1 MKVLQ
6 VRQPVLTIDNIPATE
21 TIENGTYTFTGT
33 YIQQEGEILNSYQY
47 TLYDS
52 NKNVLSKTPLIYY
65 ETDSSLSYT
74 FVGMSNDTSY
84 YIELSGETVN
94 GTHITSGVI
103 YFTVRYIQPASFAI
117 CDLVN
122 NCDDGY
128 IQVSSNIVAIDG
140 KSNPDP
146 PIYIDDKEVDLRD
159 PDSWVEWDSGFRIQ
173 DDFTLRAWGRDF
185 NPYEPIITL
194 KNDIDTP
201 QTPNKIEMKWMTG
214 DVIKN
219 LPLYTSKS
227 GNNINIIDSEAAN
240 IQNLTVGGNS
250 VEDKDNITKL
260 VIDGNYSQETQEGSK
275 KSASGEDIHLTD
287 VDAKKPGAITKI
299 NGNQYQATREG
310 YNLLDFNVAQDS
322 KVTVNE
328 DGTIT
333 INGQGGFTL
342 AFKQFTAKANTKY
355 YIKWELVSGTV
366 DTSKSGGNSFL
377 DPLDDNKNIKQGEFK
392 ESIVESDKDIHG
404 FWINNM
410 AVFTNA
416 VIKFW
421 ANTGKSDFVE
431 HQSQSAIMPIQQE
444 MLTGDYIKDVEH
456 HEWKKIILTG
466 NEPFYIDDVYHGI
479 AQFTTQL
486 PVGGLSI
493 RDDAVRILSNYFKG
507 VGYNNSWTIDN
518 SVTILDLNNFRIM
531 TSQYT
536 TVKDFKAWLKSKY
549 DEGNPVIVYY
559 KLATPIDLEL
569 TEVQKEAK
577 TKLTDMTLY
586 QGVTNITN
594 QSSYPAI
601 LNLDYN
607 IVPQIP
613 SPDYPSEIEVIDGV
627 NRFDINKLKQG
638 TWNNVYALQRV
649 TIWVT
654 KIDIGE
660 SYTIINYDT
669 SKYNFSCGVSSS
681 NGYNKSATASDDSG
695 WITSSTYT
703 ITASTTGYLFIQ
715 IKTPTGKD
723 IKPSDLLSS
732 DFQITEGI
740 TPKPYLPH
748 GCIGLEQSGKNKFD
762 SSIFKTIVKDGVTLT
777 NENGI
782 ITLNGT
788 YTGTKDWNYIFN
800 ISTLNGEYI
809 LSMNQISG
817 SQTLTGANGIRFTLW
832 EQDYSNV
839 WVSLES
845 KFLNKTVK
853 GHDYIRASLIVF
865 PGTSFNNLKI
875 NLQVEEGT
883 IATAYEPY
891 HKSKIIPIDLQGNTL
906 AKVGDVKDLLK
917 IYRNGDVEIEKK
929 IGKVVLDG
937 SEKLVEKSSSTTR
950 TYWGIDFSNYGIY
963 QYDDSTKTCDILTTK
978 FKSRPQQGLFLPGQ
992 VALMKGKKNV
1002 YFIFEP
1008 NTTEEQAR
1016 TILKDMPVYFRLAEP
1031 QIITLPSI
1039 SPIELWQGTNIFEP
1053 ITNLSTTLETTYGYS
1068 SVGDIKNII
1077 NVSDFNITY
1086 NQAYYQ
1092 DTNTNFKLQPNYLY
1106 TLSFDY
1112 NINSESTDLYFSIGY
1127 GTDSYKTNIASSIQY
1142 KTQNKGRNTI
1152 SFIVPEEVSENDTLW
1167 VRFAQTIILANVNVD
1182 ISNIQLEYG
1191 KKATDYQTP
1200 GLYNIYLTSA
1210 AKNLYN
1216 YKTPLYLQKNNV
1228 SYTEIQGGYEITPVI
1243 VDTPASLN
1251 IGWKSLLNPGDTY
1264 TVSYSQL
1271 GQFEDFK
1278 LYKTDKNSQ
1287 RIISEIPL
1295 NNNTFVAPDG
1305 FYDLQLVFSVDSSSM
1320 TNHID
1325 IWNIQIE
1332 ASNVI
1337 TTYDPYISNSSIITL
1352 EEPLR
1357 SSGEYRDLICLAS
1370 PNLLNPANQSAN
1382 VSGDEK
1388 YYLSQ
1393 AGNVSY
1399 TLDFINEDNN
1409 KISSTVLTSG
1419 VFTTP
1424 DNCVKVQIGNVEAID
1439 LTNNKVQINIGET
1452 AQVYYPYVTVPS
1464 LIRYCKEENGVISVL
1479 DTPIAYDLSANNQ
1492 NALEVLTTYTPISN
1506 VFTNNTVL
1514 GKLYLDY
1521 VSGYSNQQTE
1531 NAYVLLKCWNA
1542 NKMPYVI
1549 HSNYIDIPSDY
1560 NKVFIWCRR
1569 KGNLFD
1575 LKIEDLGDYREHDKP
1590 IDTDKP
1596 VVELVVDKTGV
1607 TRTEIPVTATSIDN
1621 VGLRTVRFSKDNGAT
1636 WDEIVP
1642 VDGLS
1647 SVNSYTFTGLTPDTT
1662 YTIRAEAIDLSG
1674 NIGGISENVTTLA

>member
-1 MKVLQ
+1 MAVQQLTQPIVNPISAFDATRAHNITFTVIGGAQVVANRLVISNNETGAIVYNKTAITMKLEHTIPANTLTNGGYYNAV
-6 VRQPVLTIDNIPATE
+6 VYTIDNANNESVASTAVPFYCYSQPVLTIDNIPATE

-65 ETDSSLSYT
+65 ETDSSLSHT

-84 YIELSGETVN
+84 YIELSGETIN

-227 GNNINIIDSEAAN
+227 GNNINITDSEVSN
-240 IQNLTVGGNS
+240 IQNLT
-250 VEDKDNITKL
+250 
-260 VIDGNYSQETQEGSK
+260 
-275 KSASGEDIHLTD
+275 
-287 VDAKKPGAITKI
+287 
-299 NGNQYQATREG
+299 
-310 YNLLDFNVAQDS
+310 
-322 KVTVNE
+322 
-328 DGTIT
+328 
-333 INGQGGFTL
+333 
-342 AFKQFTAKANTKY
+342 
-355 YIKWELVSGTV
+355 
-366 DTSKSGGNSFL
+366 
-377 DPLDDNKNIKQGEFK
+377 
-392 ESIVESDKDIHG
+392 
-404 FWINNM
+404 
-410 AVFTNA
+410 
-416 VIKFW
+416 
-421 ANTGKSDFVE
+421 
-431 HQSQSAIMPIQQE
+431 
-444 MLTGDYIKDVEH
+444 
-456 HEWKKIILTG
+456 
-466 NEPFYIDDVYHGI
+466 
-479 AQFTTQL
+479 
-486 PVGGLSI
+486 
-493 RDDAVRILSNYFKG
+493 
-507 VGYNNSWTIDN
+507 
-518 SVTILDLNNFRIM
+518 
-531 TSQYT
+531 
-536 TVKDFKAWLKSKY
+536 
-549 DEGNPVIVYY
+549 
-559 KLATPIDLEL
+559 
-569 TEVQKEAK
+569 
-577 TKLTDMTLY
+577 
-586 QGVTNITN
+586 
-594 QSSYPAI
+594 
-601 LNLDYN
+601 
-607 IVPQIP
+607 
-613 SPDYPSEIEVIDGV
+613 
-627 NRFDINKLKQG
+627 
-638 TWNNVYALQRV
+638 
-649 TIWVT
+649 
-654 KIDIGE
+654 
-660 SYTIINYDT
+660 
-669 SKYNFSCGVSSS
+669 
-681 NGYNKSATASDDSG
+681 
-695 WITSSTYT
+695 
-703 ITASTTGYLFIQ
+703 
-715 IKTPTGKD
+715 
-723 IKPSDLLSS
+723 
-732 DFQITEGI
+732 
-740 TPKPYLPH
+740 
-748 GCIGLEQSGKNKFD
+748 
-762 SSIFKTIVKDGVTLT
+762 
-777 NENGI
+777 
-782 ITLNGT
+782 
-788 YTGTKDWNYIFN
+788 
-800 ISTLNGEYI
+800 
-809 LSMNQISG
+809 ISG
-817 SQTLTGANGIRFTLW
+817 S
-832 EQDYSNV
+832 S
-839 WVSLES
+839 
-845 KFLNKTVK
+845 
-853 GHDYIRASLIVF
+853 
-865 PGTSFNNLKI
+865 
-875 NLQVEEGT
+875 
-883 IATAYEPY
+883 
-891 HKSKIIPIDLQGNTL
+891 
-906 AKVGDVKDLLK
+906 
-917 IYRNGDVEIEKK
+917 
-929 IGKVVLDG
+929 
-937 SEKLVEKSSSTTR
+937 
-950 TYWGIDFSNYGIY
+950 
-963 QYDDSTKTCDILTTK
+963 
-978 FKSRPQQGLFLPGQ
+978 
-992 VALMKGKKNV
+992 
-1002 YFIFEP
+1002 
-1008 NTTEEQAR
+1008 
-1016 TILKDMPVYFRLAEP
+1016 
-1031 QIITLPSI
+1031 
-1039 SPIELWQGTNIFEP
+1039 
-1053 ITNLSTTLETTYGYS
+1053 ITNNGVFY

-1077 NVSDFNITY
+1077 NVQDFNITY

-1127 GTDSYKTNIASSIQY
+1127 GVDNYETNIASSIQY

-1152 SFIVPEEVSENDTLW
+1152 SFIVPEEVSDNDTLW

-1216 YKTPLYLQKNNV
+1216 YETPLYIQRNNV

-1243 VDTPASLN
+1243 VDTPSSLN

-1287 RIISEIPL
+1287 KIISEIPL

-1305 FYDLQLVFSVDSSSM
+1305 FYDLQLAFSVDSSST

-1370 PNLLNPANQSAN
+1370 PNLLNPTSQSAK
-1382 VSGDEK
+1382 VSGDKE

-1424 DNCVKVQIGNVEAID
+1424 DNCVKVQIENVGATD

-1452 AQVYYPYVTVPS
+1452 ARVYYPYVTVPS

-1479 DTPIAYDLSANNQ
+1479 DTPIAYDLSTDNQ
-1492 NALEVLTTYTPISN
+1492 SALEVLTTYTPISN

-1674 NIGGISENVTTLA
+1674 NIGGISENATTLA

>member
-1 MKVLQ
+1 MAVQQLTQPIVNPISAFDATRAHNITFTVIGGAQVVANRLVISNNETGAIVYNKTAITMKLEHTIPANTLTNGGYYNAV
-6 VRQPVLTIDNIPATE
+6 VYTIDNANNESVASTAVPFYCYSQPVLTIDNIPATE

-103 YFTVRYIQPASFAI
+103 YFTIRYIQPASFAI

-159 PDSWVEWDSGFRIQ
+159 SDSWVEWDSGFRIQ

-219 LPLYTSKS
+219 LPLYTIKS
-227 GNNINIIDSEAAN
+227 GNNINITDSEVSN

-250 VEDKDNITKL
+250 I
-260 VIDGNYSQETQEGSK
+260 
-275 KSASGEDIHLTD
+275 
-287 VDAKKPGAITKI
+287 
-299 NGNQYQATREG
+299 
-310 YNLLDFNVAQDS
+310 
-322 KVTVNE
+322 VN
-328 DGTIT
+328 
-333 INGQGGFTL
+333 
-342 AFKQFTAKANTKY
+342 
-355 YIKWELVSGTV
+355 
-366 DTSKSGGNSFL
+366 
-377 DPLDDNKNIKQGEFK
+377 
-392 ESIVESDKDIHG
+392 
-404 FWINNM
+404 
-410 AVFTNA
+410 
-416 VIKFW
+416 
-421 ANTGKSDFVE
+421 
-431 HQSQSAIMPIQQE
+431 
-444 MLTGDYIKDVEH
+444 
-456 HEWKKIILTG
+456 
-466 NEPFYIDDVYHGI
+466 
-479 AQFTTQL
+479 
-486 PVGGLSI
+486 
-493 RDDAVRILSNYFKG
+493 
-507 VGYNNSWTIDN
+507 
-518 SVTILDLNNFRIM
+518 
-531 TSQYT
+531 
-536 TVKDFKAWLKSKY
+536 
-549 DEGNPVIVYY
+549 
-559 KLATPIDLEL
+559 
-569 TEVQKEAK
+569 
-577 TKLTDMTLY
+577 
-586 QGVTNITN
+586 
-594 QSSYPAI
+594 
-601 LNLDYN
+601 
-607 IVPQIP
+607 
-613 SPDYPSEIEVIDGV
+613 
-627 NRFDINKLKQG
+627 
-638 TWNNVYALQRV
+638 
-649 TIWVT
+649 
-654 KIDIGE
+654 
-660 SYTIINYDT
+660 
-669 SKYNFSCGVSSS
+669 
-681 NGYNKSATASDDSG
+681 
-695 WITSSTYT
+695 
-703 ITASTTGYLFIQ
+703 
-715 IKTPTGKD
+715 
-723 IKPSDLLSS
+723 
-732 DFQITEGI
+732 
-740 TPKPYLPH
+740 
-748 GCIGLEQSGKNKFD
+748 
-762 SSIFKTIVKDGVTLT
+762 
-777 NENGI
+777 NGI
-782 ITLNGT
+782 F
-788 YTGTKDWNYIFN
+788 Y
-800 ISTLNGEYI
+800 
-809 LSMNQISG
+809 
-817 SQTLTGANGIRFTLW
+817 
-832 EQDYSNV
+832 
-839 WVSLES
+839 
-845 KFLNKTVK
+845 
-853 GHDYIRASLIVF
+853 
-865 PGTSFNNLKI
+865 
-875 NLQVEEGT
+875 
-883 IATAYEPY
+883 
-891 HKSKIIPIDLQGNTL
+891 
-906 AKVGDVKDLLK
+906 
-917 IYRNGDVEIEKK
+917 
-929 IGKVVLDG
+929 
-937 SEKLVEKSSSTTR
+937 
-950 TYWGIDFSNYGIY
+950 
-963 QYDDSTKTCDILTTK
+963 
-978 FKSRPQQGLFLPGQ
+978 
-992 VALMKGKKNV
+992 
-1002 YFIFEP
+1002 
-1008 NTTEEQAR
+1008 
-1016 TILKDMPVYFRLAEP
+1016 
-1031 QIITLPSI
+1031 
-1039 SPIELWQGTNIFEP
+1039 
-1053 ITNLSTTLETTYGYS
+1053 

-1077 NVSDFNITY
+1077 NVQDFNITY

-1127 GTDSYKTNIASSIQY
+1127 GVDSYETNIASSIQY

-1152 SFIVPEEVSENDTLW
+1152 SFIVPEEVSDNDTLW

-1191 KKATDYQTP
+1191 KRATDYQTP

-1216 YKTPLYLQKNNV
+1216 YETPLYIQRNNV

-1243 VDTPASLN
+1243 VDTPSSLN

-1287 RIISEIPL
+1287 KIISEIPL

-1305 FYDLQLVFSVDSSSM
+1305 FYDLQLAFSVDSSST

-1357 SSGEYRDLICLAS
+1357 SSDEYRDLICLAS
-1370 PNLLNPANQSAN
+1370 PNLLNPTSQSAK
-1382 VSGDEK
+1382 VSGGKE

-1424 DNCVKVQIGNVEAID
+1424 DNCVKVQIENVGATD

-1452 AQVYYPYVTVPS
+1452 ARVYYPYVTVPS

-1479 DTPIAYDLSANNQ
+1479 DTPVAYDLSTDNQ
-1492 NALEVLTTYTPISN
+1492 SALEVLTTYTPISN

-1514 GKLYLDY
+1514 GQLYLDY

-1560 NKVFIWCRR
+1560 NKIFIWCRR

-1590 IDTDKP
+1590 IDIDKP
-1596 VVELVVDKTGV
+1596 VVELVVDETGV
-1607 TRTEIPVTATSIDN
+1607 TGTEIPVTATSIDN

-1674 NIGGISENVTTLA
+1674 NIGGISENVTTLV

>member
-1 MKVLQ
+1 MAVQQLTQPIVNPISAFDATRAHNITFTVIGGAQVVANRLVISNNETGAIVYNKTAITMKLEHTIPANTLTNGGYYNAV
-6 VRQPVLTIDNIPATE
+6 VYTIDNANNESVASTAVPFYCYSQPVLTIDNIPATE

-146 PIYIDDKEVDLRD
+146 PIYIDDKEVDLRE

-214 DVIKN
+214 DVVKN

-227 GNNINIIDSEAAN
+227 GNNINITDSEVSN

-250 VEDKDNITKL
+250 IVN
-260 VIDGNYSQETQEGSK
+260 
-275 KSASGEDIHLTD
+275 
-287 VDAKKPGAITKI
+287 
-299 NGNQYQATREG
+299 NG
-310 YNLLDFNVAQDS
+310 
-322 KVTVNE
+322 
-328 DGTIT
+328 
-333 INGQGGFTL
+333 
-342 AFKQFTAKANTKY
+342 
-355 YIKWELVSGTV
+355 
-366 DTSKSGGNSFL
+366 
-377 DPLDDNKNIKQGEFK
+377 
-392 ESIVESDKDIHG
+392 
-404 FWINNM
+404 
-410 AVFTNA
+410 VF
-416 VIKFW
+416 
-421 ANTGKSDFVE
+421 
-431 HQSQSAIMPIQQE
+431 
-444 MLTGDYIKDVEH
+444 Y
-456 HEWKKIILTG
+456 
-466 NEPFYIDDVYHGI
+466 
-479 AQFTTQL
+479 
-486 PVGGLSI
+486 
-493 RDDAVRILSNYFKG
+493 
-507 VGYNNSWTIDN
+507 
-518 SVTILDLNNFRIM
+518 
-531 TSQYT
+531 
-536 TVKDFKAWLKSKY
+536 
-549 DEGNPVIVYY
+549 
-559 KLATPIDLEL
+559 
-569 TEVQKEAK
+569 
-577 TKLTDMTLY
+577 
-586 QGVTNITN
+586 
-594 QSSYPAI
+594 
-601 LNLDYN
+601 
-607 IVPQIP
+607 
-613 SPDYPSEIEVIDGV
+613 
-627 NRFDINKLKQG
+627 
-638 TWNNVYALQRV
+638 
-649 TIWVT
+649 
-654 KIDIGE
+654 
-660 SYTIINYDT
+660 
-669 SKYNFSCGVSSS
+669 
-681 NGYNKSATASDDSG
+681 
-695 WITSSTYT
+695 
-703 ITASTTGYLFIQ
+703 
-715 IKTPTGKD
+715 
-723 IKPSDLLSS
+723 
-732 DFQITEGI
+732 
-740 TPKPYLPH
+740 
-748 GCIGLEQSGKNKFD
+748 
-762 SSIFKTIVKDGVTLT
+762 
-777 NENGI
+777 
-782 ITLNGT
+782 
-788 YTGTKDWNYIFN
+788 
-800 ISTLNGEYI
+800 
-809 LSMNQISG
+809 
-817 SQTLTGANGIRFTLW
+817 
-832 EQDYSNV
+832 
-839 WVSLES
+839 
-845 KFLNKTVK
+845 
-853 GHDYIRASLIVF
+853 
-865 PGTSFNNLKI
+865 
-875 NLQVEEGT
+875 
-883 IATAYEPY
+883 
-891 HKSKIIPIDLQGNTL
+891 
-906 AKVGDVKDLLK
+906 
-917 IYRNGDVEIEKK
+917 
-929 IGKVVLDG
+929 
-937 SEKLVEKSSSTTR
+937 
-950 TYWGIDFSNYGIY
+950 
-963 QYDDSTKTCDILTTK
+963 
-978 FKSRPQQGLFLPGQ
+978 
-992 VALMKGKKNV
+992 
-1002 YFIFEP
+1002 
-1008 NTTEEQAR
+1008 
-1016 TILKDMPVYFRLAEP
+1016 
-1031 QIITLPSI
+1031 
-1039 SPIELWQGTNIFEP
+1039 
-1053 ITNLSTTLETTYGYS
+1053 

-1077 NVSDFNITY
+1077 NVQDFNITY

-1127 GTDSYKTNIASSIQY
+1127 GVDSYETNIASSIQY

-1216 YKTPLYLQKNNV
+1216 YETPLYIQRNNV

-1287 RIISEIPL
+1287 KIISEIPL
-1295 NNNTFVAPDG
+1295 DNNTFVAPDG
-1305 FYDLQLVFSVDSSSM
+1305 FYDLQLEFSVDSSST

-1382 VSGDEK
+1382 VSGGEK

-1393 AGNVSY
+1393 VGSVSY
-1399 TLDFINEDNN
+1399 TVDFINEDNN
-1409 KISSTVLTSG
+1409 KISSIVLTSG

-1424 DNCVKVQIGNVEAID
+1424 DNCVKVQIENVGATD

-1452 AQVYYPYVTVPS
+1452 ARVYYPYVTVPS

-1479 DTPIAYDLSANNQ
+1479 DTPVAYDLSTDNQ
-1492 NALEVLTTYTPISN
+1492 SALEVLTTYTPISN

-1674 NIGGISENVTTLA
+1674 NIGGISENATTLA

>member
-1 MKVLQ
+1 MAVQQLTQPIVNPISAFDATRAHNITFTVIGGAQVVANRLVISNNETGAIVYNKTAITMKLEHTIPANTLTNGGYYNAV
-6 VRQPVLTIDNIPATE
+6 VYTIDNANNESVASTAVPFYCYSQPVLTIDNIPATE

-159 PDSWVEWDSGFRIQ
+159 PDNWVEWDSGFRIQ

-227 GNNINIIDSEAAN
+227 GNNINITDSEVSN

-250 VEDKDNITKL
+250 IVN
-260 VIDGNYSQETQEGSK
+260 
-275 KSASGEDIHLTD
+275 
-287 VDAKKPGAITKI
+287 
-299 NGNQYQATREG
+299 NG
-310 YNLLDFNVAQDS
+310 
-322 KVTVNE
+322 
-328 DGTIT
+328 
-333 INGQGGFTL
+333 
-342 AFKQFTAKANTKY
+342 
-355 YIKWELVSGTV
+355 
-366 DTSKSGGNSFL
+366 
-377 DPLDDNKNIKQGEFK
+377 
-392 ESIVESDKDIHG
+392 
-404 FWINNM
+404 
-410 AVFTNA
+410 VF
-416 VIKFW
+416 
-421 ANTGKSDFVE
+421 
-431 HQSQSAIMPIQQE
+431 
-444 MLTGDYIKDVEH
+444 Y
-456 HEWKKIILTG
+456 
-466 NEPFYIDDVYHGI
+466 
-479 AQFTTQL
+479 
-486 PVGGLSI
+486 
-493 RDDAVRILSNYFKG
+493 
-507 VGYNNSWTIDN
+507 
-518 SVTILDLNNFRIM
+518 
-531 TSQYT
+531 
-536 TVKDFKAWLKSKY
+536 
-549 DEGNPVIVYY
+549 
-559 KLATPIDLEL
+559 
-569 TEVQKEAK
+569 
-577 TKLTDMTLY
+577 
-586 QGVTNITN
+586 
-594 QSSYPAI
+594 
-601 LNLDYN
+601 
-607 IVPQIP
+607 
-613 SPDYPSEIEVIDGV
+613 
-627 NRFDINKLKQG
+627 
-638 TWNNVYALQRV
+638 
-649 TIWVT
+649 
-654 KIDIGE
+654 
-660 SYTIINYDT
+660 
-669 SKYNFSCGVSSS
+669 
-681 NGYNKSATASDDSG
+681 
-695 WITSSTYT
+695 
-703 ITASTTGYLFIQ
+703 
-715 IKTPTGKD
+715 
-723 IKPSDLLSS
+723 
-732 DFQITEGI
+732 
-740 TPKPYLPH
+740 
-748 GCIGLEQSGKNKFD
+748 
-762 SSIFKTIVKDGVTLT
+762 
-777 NENGI
+777 
-782 ITLNGT
+782 
-788 YTGTKDWNYIFN
+788 
-800 ISTLNGEYI
+800 
-809 LSMNQISG
+809 
-817 SQTLTGANGIRFTLW
+817 
-832 EQDYSNV
+832 
-839 WVSLES
+839 
-845 KFLNKTVK
+845 
-853 GHDYIRASLIVF
+853 
-865 PGTSFNNLKI
+865 
-875 NLQVEEGT
+875 
-883 IATAYEPY
+883 
-891 HKSKIIPIDLQGNTL
+891 
-906 AKVGDVKDLLK
+906 
-917 IYRNGDVEIEKK
+917 
-929 IGKVVLDG
+929 
-937 SEKLVEKSSSTTR
+937 
-950 TYWGIDFSNYGIY
+950 
-963 QYDDSTKTCDILTTK
+963 
-978 FKSRPQQGLFLPGQ
+978 
-992 VALMKGKKNV
+992 
-1002 YFIFEP
+1002 
-1008 NTTEEQAR
+1008 
-1016 TILKDMPVYFRLAEP
+1016 
-1031 QIITLPSI
+1031 
-1039 SPIELWQGTNIFEP
+1039 
-1053 ITNLSTTLETTYGYS
+1053 

-1077 NVSDFNITY
+1077 NVQDFNITY

-1127 GTDSYKTNIASSIQY
+1127 GVDNYETNIASSIQY

-1152 SFIVPEEVSENDTLW
+1152 SFIVPEEVSDNDTLW

-1216 YKTPLYLQKNNV
+1216 YETPLYIQRNNV

-1287 RIISEIPL
+1287 KIISEIPL
-1295 NNNTFVAPDG
+1295 DNNTFVAPDG
-1305 FYDLQLVFSVDSSSM
+1305 FYDLQLAFSVDSSST

-1357 SSGEYRDLICLAS
+1357 SSGEYRDLICLVS

-1382 VSGDEK
+1382 VSGGEK

-1393 AGNVSY
+1393 VGSVSY

-1409 KISSTVLTSG
+1409 KISSIVLTSG

-1424 DNCVKVQIGNVEAID
+1424 DNCVKVQIENVEATN

-1452 AQVYYPYVTVPS
+1452 ARVYYPYVTVPS

-1514 GKLYLDY
+1514 GQLYLDY

-1569 KGNLFD
+1569 KSNLFD

-1674 NIGGISENVTTLA
+1674 NIGGMSENVTTLV

>member
-1 MKVLQ
+1 MAVQQLTQPIVNPISAFDATRAHNITFTVIGGAQVVANRLVISNNETGAIVYNKTAITMKLEHTIPANTLTNGGYYNAV
-6 VRQPVLTIDNIPATE
+6 VYTIDNANNESVASTAVPFYCYSQPVLTIDNIPATE

-103 YFTVRYIQPASFAI
+103 YFTIRYIQPASFAI

-159 PDSWVEWDSGFRIQ
+159 SDSWVEWDSGFRIQ

-227 GNNINIIDSEAAN
+227 GNNINITDSEVSN

-250 VEDKDNITKL
+250 ISN
-260 VIDGNYSQETQEGSK
+260 N
-275 KSASGEDIHLTD
+275 
-287 VDAKKPGAITKI
+287 
-299 NGNQYQATREG
+299 
-310 YNLLDFNVAQDS
+310 
-322 KVTVNE
+322 
-328 DGTIT
+328 
-333 INGQGGFTL
+333 GGF
-342 AFKQFTAKANTKY
+342 Y
-355 YIKWELVSGTV
+355 
-366 DTSKSGGNSFL
+366 
-377 DPLDDNKNIKQGEFK
+377 
-392 ESIVESDKDIHG
+392 
-404 FWINNM
+404 
-410 AVFTNA
+410 
-416 VIKFW
+416 
-421 ANTGKSDFVE
+421 
-431 HQSQSAIMPIQQE
+431 
-444 MLTGDYIKDVEH
+444 
-456 HEWKKIILTG
+456 
-466 NEPFYIDDVYHGI
+466 
-479 AQFTTQL
+479 
-486 PVGGLSI
+486 
-493 RDDAVRILSNYFKG
+493 
-507 VGYNNSWTIDN
+507 
-518 SVTILDLNNFRIM
+518 
-531 TSQYT
+531 
-536 TVKDFKAWLKSKY
+536 
-549 DEGNPVIVYY
+549 
-559 KLATPIDLEL
+559 
-569 TEVQKEAK
+569 
-577 TKLTDMTLY
+577 
-586 QGVTNITN
+586 
-594 QSSYPAI
+594 
-601 LNLDYN
+601 
-607 IVPQIP
+607 
-613 SPDYPSEIEVIDGV
+613 
-627 NRFDINKLKQG
+627 
-638 TWNNVYALQRV
+638 
-649 TIWVT
+649 
-654 KIDIGE
+654 
-660 SYTIINYDT
+660 
-669 SKYNFSCGVSSS
+669 
-681 NGYNKSATASDDSG
+681 
-695 WITSSTYT
+695 
-703 ITASTTGYLFIQ
+703 
-715 IKTPTGKD
+715 
-723 IKPSDLLSS
+723 
-732 DFQITEGI
+732 
-740 TPKPYLPH
+740 
-748 GCIGLEQSGKNKFD
+748 
-762 SSIFKTIVKDGVTLT
+762 
-777 NENGI
+777 
-782 ITLNGT
+782 
-788 YTGTKDWNYIFN
+788 
-800 ISTLNGEYI
+800 
-809 LSMNQISG
+809 
-817 SQTLTGANGIRFTLW
+817 
-832 EQDYSNV
+832 
-839 WVSLES
+839 
-845 KFLNKTVK
+845 
-853 GHDYIRASLIVF
+853 
-865 PGTSFNNLKI
+865 
-875 NLQVEEGT
+875 
-883 IATAYEPY
+883 
-891 HKSKIIPIDLQGNTL
+891 
-906 AKVGDVKDLLK
+906 
-917 IYRNGDVEIEKK
+917 
-929 IGKVVLDG
+929 
-937 SEKLVEKSSSTTR
+937 
-950 TYWGIDFSNYGIY
+950 
-963 QYDDSTKTCDILTTK
+963 
-978 FKSRPQQGLFLPGQ
+978 
-992 VALMKGKKNV
+992 
-1002 YFIFEP
+1002 
-1008 NTTEEQAR
+1008 
-1016 TILKDMPVYFRLAEP
+1016 
-1031 QIITLPSI
+1031 
-1039 SPIELWQGTNIFEP
+1039 
-1053 ITNLSTTLETTYGYS
+1053 

-1077 NVSDFNITY
+1077 NVQDFNITY

-1127 GTDSYKTNIASSIQY
+1127 GVDSYETNIASSIQY

-1152 SFIVPEEVSENDTLW
+1152 SFIVPEEVSDNDTLW

-1191 KKATDYQTP
+1191 KRATDYQTP

-1216 YKTPLYLQKNNV
+1216 YETPLYIQRNNV

-1243 VDTPASLN
+1243 VDTPSSLN

-1287 RIISEIPL
+1287 KIISEIPL

-1305 FYDLQLVFSVDSSSM
+1305 FYDLQLAFSVDSSST

-1357 SSGEYRDLICLAS
+1357 SSDEYRDLICLAS
-1370 PNLLNPANQSAN
+1370 PNLLNPTSQSAK
-1382 VSGDEK
+1382 VSGGKE

-1424 DNCVKVQIGNVEAID
+1424 DNCVKVQIENVGATD

-1452 AQVYYPYVTVPS
+1452 ARVYYPYVTVPS

-1479 DTPIAYDLSANNQ
+1479 DTPVAYDLSTDNQ
-1492 NALEVLTTYTPISN
+1492 SALEVLTTYTPISN

-1514 GKLYLDY
+1514 GQLYLDY

-1560 NKVFIWCRR
+1560 NKIFIWCRR

-1590 IDTDKP
+1590 IDIDKP
-1596 VVELVVDKTGV
+1596 VVELVVDETGV
-1607 TRTEIPVTATSIDN
+1607 TGIEIPVTATSIDN

-1647 SVNSYTFTGLTPDTT
+1647 SVNSYTFIGLTPDTT

-1674 NIGGISENVTTLA
+1674 NIGGMSENVTTLV

>member
-1 MKVLQ
+1 MAVQQLTQPIVNPISAFDATRAHNITFTVIGGAQVVANRLVISNNETGAIVYNKTAITMKLEHTIPANTLTNGGYYNAV
-6 VRQPVLTIDNIPATE
+6 VYTIDNANNESVASTAVPFYCYSQPVLTIDNIPATE

-219 LPLYTSKS
+219 LPLYTIKS
-227 GNNINIIDSEAAN
+227 GNNINITDSEVSN

-250 VEDKDNITKL
+250 IVN
-260 VIDGNYSQETQEGSK
+260 
-275 KSASGEDIHLTD
+275 
-287 VDAKKPGAITKI
+287 
-299 NGNQYQATREG
+299 NG
-310 YNLLDFNVAQDS
+310 
-322 KVTVNE
+322 
-328 DGTIT
+328 
-333 INGQGGFTL
+333 
-342 AFKQFTAKANTKY
+342 
-355 YIKWELVSGTV
+355 
-366 DTSKSGGNSFL
+366 
-377 DPLDDNKNIKQGEFK
+377 
-392 ESIVESDKDIHG
+392 
-404 FWINNM
+404 
-410 AVFTNA
+410 VF
-416 VIKFW
+416 
-421 ANTGKSDFVE
+421 
-431 HQSQSAIMPIQQE
+431 
-444 MLTGDYIKDVEH
+444 Y
-456 HEWKKIILTG
+456 
-466 NEPFYIDDVYHGI
+466 
-479 AQFTTQL
+479 
-486 PVGGLSI
+486 
-493 RDDAVRILSNYFKG
+493 
-507 VGYNNSWTIDN
+507 
-518 SVTILDLNNFRIM
+518 
-531 TSQYT
+531 
-536 TVKDFKAWLKSKY
+536 
-549 DEGNPVIVYY
+549 
-559 KLATPIDLEL
+559 
-569 TEVQKEAK
+569 
-577 TKLTDMTLY
+577 
-586 QGVTNITN
+586 
-594 QSSYPAI
+594 
-601 LNLDYN
+601 
-607 IVPQIP
+607 
-613 SPDYPSEIEVIDGV
+613 
-627 NRFDINKLKQG
+627 
-638 TWNNVYALQRV
+638 
-649 TIWVT
+649 
-654 KIDIGE
+654 
-660 SYTIINYDT
+660 
-669 SKYNFSCGVSSS
+669 
-681 NGYNKSATASDDSG
+681 
-695 WITSSTYT
+695 
-703 ITASTTGYLFIQ
+703 
-715 IKTPTGKD
+715 
-723 IKPSDLLSS
+723 
-732 DFQITEGI
+732 
-740 TPKPYLPH
+740 
-748 GCIGLEQSGKNKFD
+748 
-762 SSIFKTIVKDGVTLT
+762 
-777 NENGI
+777 
-782 ITLNGT
+782 
-788 YTGTKDWNYIFN
+788 
-800 ISTLNGEYI
+800 
-809 LSMNQISG
+809 
-817 SQTLTGANGIRFTLW
+817 
-832 EQDYSNV
+832 
-839 WVSLES
+839 
-845 KFLNKTVK
+845 
-853 GHDYIRASLIVF
+853 
-865 PGTSFNNLKI
+865 
-875 NLQVEEGT
+875 
-883 IATAYEPY
+883 
-891 HKSKIIPIDLQGNTL
+891 
-906 AKVGDVKDLLK
+906 
-917 IYRNGDVEIEKK
+917 
-929 IGKVVLDG
+929 
-937 SEKLVEKSSSTTR
+937 
-950 TYWGIDFSNYGIY
+950 
-963 QYDDSTKTCDILTTK
+963 
-978 FKSRPQQGLFLPGQ
+978 
-992 VALMKGKKNV
+992 
-1002 YFIFEP
+1002 
-1008 NTTEEQAR
+1008 
-1016 TILKDMPVYFRLAEP
+1016 
-1031 QIITLPSI
+1031 
-1039 SPIELWQGTNIFEP
+1039 
-1053 ITNLSTTLETTYGYS
+1053 

-1077 NVSDFNITY
+1077 NVHDFNITY

-1127 GTDSYKTNIASSIQY
+1127 GVDSYETNIASSIQY

-1152 SFIVPEEVSENDTLW
+1152 SFIVPEEISDNDTLW

-1216 YKTPLYLQKNNV
+1216 YETPLYLQKNNV

-1287 RIISEIPL
+1287 KIISEIPL

-1305 FYDLQLVFSVDSSSM
+1305 FYDLQLVFSVDSSST

-1357 SSGEYRDLICLAS
+1357 SSGEYRDLICLVS
-1370 PNLLNPANQSAN
+1370 PNLLNLANQSAN
-1382 VSGDEK
+1382 VSGGEK

-1393 AGNVSY
+1393 VGSVSY

-1409 KISSTVLTSG
+1409 KISSIVLTSG

-1424 DNCVKVQIGNVEAID
+1424 DNCVKVQIENVEATD

-1452 AQVYYPYVTVPS
+1452 ARVYYPYVTVPS

-1479 DTPIAYDLSANNQ
+1479 DTPIAYDLSTDNQ
-1492 NALEVLTTYTPISN
+1492 SALEVLTTYTPISN

-1514 GKLYLDY
+1514 GQLYLDY
-1521 VSGYSNQQTE
+1521 VSGYSNQQIE

>member
-1 MKVLQ
+1 MAVQQLTQPIVNPISAFDATRAHNITFTVIGGAQVVANRLVISNNETGAIVYNKTAITMKLEHTIPANTLTNGGYYNAV
-6 VRQPVLTIDNIPATE
+6 VYTIDNANNESVASTAVPFYCYSQPVLTIDNIPATE

-146 PIYIDDKEVDLRD
+146 PIYIDDKEVDLRE

-227 GNNINIIDSEAAN
+227 GNNINITDSEVSN

-250 VEDKDNITKL
+250 IAN
-260 VIDGNYSQETQEGSK
+260 
-275 KSASGEDIHLTD
+275 
-287 VDAKKPGAITKI
+287 
-299 NGNQYQATREG
+299 NG
-310 YNLLDFNVAQDS
+310 
-322 KVTVNE
+322 
-328 DGTIT
+328 
-333 INGQGGFTL
+333 
-342 AFKQFTAKANTKY
+342 
-355 YIKWELVSGTV
+355 
-366 DTSKSGGNSFL
+366 
-377 DPLDDNKNIKQGEFK
+377 
-392 ESIVESDKDIHG
+392 
-404 FWINNM
+404 
-410 AVFTNA
+410 VF
-416 VIKFW
+416 
-421 ANTGKSDFVE
+421 
-431 HQSQSAIMPIQQE
+431 
-444 MLTGDYIKDVEH
+444 Y
-456 HEWKKIILTG
+456 
-466 NEPFYIDDVYHGI
+466 
-479 AQFTTQL
+479 
-486 PVGGLSI
+486 
-493 RDDAVRILSNYFKG
+493 
-507 VGYNNSWTIDN
+507 
-518 SVTILDLNNFRIM
+518 
-531 TSQYT
+531 
-536 TVKDFKAWLKSKY
+536 
-549 DEGNPVIVYY
+549 
-559 KLATPIDLEL
+559 
-569 TEVQKEAK
+569 
-577 TKLTDMTLY
+577 
-586 QGVTNITN
+586 
-594 QSSYPAI
+594 
-601 LNLDYN
+601 
-607 IVPQIP
+607 
-613 SPDYPSEIEVIDGV
+613 
-627 NRFDINKLKQG
+627 
-638 TWNNVYALQRV
+638 
-649 TIWVT
+649 
-654 KIDIGE
+654 
-660 SYTIINYDT
+660 
-669 SKYNFSCGVSSS
+669 
-681 NGYNKSATASDDSG
+681 
-695 WITSSTYT
+695 
-703 ITASTTGYLFIQ
+703 
-715 IKTPTGKD
+715 
-723 IKPSDLLSS
+723 
-732 DFQITEGI
+732 
-740 TPKPYLPH
+740 
-748 GCIGLEQSGKNKFD
+748 
-762 SSIFKTIVKDGVTLT
+762 
-777 NENGI
+777 
-782 ITLNGT
+782 
-788 YTGTKDWNYIFN
+788 
-800 ISTLNGEYI
+800 
-809 LSMNQISG
+809 
-817 SQTLTGANGIRFTLW
+817 
-832 EQDYSNV
+832 
-839 WVSLES
+839 
-845 KFLNKTVK
+845 
-853 GHDYIRASLIVF
+853 
-865 PGTSFNNLKI
+865 
-875 NLQVEEGT
+875 
-883 IATAYEPY
+883 
-891 HKSKIIPIDLQGNTL
+891 
-906 AKVGDVKDLLK
+906 
-917 IYRNGDVEIEKK
+917 
-929 IGKVVLDG
+929 
-937 SEKLVEKSSSTTR
+937 
-950 TYWGIDFSNYGIY
+950 
-963 QYDDSTKTCDILTTK
+963 
-978 FKSRPQQGLFLPGQ
+978 
-992 VALMKGKKNV
+992 
-1002 YFIFEP
+1002 
-1008 NTTEEQAR
+1008 
-1016 TILKDMPVYFRLAEP
+1016 
-1031 QIITLPSI
+1031 
-1039 SPIELWQGTNIFEP
+1039 
-1053 ITNLSTTLETTYGYS
+1053 

-1077 NVSDFNITY
+1077 NVQDFNITY

-1127 GTDSYKTNIASSIQY
+1127 GVDSYETNIASSIQY

-1191 KKATDYQTP
+1191 KKATDYQAS
-1200 GLYNIYLTSA
+1200 GLYNIYLTSV

-1216 YKTPLYLQKNNV
+1216 YETPLYLQKNNV

-1287 RIISEIPL
+1287 KIISEIPL

-1305 FYDLQLVFSVDSSSM
+1305 FYDLQLAFSMDSSST

-1382 VSGDEK
+1382 VSGGEK

-1393 AGNVSY
+1393 AGSVSY

-1409 KISSTVLTSG
+1409 KISSIVLTSG

-1424 DNCVKVQIGNVEAID
+1424 DNCVKVQIENVEVID

-1452 AQVYYPYVTVPS
+1452 ARVYYPYVTVPS

-1479 DTPIAYDLSANNQ
+1479 DTPVAYDLSTDNQ
-1492 NALEVLTTYTPISN
+1492 SALEVLTTYTPISN

-1607 TRTEIPVTATSIDN
+1607 TETEIPVTATSIDN

>member
-1 MKVLQ
+1 MAVQQLTQPIVNPISAFDATRAHNITFTVIGGAQVVANRLVISNNETGAIVYNKTAITMKLEHTIPANTLTNGGYYNAV
-6 VRQPVLTIDNIPATE
+6 VYTIDNANNESVASTAVPFYCYSQPVLTIDNIPATE

-227 GNNINIIDSEAAN
+227 GNNINITDSEAAN

-250 VEDKDNITKL
+250 VEDEDDIAEF
-260 VIDGNYSQETQEGSK
+260 VIDGNREQEITTGKNKFNLDYIEQSVAKVVTDTGVNLTNCWGTQTFNNEKVLKTFKPNTTYTMKAKAKVVSRPSTQGAHQTATLLLYRAGSSALGLVAVDVVKMKDKETIALNTEKEYVTTFTTPADLSEVRLLAYSFYGNNDGSTTY
-275 KSASGEDIHLTD
+275 APSGEIDLTD
-287 VDAKKPGAITKI
+287 IMLVEGTYTIDNFPSYEPYTGGIPSPNPDYPQEI
-299 NGNQYQATREG
+299 EVIEG
-310 YNLLDFNVAQDS
+310 YNLFDNN
-322 KVTVNE
+322 KVTSMAKLSYSNGIYIANDEDTKENLQYKIQQYDSSDKFISDTSVMLNIDSTGIYYFTSKKKDGATRLRIGNNGAKNE
-328 DGTIT
+328 
-333 INGQGGFTL
+333 FTL
-342 AFKQFTAKANTKY
+342 KYPLDNIKVGEDFTVSMNIIDITVGSSKFKDIMLVKGSIIRPYLPYGNIGLKQTGKNIFDGEFELGIYNGVTGEKKPNSDYIRCKNFIPVEELTNYKFSTDSNAFSVVYVYEYKGDFSYNLTSNKSVALTEYLTTNKNTKY
-355 YIKWELVSGTV
+355 ITFRPASKITDTAIK
-366 DTSKSGGNSFL
+366 
-377 DPLDDNKNIKQGEFK
+377 
-392 ESIVESDKDIHG
+392 
-404 FWINNM
+404 
-410 AVFTNA
+410 
-416 VIKFW
+416 
-421 ANTGKSDFVE
+421 
-431 HQSQSAIMPIQQE
+431 
-444 MLTGDYIKDVEH
+444 
-456 HEWKKIILTG
+456 
-466 NEPFYIDDVYHGI
+466 
-479 AQFTTQL
+479 
-486 PVGGLSI
+486 
-493 RDDAVRILSNYFKG
+493 
-507 VGYNNSWTIDN
+507 
-518 SVTILDLNNFRIM
+518 
-531 TSQYT
+531 
-536 TVKDFKAWLKSKY
+536 
-549 DEGNPVIVYY
+549 
-559 KLATPIDLEL
+559 
-569 TEVQKEAK
+569 VQ
-577 TKLTDMTLY
+577 
-586 QGVTNITN
+586 I
-594 QSSYPAI
+594 
-601 LNLDYN
+601 
-607 IVPQIP
+607 
-613 SPDYPSEIEVIDGV
+613 
-627 NRFDINKLKQG
+627 
-638 TWNNVYALQRV
+638 
-649 TIWVT
+649 
-654 KIDIGE
+654 
-660 SYTIINYDT
+660 
-669 SKYNFSCGVSSS
+669 
-681 NGYNKSATASDDSG
+681 
-695 WITSSTYT
+695 
-703 ITASTTGYLFIQ
+703 
-715 IKTPTGKD
+715 
-723 IKPSDLLSS
+723 
-732 DFQITEGI
+732 
-740 TPKPYLPH
+740 
-748 GCIGLEQSGKNKFD
+748 
-762 SSIFKTIVKDGVTLT
+762 
-777 NENGI
+777 
-782 ITLNGT
+782 
-788 YTGTKDWNYIFN
+788 
-800 ISTLNGEYI
+800 
-809 LSMNQISG
+809 
-817 SQTLTGANGIRFTLW
+817 
-832 EQDYSNV
+832 
-839 WVSLES
+839 
-845 KFLNKTVK
+845 
-853 GHDYIRASLIVF
+853 
-865 PGTSFNNLKI
+865 
-875 NLQVEEGT
+875 EEGT
-883 IATAYEPY
+883 IATEYEPY
-891 HKSKIIPIDLQGNTL
+891 REPKTISIDLQGNTL
-906 AKVGDVKDLLK
+906 AKVGDIKDKLR
-917 IYRNGDVEIEKK
+917 IYRNGEVEIEKN
-929 IGKVVLDG
+929 IGKITINIQDTFAL
-937 SEKLVEKSSSTTR
+937 SEGALASAVYPTNRKSSGSGLCNR
-950 TYWGIDFSNYGIY
+950 AIQKGHSINSIDYFYSNPANFVFVGDQNDTEESFKEKYNGAELYY
-963 QYDDSTKTCDILTTK
+963 QIASSQIIKL
-978 FKSRPQQGLFLPGQ
+978 
-992 VALMKGKKNV
+992 
-1002 YFIFEP
+1002 P
-1008 NTTEEQAR
+1008 NTT
-1016 TILKDMPVYFRLAEP
+1016 P
-1031 QIITLPSI
+1031 ITTW
-1039 SPIELWQGTNIFEP
+1039 EGTNIFTP
-1053 ITNLSTTLETTYGYS
+1053 ITNLDTTMTTNYGHI
-1068 SVGDIKNII
+1068 SVGDIKNIVNI
-1077 NVSDFNITY
+1077 QDFNITY

-1127 GTDSYKTNIASSIQY
+1127 GADSYETNIASSIQY
-1142 KTQNKGRNTI
+1142 QTQNKGRNTI
-1152 SFIVPEEVSENDTLW
+1152 SFIAPEGVSDNDTLW

-1182 ISNIQLEYG
+1182 INNIQLEYG

-1216 YKTPLYLQKNNV
+1216 YETPLYLQKNNV

-1287 RIISEIPL
+1287 KIISEIPL
-1295 NNNTFVAPDG
+1295 DNNTFVAPDG
-1305 FYDLQLVFSVDSSSM
+1305 FYDLQLAFSVDSSST

-1382 VSGDEK
+1382 VSGGEK

-1393 AGNVSY
+1393 AGSVSY

-1409 KISSTVLTSG
+1409 KISSIVLTSG

-1424 DNCVKVQIGNVEAID
+1424 DNCVKVQIENVETTD

-1452 AQVYYPYVTVPS
+1452 ARVYYPYVTVPS

-1479 DTPIAYDLSANNQ
+1479 DTPIAYDLSTDNQ
-1492 NALEVLTTYTPISN
+1492 SALEVLTTYTPISN

-1514 GKLYLDY
+1514 GQLYLDY

-1647 SVNSYTFTGLTPDTT
+1647 SINSYTFTGLTPDTT

>member
-1 MKVLQ
+1 MAVQQLTQPIVNPISAFDATRAHNITFTVIGGAQVVANRLVISNNETGAIVYNKTAITMKLEHTIPANTLTNGGYYNAV
-6 VRQPVLTIDNIPATE
+6 VYTIDNANNESVASTAVPFYCYSQPVLTIDNIPATE

-227 GNNINIIDSEAAN
+227 GNNINITDSEVSN

-250 VEDKDNITKL
+250 IVN
-260 VIDGNYSQETQEGSK
+260 
-275 KSASGEDIHLTD
+275 
-287 VDAKKPGAITKI
+287 
-299 NGNQYQATREG
+299 NG
-310 YNLLDFNVAQDS
+310 
-322 KVTVNE
+322 
-328 DGTIT
+328 
-333 INGQGGFTL
+333 
-342 AFKQFTAKANTKY
+342 
-355 YIKWELVSGTV
+355 
-366 DTSKSGGNSFL
+366 
-377 DPLDDNKNIKQGEFK
+377 
-392 ESIVESDKDIHG
+392 
-404 FWINNM
+404 
-410 AVFTNA
+410 VF
-416 VIKFW
+416 
-421 ANTGKSDFVE
+421 
-431 HQSQSAIMPIQQE
+431 
-444 MLTGDYIKDVEH
+444 Y
-456 HEWKKIILTG
+456 
-466 NEPFYIDDVYHGI
+466 
-479 AQFTTQL
+479 
-486 PVGGLSI
+486 
-493 RDDAVRILSNYFKG
+493 
-507 VGYNNSWTIDN
+507 
-518 SVTILDLNNFRIM
+518 
-531 TSQYT
+531 
-536 TVKDFKAWLKSKY
+536 
-549 DEGNPVIVYY
+549 
-559 KLATPIDLEL
+559 
-569 TEVQKEAK
+569 
-577 TKLTDMTLY
+577 
-586 QGVTNITN
+586 
-594 QSSYPAI
+594 
-601 LNLDYN
+601 
-607 IVPQIP
+607 
-613 SPDYPSEIEVIDGV
+613 
-627 NRFDINKLKQG
+627 
-638 TWNNVYALQRV
+638 
-649 TIWVT
+649 
-654 KIDIGE
+654 
-660 SYTIINYDT
+660 
-669 SKYNFSCGVSSS
+669 
-681 NGYNKSATASDDSG
+681 
-695 WITSSTYT
+695 
-703 ITASTTGYLFIQ
+703 
-715 IKTPTGKD
+715 
-723 IKPSDLLSS
+723 
-732 DFQITEGI
+732 
-740 TPKPYLPH
+740 
-748 GCIGLEQSGKNKFD
+748 
-762 SSIFKTIVKDGVTLT
+762 
-777 NENGI
+777 
-782 ITLNGT
+782 
-788 YTGTKDWNYIFN
+788 
-800 ISTLNGEYI
+800 
-809 LSMNQISG
+809 
-817 SQTLTGANGIRFTLW
+817 
-832 EQDYSNV
+832 
-839 WVSLES
+839 
-845 KFLNKTVK
+845 
-853 GHDYIRASLIVF
+853 
-865 PGTSFNNLKI
+865 
-875 NLQVEEGT
+875 
-883 IATAYEPY
+883 
-891 HKSKIIPIDLQGNTL
+891 
-906 AKVGDVKDLLK
+906 
-917 IYRNGDVEIEKK
+917 
-929 IGKVVLDG
+929 
-937 SEKLVEKSSSTTR
+937 
-950 TYWGIDFSNYGIY
+950 
-963 QYDDSTKTCDILTTK
+963 
-978 FKSRPQQGLFLPGQ
+978 
-992 VALMKGKKNV
+992 
-1002 YFIFEP
+1002 
-1008 NTTEEQAR
+1008 
-1016 TILKDMPVYFRLAEP
+1016 
-1031 QIITLPSI
+1031 
-1039 SPIELWQGTNIFEP
+1039 
-1053 ITNLSTTLETTYGYS
+1053 

-1077 NVSDFNITY
+1077 NVQDFNITY

-1127 GTDSYKTNIASSIQY
+1127 GVDSYGTNIASSIQY

-1152 SFIVPEEVSENDTLW
+1152 SFIVPEEISDNDTLW

-1210 AKNLYN
+1210 VKNLYN
-1216 YKTPLYLQKNNV
+1216 YETPLYIQRNNV

-1243 VDTPASLN
+1243 VDTPSSLN

-1271 GQFEDFK
+1271 GQFENFK

-1287 RIISEIPL
+1287 KIISEIPL
-1295 NNNTFVAPDG
+1295 DNNTFVAPDG
-1305 FYDLQLVFSVDSSSM
+1305 FYDLQLAFSVDSSSA

-1393 AGNVSY
+1393 AGNVLY

-1409 KISSTVLTSG
+1409 KISSIVLTSG

-1424 DNCVKVQIGNVEAID
+1424 DNCVKVQIENVEATD
-1439 LTNNKVQINIGET
+1439 LTNNKVQINIGEI
-1452 AQVYYPYVTVPS
+1452 ARVYYPYVTVPS
-1464 LIRYCKEENGVISVL
+1464 LIRYCEEENGVISVL
-1479 DTPIAYDLSANNQ
+1479 DTPVAYDLSTDNQ
-1492 NALEVLTTYTPISN
+1492 SALEVLTTYTPISN

-1514 GKLYLDY
+1514 GQLYLDY

-1607 TRTEIPVTATSIDN
+1607 TETEIPVTATSIDN

>member
-1 MKVLQ
+1 MAVQQLTQPIVNPISAFDATRAHNITFTVIGGAQVVANRLVISNNETGAIVYNKTAITMKLEHTIPANTLTNGGYYNAV
-6 VRQPVLTIDNIPATE
+6 VYTIDNANNESVASTAVPFYCYSQPVLTIDNIPATE

-159 PDSWVEWDSGFRIQ
+159 SDSWVEWDSGFRIQ

-227 GNNINIIDSEAAN
+227 GNNINITDSEVSN

-250 VEDKDNITKL
+250 IVN
-260 VIDGNYSQETQEGSK
+260 
-275 KSASGEDIHLTD
+275 
-287 VDAKKPGAITKI
+287 
-299 NGNQYQATREG
+299 NG
-310 YNLLDFNVAQDS
+310 
-322 KVTVNE
+322 
-328 DGTIT
+328 
-333 INGQGGFTL
+333 
-342 AFKQFTAKANTKY
+342 
-355 YIKWELVSGTV
+355 
-366 DTSKSGGNSFL
+366 
-377 DPLDDNKNIKQGEFK
+377 
-392 ESIVESDKDIHG
+392 
-404 FWINNM
+404 
-410 AVFTNA
+410 VF
-416 VIKFW
+416 
-421 ANTGKSDFVE
+421 
-431 HQSQSAIMPIQQE
+431 
-444 MLTGDYIKDVEH
+444 Y
-456 HEWKKIILTG
+456 
-466 NEPFYIDDVYHGI
+466 
-479 AQFTTQL
+479 
-486 PVGGLSI
+486 
-493 RDDAVRILSNYFKG
+493 
-507 VGYNNSWTIDN
+507 
-518 SVTILDLNNFRIM
+518 
-531 TSQYT
+531 
-536 TVKDFKAWLKSKY
+536 
-549 DEGNPVIVYY
+549 
-559 KLATPIDLEL
+559 
-569 TEVQKEAK
+569 
-577 TKLTDMTLY
+577 
-586 QGVTNITN
+586 
-594 QSSYPAI
+594 
-601 LNLDYN
+601 
-607 IVPQIP
+607 
-613 SPDYPSEIEVIDGV
+613 
-627 NRFDINKLKQG
+627 
-638 TWNNVYALQRV
+638 
-649 TIWVT
+649 
-654 KIDIGE
+654 
-660 SYTIINYDT
+660 
-669 SKYNFSCGVSSS
+669 
-681 NGYNKSATASDDSG
+681 
-695 WITSSTYT
+695 
-703 ITASTTGYLFIQ
+703 
-715 IKTPTGKD
+715 
-723 IKPSDLLSS
+723 
-732 DFQITEGI
+732 
-740 TPKPYLPH
+740 
-748 GCIGLEQSGKNKFD
+748 
-762 SSIFKTIVKDGVTLT
+762 
-777 NENGI
+777 
-782 ITLNGT
+782 
-788 YTGTKDWNYIFN
+788 
-800 ISTLNGEYI
+800 
-809 LSMNQISG
+809 
-817 SQTLTGANGIRFTLW
+817 
-832 EQDYSNV
+832 
-839 WVSLES
+839 
-845 KFLNKTVK
+845 
-853 GHDYIRASLIVF
+853 
-865 PGTSFNNLKI
+865 
-875 NLQVEEGT
+875 
-883 IATAYEPY
+883 
-891 HKSKIIPIDLQGNTL
+891 
-906 AKVGDVKDLLK
+906 
-917 IYRNGDVEIEKK
+917 
-929 IGKVVLDG
+929 
-937 SEKLVEKSSSTTR
+937 
-950 TYWGIDFSNYGIY
+950 
-963 QYDDSTKTCDILTTK
+963 
-978 FKSRPQQGLFLPGQ
+978 
-992 VALMKGKKNV
+992 
-1002 YFIFEP
+1002 
-1008 NTTEEQAR
+1008 
-1016 TILKDMPVYFRLAEP
+1016 
-1031 QIITLPSI
+1031 
-1039 SPIELWQGTNIFEP
+1039 
-1053 ITNLSTTLETTYGYS
+1053 

-1077 NVSDFNITY
+1077 NVQNFNITY

-1127 GTDSYKTNIASSIQY
+1127 GVDSYETNIASSIQY

-1191 KKATDYQTP
+1191 KKVTDYQTP

-1216 YKTPLYLQKNNV
+1216 YETPLYLQKNNV
-1228 SYTEIQGGYEITPVI
+1228 SYTEIQGGYKITPVI

-1287 RIISEIPL
+1287 KIISEIPL

-1305 FYDLQLVFSVDSSSM
+1305 FYDLQLAFSVDSSST

-1337 TTYDPYISNSSIITL
+1337 TTYDPYISKSSIITL

-1370 PNLLNPANQSAN
+1370 PNLLNPANQSAS
-1382 VSGDEK
+1382 VSGGEK

-1393 AGNVSY
+1393 SDLKEKWSSQTFPTFPNDISHGSSVSIGNDIFIFVDNDSHLGYVYKYNTLTDTYTRLRDVPYVYDSGSIVAVDNNIYIYGSAAGGVENYSKYAYKYDISTDTYTKIADIPYEFFGGSAVSTGTDIYLFGSYKNNYRNYAYKYDISTDTYTKIADIPYEFFAGSAVSVGTDIYLFGSGVENYSKYAYKYNTLTDTYTKITDIPYEFNQGSAVNINNSIYLISNRIQNLIINYSDKVSY

-1409 KISSTVLTSG
+1409 KISSIVLTSG

-1424 DNCVKVQIGNVEAID
+1424 DNCVKVKIENVDATD
-1439 LTNNKVQINIGET
+1439 LTNNKVQITIGET
-1452 AQVYYPYVTVPS
+1452 ARVYYPYVTVPS

-1479 DTPIAYDLSANNQ
+1479 DTPIAYDLSTDNQ
-1492 NALEVLTTYTPISN
+1492 SALEVLTTYTPISN
-1506 VFTNNTVL
+1506 VFTNNTIL
-1514 GKLYLDY
+1514 GQLYLDY

-1607 TRTEIPVTATSIDN
+1607 TETEIPVTATSIDN

-1674 NIGGISENVTTLA
+1674 NIGGISENATTLA

>member
-1 MKVLQ
+1 MAVQQLTQPIVNPISAFDATRAHNITFTVIGGAQVVANRLVISNNETGAIVYNKTAITMKLEHTIPANTLTNGGYYNAV
-6 VRQPVLTIDNIPATE
+6 VYTIDNANNESVASTAVPFYCYSQPVLTIDNIPATE

-122 NCDDGY
+122 NCDDGC

-146 PIYIDDKEVDLRD
+146 PIYIDDKEVDLRE

-227 GNNINIIDSEAAN
+227 GNNINITDSEAAN

-250 VEDKDNITKL
+250 VEDKDNITQFI
-260 VIDGNYSQETQEGSK
+260 IDGNSEQETTEGKNKFNLNYIEQSAAKVVTDTGVNLTNCWGTQVFNNEKVLKTFKPNTTYTMKAKAKVVSRPSTQGSHQSAAFLLYREGSSPLGLVAVDLIK
-275 KSASGEDIHLTD
+275 MKDKETIALNIEKEYVTTFTTPADLSKVRLLAYSFYGNNDGSTTYAPSGKIDLTD
-287 VDAKKPGAITKI
+287 IM
-299 NGNQYQATREG
+299 
-310 YNLLDFNVAQDS
+310 
-322 KVTVNE
+322 
-328 DGTIT
+328 
-333 INGQGGFTL
+333 
-342 AFKQFTAKANTKY
+342 
-355 YIKWELVSGTV
+355 LVEETY
-366 DTSKSGGNSFL
+366 TM
-377 DPLDDNKNIKQGEFK
+377 DNFPSYEPYTGE
-392 ESIVESDKDIHG
+392 
-404 FWINNM
+404 
-410 AVFTNA
+410 
-416 VIKFW
+416 
-421 ANTGKSDFVE
+421 
-431 HQSQSAIMPIQQE
+431 
-444 MLTGDYIKDVEH
+444 
-456 HEWKKIILTG
+456 
-466 NEPFYIDDVYHGI
+466 
-479 AQFTTQL
+479 
-486 PVGGLSI
+486 
-493 RDDAVRILSNYFKG
+493 
-507 VGYNNSWTIDN
+507 
-518 SVTILDLNNFRIM
+518 
-531 TSQYT
+531 
-536 TVKDFKAWLKSKY
+536 
-549 DEGNPVIVYY
+549 
-559 KLATPIDLEL
+559 
-569 TEVQKEAK
+569 
-577 TKLTDMTLY
+577 
-586 QGVTNITN
+586 
-594 QSSYPAI
+594 
-601 LNLDYN
+601 
-607 IVPQIP
+607 IP
-613 SPDYPSEIEVIDGV
+613 SPNPDYPQEIEVIDGV
-627 NRFDINKLKQG
+627 NLLENKAITQTINGVTFTVNEDGSIMVNGTATANITFKINNKINPKEISNYILRGCPTGGTKTTYDLKIELYTNLVWQKVIYDYG
-638 TWNNVYALQRV
+638 EGINLGDLSEYTSSLISV
-649 TIWVT
+649 TIRDGYIANNLIFKPILT
-654 KIDIGE
+654 KNTTLTYDNYIPYGYIG
-660 SYTIINYDT
+660 I
-669 SKYNFSCGVSSS
+669 
-681 NGYNKSATASDDSG
+681 
-695 WITSSTYT
+695 
-703 ITASTTGYLFIQ
+703 
-715 IKTPTGKD
+715 
-723 IKPSDLLSS
+723 
-732 DFQITEGI
+732 
-740 TPKPYLPH
+740 
-748 GCIGLEQSGKNKFD
+748 EQSGKNKLNVTAASKTFAEGITVTVNED
-762 SSIFKTIVKDGVTLT
+762 KSITINGTNNSSSTLYFRLADNFVLPAGSYTLSNENSNVSNDNFIFYDDNNKFPRKTISNATFTEDVTIKPYIKILYGAT
-777 NENGI
+777 VNNQTIYPMIVEGAYSET
-782 ITLNGT
+782 TL
-788 YTGTKDWNYIFN
+788 
-800 ISTLNGEYI
+800 
-809 LSMNQISG
+809 
-817 SQTLTGANGIRFTLW
+817 
-832 EQDYSNV
+832 
-839 WVSLES
+839 
-845 KFLNKTVK
+845 
-853 GHDYIRASLIVF
+853 
-865 PGTSFNNLKI
+865 P
-875 NLQVEEGT
+875 
-883 IATAYEPY
+883 AYEPY
-891 HKSKIIPIDLQGNTL
+891 HEKIIPIDLQGNTL
-906 AKVGDVKDLLK
+906 AKVGNVKDILK
-917 IYRNGDVEIEKK
+917 VNRNGEVEIEKK
-929 IGKVVLDG
+929 VGKIVLDG
-937 SEKLVEKSSSTTR
+937 SENWEDYNTQFEGYYVAYNTI
-950 TYWGIDFSNYGIY
+950 YPWGILGRWNKNTIFSHFSDIIGKVPFTKVANLIG
-963 QYDDSTKTCDILTTK
+963 STGYASYIKIQNSIASTVSEL
-978 FKSRPQQGLFLPGQ
+978 KSWLAAQKEAGTP
-992 VALMKGKKNV
+992 VIV
-1002 YFIFEP
+1002 YYE
-1008 NTTEEQAR
+1008 
-1016 TILKDMPVYFRLAEP
+1016 LATP

-1039 SPIELWQGTNIFEP
+1039 SPIELEQGTNIFTP
-1053 ITNLSTTLETTYGYS
+1053 ITNLNTTMTTNYGHI

-1077 NVSDFNITY
+1077 NVQDFNITY

-1127 GTDSYKTNIASSIQY
+1127 GADSYETNIANSIQY

-1152 SFIVPEEVSENDTLW
+1152 SFIAPEEVSDNDTLW

-1216 YKTPLYLQKNNV
+1216 YETPLYIQRNNV

-1243 VDTPASLN
+1243 VDTSASLN

-1287 RIISEIPL
+1287 KIISEIPL

-1305 FYDLQLVFSVDSSSM
+1305 FYDLQLVFSVDSSST

-1357 SSGEYRDLICLAS
+1357 SSDEYRDLICLAS
-1370 PNLLNPANQSAN
+1370 PNLLNPTSQSAK
-1382 VSGDEK
+1382 VSGGKE

-1409 KISSTVLTSG
+1409 KISSTALTSG

-1424 DNCVKVQIGNVEAID
+1424 DNCVKVQIENVEVID

-1452 AQVYYPYVTVPS
+1452 ARVYYPYVTVPS

-1479 DTPIAYDLSANNQ
+1479 DTPVAYDLSTDNQ
-1492 NALEVLTTYTPISN
+1492 SALEVLTTYTPISN

>member
-1 MKVLQ
+1 MAVQQLTQPIVNPISAFDATRAHNITFTVIGGAQVVANRLVISNNETGAIVYNKTAITMKLEHTIPANILTNGGYYNAV
-6 VRQPVLTIDNIPATE
+6 VYTIDNANNESVASTAVPFYCYSQPVLTIDNIPATE

-227 GNNINIIDSEAAN
+227 GNNINITDSEVSN

-250 VEDKDNITKL
+250 I
-260 VIDGNYSQETQEGSK
+260 
-275 KSASGEDIHLTD
+275 
-287 VDAKKPGAITKI
+287 
-299 NGNQYQATREG
+299 
-310 YNLLDFNVAQDS
+310 
-322 KVTVNE
+322 
-328 DGTIT
+328 
-333 INGQGGFTL
+333 
-342 AFKQFTAKANTKY
+342 AN
-355 YIKWELVSGTV
+355 
-366 DTSKSGGNSFL
+366 N
-377 DPLDDNKNIKQGEFK
+377 
-392 ESIVESDKDIHG
+392 
-404 FWINNM
+404 
-410 AVFTNA
+410 
-416 VIKFW
+416 
-421 ANTGKSDFVE
+421 
-431 HQSQSAIMPIQQE
+431 
-444 MLTGDYIKDVEH
+444 
-456 HEWKKIILTG
+456 
-466 NEPFYIDDVYHGI
+466 
-479 AQFTTQL
+479 
-486 PVGGLSI
+486 
-493 RDDAVRILSNYFKG
+493 
-507 VGYNNSWTIDN
+507 
-518 SVTILDLNNFRIM
+518 
-531 TSQYT
+531 
-536 TVKDFKAWLKSKY
+536 
-549 DEGNPVIVYY
+549 
-559 KLATPIDLEL
+559 
-569 TEVQKEAK
+569 
-577 TKLTDMTLY
+577 
-586 QGVTNITN
+586 
-594 QSSYPAI
+594 
-601 LNLDYN
+601 
-607 IVPQIP
+607 
-613 SPDYPSEIEVIDGV
+613 
-627 NRFDINKLKQG
+627 
-638 TWNNVYALQRV
+638 
-649 TIWVT
+649 
-654 KIDIGE
+654 
-660 SYTIINYDT
+660 
-669 SKYNFSCGVSSS
+669 GVS
-681 NGYNKSATASDDSG
+681 Y
-695 WITSSTYT
+695 
-703 ITASTTGYLFIQ
+703 
-715 IKTPTGKD
+715 
-723 IKPSDLLSS
+723 
-732 DFQITEGI
+732 
-740 TPKPYLPH
+740 
-748 GCIGLEQSGKNKFD
+748 
-762 SSIFKTIVKDGVTLT
+762 
-777 NENGI
+777 
-782 ITLNGT
+782 
-788 YTGTKDWNYIFN
+788 
-800 ISTLNGEYI
+800 
-809 LSMNQISG
+809 
-817 SQTLTGANGIRFTLW
+817 
-832 EQDYSNV
+832 
-839 WVSLES
+839 
-845 KFLNKTVK
+845 
-853 GHDYIRASLIVF
+853 
-865 PGTSFNNLKI
+865 
-875 NLQVEEGT
+875 
-883 IATAYEPY
+883 
-891 HKSKIIPIDLQGNTL
+891 
-906 AKVGDVKDLLK
+906 
-917 IYRNGDVEIEKK
+917 
-929 IGKVVLDG
+929 
-937 SEKLVEKSSSTTR
+937 
-950 TYWGIDFSNYGIY
+950 
-963 QYDDSTKTCDILTTK
+963 
-978 FKSRPQQGLFLPGQ
+978 
-992 VALMKGKKNV
+992 
-1002 YFIFEP
+1002 
-1008 NTTEEQAR
+1008 
-1016 TILKDMPVYFRLAEP
+1016 
-1031 QIITLPSI
+1031 
-1039 SPIELWQGTNIFEP
+1039 
-1053 ITNLSTTLETTYGYS
+1053 

-1077 NVSDFNITY
+1077 NVQDFNITY

-1092 DTNTNFKLQPNYLY
+1092 NTNTNFKLQPNYLY

-1127 GTDSYKTNIASSIQY
+1127 GVDSYETNIVSSIQY

-1152 SFIVPEEVSENDTLW
+1152 SFIVPEEVSDNDTLW

-1216 YKTPLYLQKNNV
+1216 YETPLYLQKNNV

-1271 GQFEDFK
+1271 GQFENFK

-1287 RIISEIPL
+1287 KIISEIPL
-1295 NNNTFVAPDG
+1295 DNNTFVAPDG
-1305 FYDLQLVFSVDSSSM
+1305 FYDLQLAFSVDSSST

-1370 PNLLNPANQSAN
+1370 PNLLNPTSQSAK
-1382 VSGDEK
+1382 VSGNKE

-1424 DNCVKVQIGNVEAID
+1424 DNCVKVQIENVGATD

-1452 AQVYYPYVTVPS
+1452 ARVYYPYVTVPS

-1479 DTPIAYDLSANNQ
+1479 DTPVAYDLSIDNQ
-1492 NALEVLTTYTPISN
+1492 SALEVLTTYTPISN

-1514 GKLYLDY
+1514 GQLYLDY

-1607 TRTEIPVTATSIDN
+1607 TETEIPVTATSIDN

>member
-1 MKVLQ
+1 MAVQQLTQPIVNPISAFDATRAHNITFTVIGGAQVVANRLVISNNETGAIVYNKTAITMKLEHTIPANTLTNGGYYNAV
-6 VRQPVLTIDNIPATE
+6 VYTIDNANNESVASTAVPFYCYSQPVLTIDNIPATE

-227 GNNINIIDSEAAN
+227 GNNINITDSEAAN

-250 VEDKDNITKL
+250 VEDEDDIEEF
-260 VIDGNYSQETQEGSK
+260 VIEGNKEQETTTGKNKFNLDYIEQSSSKVVTDTGVNLTNCWGTQTFNNEKVLKTFKPNTTYTMKAKAKVVSRPSTQGAHQSATLLLYRAGS
-275 KSASGEDIHLTD
+275 SALGLVAVDVVKMKDKETIALNTEKEYVTTFTTPADLSEVRLLAYSFYGNNDGSTIYAPSGEIDLTD
-287 VDAKKPGAITKI
+287 IMLV
-299 NGNQYQATREG
+299 EG
-310 YNLLDFNVAQDS
+310 TY
-322 KVTVNE
+322 
-328 DGTIT
+328 
-333 INGQGGFTL
+333 
-342 AFKQFTAKANTKY
+342 
-355 YIKWELVSGTV
+355 
-366 DTSKSGGNSFL
+366 
-377 DPLDDNKNIKQGEFK
+377 
-392 ESIVESDKDIHG
+392 
-404 FWINNM
+404 
-410 AVFTNA
+410 
-416 VIKFW
+416 
-421 ANTGKSDFVE
+421 
-431 HQSQSAIMPIQQE
+431 
-444 MLTGDYIKDVEH
+444 
-456 HEWKKIILTG
+456 
-466 NEPFYIDDVYHGI
+466 
-479 AQFTTQL
+479 
-486 PVGGLSI
+486 
-493 RDDAVRILSNYFKG
+493 
-507 VGYNNSWTIDN
+507 TIDN
-518 SVTILDLNNFRIM
+518 FPSYEP
-531 TSQYT
+531 YT
-536 TVKDFKAWLKSKY
+536 GGIPS
-549 DEGNPVIVYY
+549 
-559 KLATPIDLEL
+559 
-569 TEVQKEAK
+569 
-577 TKLTDMTLY
+577 
-586 QGVTNITN
+586 
-594 QSSYPAI
+594 
-601 LNLDYN
+601 
-607 IVPQIP
+607 P
-613 SPDYPSEIEVIDGV
+613 SPDYPQEIEVIDSA
-627 NRFDINKLKQG
+627 NRFDINKYQG
-638 TWNNVYALQRV
+638 ISCVLDGTATVTDTEITIKASSNNV
-649 TIWVT
+649 
-654 KIDIGE
+654 
-660 SYTIINYDT
+660 
-669 SKYNFSCGVSSS
+669 
-681 NGYNKSATASDDSG
+681 
-695 WITSSTYT
+695 TYT
-703 ITASTTGYLFIQ
+703 NIGLGNTGSVIAEVYRQYCMEIPEGANKLIVNFKNNNTVRLASIYYNVLDENYTVLSGIPRIYNSTDEEGILQADINVNNAKYVLVRFDATTGGDVTYKNIVLGNIN
-715 IKTPTGKD
+715 K
-723 IKPSDLLSS
+723 
-732 DFQITEGI
+732 
-740 TPKPYLPH
+740 YLPY
-748 GCIGLEQSGKNKFD
+748 GNIGLEQSGKNKLK
-762 SSIFKTIVKDGVTLT
+762 SNYTVGSEV
-777 NENGI
+777 
-782 ITLNGT
+782 TLNGIT
-788 YTGTKDWNYIFN
+788 FKFQNDGSIVANGTATDIVYFNLNKVDGYYINVQPNYKYTIYSGN
-800 ISTLNGEYI
+800 INKSIQMILRVVNPNIIIADTGLGKSIGVSDTITTEYDTFAFIKILSGATIHNEIITPMVLQGEY
-809 LSMNQISG
+809 
-817 SQTLTGANGIRFTLW
+817 TLDNIG
-832 EQDYSNV
+832 
-839 WVSLES
+839 
-845 KFLNKTVK
+845 
-853 GHDYIRASLIVF
+853 
-865 PGTSFNNLKI
+865 
-875 NLQVEEGT
+875 
-883 IATAYEPY
+883 AYEPY
-891 HKSKIIPIDLQGNTL
+891 REKIIPIDLQGNTL
-906 AKVGDVKDLLK
+906 AKVGNIKDKLIIHKNGEVK
-917 IYRNGDVEIEKK
+917 IEKN
-929 IGKVVLDG
+929 IGKVI
-937 SEKLVEKSSSTTR
+937 
-950 TYWGIDFSNYGIY
+950 IDAQN
-963 QYDDSTKTCDILTTK
+963 
-978 FKSRPQQGLFLPGQ
+978 
-992 VALMKGKKNV
+992 
-1002 YFIFEP
+1002 
-1008 NTTEEQAR
+1008 
-1016 TILKDMPVYFRLAEP
+1016 
-1031 QIITLPSI
+1031 IITLPNGILGVVVEPRDRKALSDGI
-1039 SPIELWQGTNIFEP
+1039 SNKAIQKRYTTDSVDYFYKNHANFVFVGDVDDTEESLKEKYNGAEVYYQIASSQIIKLPNTTPITTWEGTNIFTP
-1053 ITNLSTTLETTYGYS
+1053 ITNLDTTMTTNYGHI
-1068 SVGDIKNII
+1068 SVGDIKNIVNI
-1077 NVSDFNITY
+1077 QDFNITY

-1127 GTDSYKTNIASSIQY
+1127 GTDSYETNIASSIQY
-1142 KTQNKGRNTI
+1142 QTQNKGRNTI
-1152 SFIVPEEVSENDTLW
+1152 SFIAPEGVSDNDTLW

-1216 YKTPLYLQKNNV
+1216 YETPLYLQKNNV

-1287 RIISEIPL
+1287 KIISEIPL
-1295 NNNTFVAPDG
+1295 DNNTFVAPDG
-1305 FYDLQLVFSVDSSSM
+1305 FYDLQLAFSVDSSST

-1337 TTYDPYISNSSIITL
+1337 TTYNPYISNSSIITL

-1382 VSGDEK
+1382 VSGEEK

-1393 AGNVSY
+1393 AGSVSY

-1409 KISSTVLTSG
+1409 KISSIVLTSG

-1424 DNCVKVQIGNVEAID
+1424 DNCVKVQIENVEATD

-1452 AQVYYPYVTVPS
+1452 ARVYYPYVTVPS

-1479 DTPIAYDLSANNQ
+1479 DIPIAYDLSTDNQ
-1492 NALEVLTTYTPISN
+1492 SALEVLTTYTPISN
-1506 VFTNNTVL
+1506 IFTNNTVL
-1514 GKLYLDY
+1514 GQLYLDY

-1569 KGNLFD
+1569 KSNLFD

-1621 VGLRTVRFSKDNGAT
+1621 VGLRTVRFSKDNGVT

>member
-1 MKVLQ
+1 MAVQQLTQPIVNPISAFDATRAHNITFTVIGGAQVVANRLVISNNETGAIVYNKTAITMKLEHTIPANILTNGGYYNAV
-6 VRQPVLTIDNIPATE
+6 VYTIDNANNESVASTAVPFYCYSQPVLTIDNIPATE

-227 GNNINIIDSEAAN
+227 GNNINITDSEAAN
-240 IQNLTVGGNS
+240 IQNLTVSGNS
-250 VEDKDNITKL
+250 VEDKDNITQFI
-260 VIDGNYSQETQEGSK
+260 IDGNSEQNAY
-275 KSASGEDIHLTD
+275 
-287 VDAKKPGAITKI
+287 
-299 NGNQYQATREG
+299 EG
-310 YNLLDFNVAQDS
+310 YNLCPSFDSGTWNLSNGATISDNTLTLPNANSYATSDFIDWNYRSPFNAQ
-322 KVTVNE
+322 
-328 DGTIT
+328 
-333 INGQGGFTL
+333 FL
-342 AFKQFTAKANTKY
+342 
-355 YIKWELVSGTV
+355 LVSGDCYYV
-366 DTSKSGGNSFL
+366 SIYYYDEDKKSLKSNGNANKAATSNTIYKS
-377 DPLDDNKNIKQGEFK
+377 
-392 ESIVESDKDIHG
+392 
-404 FWINNM
+404 
-410 AVFTNA
+410 FTNFSPS
-416 VIKFW
+416 VL
-421 ANTGKSDFVE
+421 
-431 HQSQSAIMPIQQE
+431 SQAK
-444 MLTGDYIKDVEH
+444 YIR
-456 HEWKKIILTG
+456 
-466 NEPFYIDDVYHGI
+466 FSF
-479 AQFTTQL
+479 Q
-486 PVGGLSI
+486 
-493 RDDAVRILSNYFKG
+493 RD
-507 VGYNNSWTIDN
+507 
-518 SVTILDLNNFRIM
+518 
-531 TSQYT
+531 
-536 TVKDFKAWLKSKY
+536 
-549 DEGNPVIVYY
+549 
-559 KLATPIDLEL
+559 
-569 TEVQKEAK
+569 
-577 TKLTDMTLY
+577 
-586 QGVTNITN
+586 
-594 QSSYPAI
+594 SSYAVNEYSVSNVQI
-601 LNLDYN
+601 SAYDRDYE
-607 IVPQIP
+607 PYTGGIP
-613 SPDYPSEIEVIDGV
+613 SPNPKYPQDIEVIKG
-627 NRFDINKLKQG
+627 F
-638 TWNNVYALQRV
+638 
-649 TIWVT
+649 
-654 KIDIGE
+654 E
-660 SYTIINYDT
+660 
-669 SKYNFSCGVSSS
+669 
-681 NGYNKSATASDDSG
+681 
-695 WITSSTYT
+695 
-703 ITASTTGYLFIQ
+703 
-715 IKTPTGKD
+715 
-723 IKPSDLLSS
+723 
-732 DFQITEGI
+732 EGNQ
-740 TPKPYLPH
+740 YGLPH
-748 GCIGLEQSGKNKFD
+748 GCIGLRQSGKNKATPDIAEIGIYYD
-762 SSIFKTIVKDGVTLT
+762 SSGKKTATKSIAWLIEIGSSQVYSYGFTNNFMSSVRGYVFEYDKDMNYIKAYEWGDTYNVGVTWKAKRKSQSNTKYVAFSILDM
-777 NENGI
+777 ENPTQEKVNQYLKFYVNIGED
-782 ITLNGT
+782 NT
-788 YTGTKDWNYIFN
+788 YEEPHT
-800 ISTLNGEYI
+800 
-809 LSMNQISG
+809 
-817 SQTLTGANGIRFTLW
+817 
-832 EQDYSNV
+832 
-839 WVSLES
+839 S
-845 KFLNKTVK
+845 KL
-853 GHDYIRASLIVF
+853 Y
-865 PGTSFNNLKI
+865 
-875 NLQVEEGT
+875 
-883 IATAYEPY
+883 
-891 HKSKIIPIDLQGNTL
+891 PIDLNSNSI
-906 AKVGDVKDLLK
+906 AKVGNVKDILK
-917 IYRNGDVEIEKK
+917 VNRNGEVEIEKK
-929 IGKVVLDG
+929 VGKIVLDG
-937 SEKLVEKSSSTTR
+937 SENWKLYKTYLYTIIDDCALSPTISTGVCFNINDYFNSIATLKTWLSNNNVE
-950 TYWGIDFSNYGIY
+950 
-963 QYDDSTKTCDILTTK
+963 
-978 FKSRPQQGLFLPGQ
+978 
-992 VALMKGKKNV
+992 V
-1002 YFIFEP
+1002 YYELD
-1008 NTTEEQAR
+1008 T
-1016 TILKDMPVYFRLAEP
+1016 P

-1039 SPIELWQGTNIFEP
+1039 SPIELWQGTNIFTP
-1053 ITNLSTTLETTYGYS
+1053 ITNLNTTMTTNYGHI

-1077 NVSDFNITY
+1077 NVQDFNITY

-1127 GTDSYKTNIASSIQY
+1127 GADSYKTNIASSIQY

-1152 SFIVPEEVSENDTLW
+1152 SFIAPEGVSDNDTLW

-1216 YKTPLYLQKNNV
+1216 YETPLYIQRNNV

-1287 RIISEIPL
+1287 KIISEIPL
-1295 NNNTFVAPDG
+1295 DNNTFVAPDG
-1305 FYDLQLVFSVDSSSM
+1305 FYDLQLAFSVDSSST

-1357 SSGEYRDLICLAS
+1357 SSGEYRDLICLVS

-1382 VSGDEK
+1382 VSGGEK

-1393 AGNVSY
+1393 VGSVSY

-1409 KISSTVLTSG
+1409 KISSIVLTSG

-1424 DNCVKVQIGNVEAID
+1424 DNCVKVQIENVEATD

-1452 AQVYYPYVTVPS
+1452 ARVYYPYVTVPS

-1479 DTPIAYDLSANNQ
+1479 DTPIAYDLSTDNQ
-1492 NALEVLTTYTPISN
+1492 SALEVLTTYTPISN

-1521 VSGYSNQQTE
+1521 VSGYSNQQIE

-1621 VGLRTVRFSKDNGAT
+1621 VGLRTVRFSKDNGTT

>member
-1 MKVLQ
+1 MAVQQLTQPIVNPISAFDATRAHNITFTVIGGAQVVANRLVISNNETGAIVYNKTAITMKLEHTIPANILTNGGYYNAV
-6 VRQPVLTIDNIPATE
+6 VYTIDNANNESVASTAVPFYCYSQPVLTIDNIPATE

-227 GNNINIIDSEAAN
+227 GNNINITDSEAAN
-240 IQNLTVGGNS
+240 IQNLNVGGNS
-250 VEDKDNITKL
+250 VEDKDNITQFI
-260 VIDGNYSQETQEGSK
+260 IDGNSYQETTEGKNLINSFARYSAGDSATNNGITFTLLENGKIKVNGTAVGGRGVFTFFTGESK
-275 KSASGEDIHLTD
+275 LEAGDYVLSYGSPKVHAECKIGNNYPQVAGYSKTFSLT
-287 VDAKKPGAITKI
+287 
-299 NGNQYQATREG
+299 E
-310 YNLLDFNVAQDS
+310 DS
-322 KVTVNE
+322 KLMYATLWVAEGVTVDNE
-328 DGTIT
+328 TVYVQLEKGTT
-333 INGQGGFTL
+333 ATDYELYTGG
-342 AFKQFTAKANTKY
+342 
-355 YIKWELVSGTV
+355 
-366 DTSKSGGNSFL
+366 
-377 DPLDDNKNIKQGEFK
+377 
-392 ESIVESDKDIHG
+392 
-404 FWINNM
+404 
-410 AVFTNA
+410 
-416 VIKFW
+416 
-421 ANTGKSDFVE
+421 
-431 HQSQSAIMPIQQE
+431 
-444 MLTGDYIKDVEH
+444 
-456 HEWKKIILTG
+456 
-466 NEPFYIDDVYHGI
+466 
-479 AQFTTQL
+479 
-486 PVGGLSI
+486 
-493 RDDAVRILSNYFKG
+493 
-507 VGYNNSWTIDN
+507 
-518 SVTILDLNNFRIM
+518 
-531 TSQYT
+531 
-536 TVKDFKAWLKSKY
+536 
-549 DEGNPVIVYY
+549 
-559 KLATPIDLEL
+559 
-569 TEVQKEAK
+569 
-577 TKLTDMTLY
+577 
-586 QGVTNITN
+586 
-594 QSSYPAI
+594 
-601 LNLDYN
+601 
-607 IVPQIP
+607 IP
-613 SPDYPSEIEVIDGV
+613 SPNPDYPQEIEVIGDNINIFNKSASMYSAGAAKTELDTGV
-627 NRFDINKLKQG
+627 RLTQTVAGNYKYCWLTIGQSELLGQTLTMQAKISPSAQ
-638 TWNNVYALQRV
+638 NVSGLSIFYGNASTGAVVNSGYGL
-649 TIWVT
+649 
-654 KIDIGE
+654 
-660 SYTIINYDT
+660 
-669 SKYNFSCGVSSS
+669 SS
-681 NGYNKSATASDDSG
+681 NGGNITFPILSTFPSNCDRVNLLLYVNVTGIGNVDDYVDFTDLKIEIGDKATLYSNYNSG
-695 WITSSTYT
+695 SV
-703 ITASTTGYLFIQ
+703 
-715 IKTPTGKD
+715 
-723 IKPSDLLSS
+723 
-732 DFQITEGI
+732 
-740 TPKPYLPH
+740 
-748 GCIGLEQSGKNKFD
+748 GLEQSGKNKLK
-762 SSIFKTIVKDGVTLT
+762 SNYTVGSEV
-777 NENGI
+777 
-782 ITLNGT
+782 TLNGVT
-788 YTGTKDWNYIFN
+788 FKFQNDGSIVANGTATDIVYLDLNKVDGYYINVQPNYKYTIYSGN
-800 ISTLNGEYI
+800 INKSIQMILRVVNPNIIIANTGLGKSIGVSDTITTEYDAFAFIKILSGATIHNEIITPMVLQGEY
-809 LSMNQISG
+809 
-817 SQTLTGANGIRFTLW
+817 TLDNIGAF
-832 EQDYSNV
+832 
-839 WVSLES
+839 
-845 KFLNKTVK
+845 
-853 GHDYIRASLIVF
+853 
-865 PGTSFNNLKI
+865 
-875 NLQVEEGT
+875 
-883 IATAYEPY
+883 EPY
-891 HKSKIIPIDLQGNTL
+891 HEPKIIPIDLQGNTL
-906 AKVGDVKDLLK
+906 AKVGNVKDILK
-917 IYRNGDVEIEKK
+917 VNRNGEVKIEKN

-937 SEKLVEKSSSTTR
+937 SENWKLYKTYLYTIIDDCALSPTISTKVATLLSDKF
-950 TYWGIDFSNYGIY
+950 TATSLNDISNNANYGITY
-963 QYDDSTKTCDILTTK
+963 NALGDREQQKGVCFNVNDYFNSVATLKTW
-978 FKSRPQQGLFLPGQ
+978 LPNN
-992 VALMKGKKNV
+992 NV
-1002 YFIFEP
+1002 E
-1008 NTTEEQAR
+1008 
-1016 TILKDMPVYFRLAEP
+1016 VYYKLATP

-1039 SPIELWQGTNIFEP
+1039 SPIELEQGTNIFTP
-1053 ITNLSTTLETTYGYS
+1053 ITNLNTTMTTNYGHI

-1077 NVSDFNITY
+1077 NVQDFNITY

-1127 GTDSYKTNIASSIQY
+1127 GADSYETNIANSIQY

-1152 SFIVPEEVSENDTLW
+1152 SFIVPEEVSDNDTLW

-1216 YKTPLYLQKNNV
+1216 YETPLYIQRNNV

-1287 RIISEIPL
+1287 KIISEIPL
-1295 NNNTFVAPDG
+1295 DNNTFVAPDG
-1305 FYDLQLVFSVDSSSM
+1305 FYDLQLAFSVDSSST

-1382 VSGDEK
+1382 VSGGEK

-1393 AGNVSY
+1393 VGSVSY
-1399 TLDFINEDNN
+1399 ILDFINEDNN
-1409 KISSTVLTSG
+1409 KISSIVLTSG

-1424 DNCVKVQIGNVEAID
+1424 DNCVKVQIENVEATD

-1452 AQVYYPYVTVPS
+1452 ARVYYPYVTVPS

-1479 DTPIAYDLSANNQ
+1479 DTPIAYDLSTDNQ
-1492 NALEVLTTYTPISN
+1492 SALEVLTTYTPISN

-1514 GKLYLDY
+1514 GQLYLDY
-1521 VSGYSNQQTE
+1521 VSGYSNQQIE

>member
-1 MKVLQ
+1 MAVQQLTQPIVNPISAFDATRAHNITFTVIGGAQVVANRLVISNNETGAIVYNKTAITMKLEHTIPANTLTNGGYYNAV
-6 VRQPVLTIDNIPATE
+6 VYTIDNANNESVASTAVPFYCYSQPVLTIDNIPATE

-146 PIYIDDKEVDLRD
+146 PIYIDDKEVDLRE

-227 GNNINIIDSEAAN
+227 GNNINITDSEVSN

-250 VEDKDNITKL
+250 I
-260 VIDGNYSQETQEGSK
+260 
-275 KSASGEDIHLTD
+275 
-287 VDAKKPGAITKI
+287 
-299 NGNQYQATREG
+299 
-310 YNLLDFNVAQDS
+310 
-322 KVTVNE
+322 
-328 DGTIT
+328 
-333 INGQGGFTL
+333 
-342 AFKQFTAKANTKY
+342 AN
-355 YIKWELVSGTV
+355 
-366 DTSKSGGNSFL
+366 N
-377 DPLDDNKNIKQGEFK
+377 
-392 ESIVESDKDIHG
+392 
-404 FWINNM
+404 
-410 AVFTNA
+410 
-416 VIKFW
+416 
-421 ANTGKSDFVE
+421 
-431 HQSQSAIMPIQQE
+431 
-444 MLTGDYIKDVEH
+444 
-456 HEWKKIILTG
+456 
-466 NEPFYIDDVYHGI
+466 
-479 AQFTTQL
+479 
-486 PVGGLSI
+486 
-493 RDDAVRILSNYFKG
+493 
-507 VGYNNSWTIDN
+507 
-518 SVTILDLNNFRIM
+518 
-531 TSQYT
+531 
-536 TVKDFKAWLKSKY
+536 
-549 DEGNPVIVYY
+549 
-559 KLATPIDLEL
+559 
-569 TEVQKEAK
+569 
-577 TKLTDMTLY
+577 
-586 QGVTNITN
+586 
-594 QSSYPAI
+594 
-601 LNLDYN
+601 
-607 IVPQIP
+607 
-613 SPDYPSEIEVIDGV
+613 
-627 NRFDINKLKQG
+627 
-638 TWNNVYALQRV
+638 
-649 TIWVT
+649 
-654 KIDIGE
+654 
-660 SYTIINYDT
+660 
-669 SKYNFSCGVSSS
+669 GVS
-681 NGYNKSATASDDSG
+681 Y
-695 WITSSTYT
+695 
-703 ITASTTGYLFIQ
+703 
-715 IKTPTGKD
+715 
-723 IKPSDLLSS
+723 
-732 DFQITEGI
+732 
-740 TPKPYLPH
+740 
-748 GCIGLEQSGKNKFD
+748 
-762 SSIFKTIVKDGVTLT
+762 
-777 NENGI
+777 
-782 ITLNGT
+782 
-788 YTGTKDWNYIFN
+788 
-800 ISTLNGEYI
+800 
-809 LSMNQISG
+809 
-817 SQTLTGANGIRFTLW
+817 
-832 EQDYSNV
+832 
-839 WVSLES
+839 
-845 KFLNKTVK
+845 
-853 GHDYIRASLIVF
+853 
-865 PGTSFNNLKI
+865 
-875 NLQVEEGT
+875 
-883 IATAYEPY
+883 
-891 HKSKIIPIDLQGNTL
+891 
-906 AKVGDVKDLLK
+906 
-917 IYRNGDVEIEKK
+917 
-929 IGKVVLDG
+929 
-937 SEKLVEKSSSTTR
+937 
-950 TYWGIDFSNYGIY
+950 
-963 QYDDSTKTCDILTTK
+963 
-978 FKSRPQQGLFLPGQ
+978 
-992 VALMKGKKNV
+992 
-1002 YFIFEP
+1002 
-1008 NTTEEQAR
+1008 
-1016 TILKDMPVYFRLAEP
+1016 
-1031 QIITLPSI
+1031 
-1039 SPIELWQGTNIFEP
+1039 
-1053 ITNLSTTLETTYGYS
+1053 

-1077 NVSDFNITY
+1077 NVQDFNITY

-1092 DTNTNFKLQPNYLY
+1092 NTNTNFKLQPNYLY

-1127 GTDSYKTNIASSIQY
+1127 GVDSYETNIVSSIQY

-1152 SFIVPEEVSENDTLW
+1152 SFIVPEEVSDNDTLW

-1216 YKTPLYLQKNNV
+1216 YETPLYLQKNNV

-1271 GQFEDFK
+1271 GQFENFK

-1287 RIISEIPL
+1287 KIISEIPL
-1295 NNNTFVAPDG
+1295 DNNTFVAPDG
-1305 FYDLQLVFSVDSSSM
+1305 FYDLQLAFSVDSSST

-1370 PNLLNPANQSAN
+1370 PNLLNPTSQSAK
-1382 VSGDEK
+1382 VSGNKE

-1424 DNCVKVQIGNVEAID
+1424 DNCVKVQIENVGATD

-1452 AQVYYPYVTVPS
+1452 ARVYYPYVTVPS

-1479 DTPIAYDLSANNQ
+1479 DTPVAYDLSIDNQ
-1492 NALEVLTTYTPISN
+1492 SALEVLTTYTPISN

-1514 GKLYLDY
+1514 GQLYLDY

-1607 TRTEIPVTATSIDN
+1607 TETEIPVTATSIDN

>member
-1 MKVLQ
+1 MAVQQLTQPIVNPISAFDATRAHNITFTVIGGAQVVANRLVISNNETGAIVYNKTTITMKLEHTIPANTLTNGGYYNAV
-6 VRQPVLTIDNIPATE
+6 VYTIDNANNESVASTAVPFYCYSQPVLTIDNIPATE

-146 PIYIDDKEVDLRD
+146 PIYIDDKEVDLRE

-227 GNNINIIDSEAAN
+227 GNNINITDSEVSN

-250 VEDKDNITKL
+250 I
-260 VIDGNYSQETQEGSK
+260 
-275 KSASGEDIHLTD
+275 
-287 VDAKKPGAITKI
+287 
-299 NGNQYQATREG
+299 
-310 YNLLDFNVAQDS
+310 
-322 KVTVNE
+322 
-328 DGTIT
+328 
-333 INGQGGFTL
+333 
-342 AFKQFTAKANTKY
+342 AN
-355 YIKWELVSGTV
+355 
-366 DTSKSGGNSFL
+366 N
-377 DPLDDNKNIKQGEFK
+377 
-392 ESIVESDKDIHG
+392 
-404 FWINNM
+404 
-410 AVFTNA
+410 
-416 VIKFW
+416 
-421 ANTGKSDFVE
+421 
-431 HQSQSAIMPIQQE
+431 
-444 MLTGDYIKDVEH
+444 
-456 HEWKKIILTG
+456 
-466 NEPFYIDDVYHGI
+466 
-479 AQFTTQL
+479 
-486 PVGGLSI
+486 
-493 RDDAVRILSNYFKG
+493 
-507 VGYNNSWTIDN
+507 
-518 SVTILDLNNFRIM
+518 
-531 TSQYT
+531 
-536 TVKDFKAWLKSKY
+536 
-549 DEGNPVIVYY
+549 
-559 KLATPIDLEL
+559 
-569 TEVQKEAK
+569 
-577 TKLTDMTLY
+577 
-586 QGVTNITN
+586 
-594 QSSYPAI
+594 
-601 LNLDYN
+601 
-607 IVPQIP
+607 
-613 SPDYPSEIEVIDGV
+613 
-627 NRFDINKLKQG
+627 
-638 TWNNVYALQRV
+638 
-649 TIWVT
+649 
-654 KIDIGE
+654 
-660 SYTIINYDT
+660 
-669 SKYNFSCGVSSS
+669 GVS
-681 NGYNKSATASDDSG
+681 Y
-695 WITSSTYT
+695 
-703 ITASTTGYLFIQ
+703 
-715 IKTPTGKD
+715 
-723 IKPSDLLSS
+723 
-732 DFQITEGI
+732 
-740 TPKPYLPH
+740 
-748 GCIGLEQSGKNKFD
+748 
-762 SSIFKTIVKDGVTLT
+762 
-777 NENGI
+777 
-782 ITLNGT
+782 
-788 YTGTKDWNYIFN
+788 
-800 ISTLNGEYI
+800 
-809 LSMNQISG
+809 
-817 SQTLTGANGIRFTLW
+817 
-832 EQDYSNV
+832 
-839 WVSLES
+839 
-845 KFLNKTVK
+845 
-853 GHDYIRASLIVF
+853 
-865 PGTSFNNLKI
+865 
-875 NLQVEEGT
+875 
-883 IATAYEPY
+883 
-891 HKSKIIPIDLQGNTL
+891 
-906 AKVGDVKDLLK
+906 
-917 IYRNGDVEIEKK
+917 
-929 IGKVVLDG
+929 
-937 SEKLVEKSSSTTR
+937 
-950 TYWGIDFSNYGIY
+950 
-963 QYDDSTKTCDILTTK
+963 
-978 FKSRPQQGLFLPGQ
+978 
-992 VALMKGKKNV
+992 
-1002 YFIFEP
+1002 
-1008 NTTEEQAR
+1008 
-1016 TILKDMPVYFRLAEP
+1016 
-1031 QIITLPSI
+1031 
-1039 SPIELWQGTNIFEP
+1039 
-1053 ITNLSTTLETTYGYS
+1053 

-1077 NVSDFNITY
+1077 NVQDFNITY

-1127 GTDSYKTNIASSIQY
+1127 GADSYETNIASSIQY
-1142 KTQNKGRNTI
+1142 QTQNKGRNTI
-1152 SFIVPEEVSENDTLW
+1152 SFIAPEGVSDNDTLW

-1216 YKTPLYLQKNNV
+1216 YETPLYIQRNNV

-1287 RIISEIPL
+1287 KIISEIPL
-1295 NNNTFVAPDG
+1295 DNNTFVAPDG
-1305 FYDLQLVFSVDSSSM
+1305 FYDLQLAFSVDSSST

-1337 TTYDPYISNSSIITL
+1337 TTYDPYILNSSIITL

-1357 SSGEYRDLICLAS
+1357 SSGEYRDLICLVS

-1382 VSGDEK
+1382 VSGGEK

-1393 AGNVSY
+1393 VGSVSY

-1409 KISSTVLTSG
+1409 KISSIVLTSG

-1424 DNCVKVQIGNVEAID
+1424 DNCVKVQIENVEATD
-1439 LTNNKVQINIGET
+1439 LTNNKVQINIGEI
-1452 AQVYYPYVTVPS
+1452 ARVYYPYVTVPS

-1514 GKLYLDY
+1514 GQLYLDY

-1569 KGNLFD
+1569 KSNLFD

>member
-1 MKVLQ
+1 MAVQQLTQPIVNPISAFDATRAHNITFTVIGGAQVVANRLVISNNETGAIVYNKTAITMKLEHTIPANTLTNGGYYNAV
-6 VRQPVLTIDNIPATE
+6 VYTIDNANNESVASTAVPFYCYSQPVLTIDNIPATE

-146 PIYIDDKEVDLRD
+146 PIYIDDKEVDLRE

-227 GNNINIIDSEAAN
+227 GNNINITDSEVSN

-250 VEDKDNITKL
+250 I
-260 VIDGNYSQETQEGSK
+260 
-275 KSASGEDIHLTD
+275 
-287 VDAKKPGAITKI
+287 
-299 NGNQYQATREG
+299 
-310 YNLLDFNVAQDS
+310 
-322 KVTVNE
+322 
-328 DGTIT
+328 
-333 INGQGGFTL
+333 
-342 AFKQFTAKANTKY
+342 AN
-355 YIKWELVSGTV
+355 
-366 DTSKSGGNSFL
+366 N
-377 DPLDDNKNIKQGEFK
+377 
-392 ESIVESDKDIHG
+392 
-404 FWINNM
+404 
-410 AVFTNA
+410 
-416 VIKFW
+416 
-421 ANTGKSDFVE
+421 
-431 HQSQSAIMPIQQE
+431 
-444 MLTGDYIKDVEH
+444 
-456 HEWKKIILTG
+456 
-466 NEPFYIDDVYHGI
+466 
-479 AQFTTQL
+479 
-486 PVGGLSI
+486 
-493 RDDAVRILSNYFKG
+493 
-507 VGYNNSWTIDN
+507 
-518 SVTILDLNNFRIM
+518 
-531 TSQYT
+531 
-536 TVKDFKAWLKSKY
+536 
-549 DEGNPVIVYY
+549 
-559 KLATPIDLEL
+559 
-569 TEVQKEAK
+569 
-577 TKLTDMTLY
+577 
-586 QGVTNITN
+586 
-594 QSSYPAI
+594 
-601 LNLDYN
+601 
-607 IVPQIP
+607 
-613 SPDYPSEIEVIDGV
+613 
-627 NRFDINKLKQG
+627 
-638 TWNNVYALQRV
+638 
-649 TIWVT
+649 
-654 KIDIGE
+654 
-660 SYTIINYDT
+660 
-669 SKYNFSCGVSSS
+669 GVS
-681 NGYNKSATASDDSG
+681 Y
-695 WITSSTYT
+695 
-703 ITASTTGYLFIQ
+703 
-715 IKTPTGKD
+715 
-723 IKPSDLLSS
+723 
-732 DFQITEGI
+732 
-740 TPKPYLPH
+740 
-748 GCIGLEQSGKNKFD
+748 
-762 SSIFKTIVKDGVTLT
+762 
-777 NENGI
+777 
-782 ITLNGT
+782 
-788 YTGTKDWNYIFN
+788 
-800 ISTLNGEYI
+800 
-809 LSMNQISG
+809 
-817 SQTLTGANGIRFTLW
+817 
-832 EQDYSNV
+832 
-839 WVSLES
+839 
-845 KFLNKTVK
+845 
-853 GHDYIRASLIVF
+853 
-865 PGTSFNNLKI
+865 
-875 NLQVEEGT
+875 
-883 IATAYEPY
+883 
-891 HKSKIIPIDLQGNTL
+891 
-906 AKVGDVKDLLK
+906 
-917 IYRNGDVEIEKK
+917 
-929 IGKVVLDG
+929 
-937 SEKLVEKSSSTTR
+937 
-950 TYWGIDFSNYGIY
+950 
-963 QYDDSTKTCDILTTK
+963 
-978 FKSRPQQGLFLPGQ
+978 
-992 VALMKGKKNV
+992 
-1002 YFIFEP
+1002 
-1008 NTTEEQAR
+1008 
-1016 TILKDMPVYFRLAEP
+1016 
-1031 QIITLPSI
+1031 
-1039 SPIELWQGTNIFEP
+1039 
-1053 ITNLSTTLETTYGYS
+1053 

-1077 NVSDFNITY
+1077 NVQDFNITY

-1092 DTNTNFKLQPNYLY
+1092 NTNTNFKLQPNYLY

-1127 GTDSYKTNIASSIQY
+1127 GVDSYETNIVSSIQY

-1152 SFIVPEEVSENDTLW
+1152 SFIVPEEVSDNDTLW

-1216 YKTPLYLQKNNV
+1216 YETPLYLQKNNV

-1271 GQFEDFK
+1271 GQFENFK

-1287 RIISEIPL
+1287 KIISEIPL
-1295 NNNTFVAPDG
+1295 DNNTFVAPDG
-1305 FYDLQLVFSVDSSSM
+1305 FYDLQLAFSVDSSST

-1370 PNLLNPANQSAN
+1370 PNLLNPTSQSAK
-1382 VSGDEK
+1382 VSGNKE

-1424 DNCVKVQIGNVEAID
+1424 DNCVKVQIENVGATD

-1452 AQVYYPYVTVPS
+1452 ARVYYPYVTVSS

-1479 DTPIAYDLSANNQ
+1479 DTPVAYDLSIDNQ
-1492 NALEVLTTYTPISN
+1492 SALEVLTTYTPISN

-1514 GKLYLDY
+1514 GQLYLDY

-1607 TRTEIPVTATSIDN
+1607 TETEIPVTATSIDN

>member
-1 MKVLQ
+1 MAVQQLTQPIVNPISAFDATRAHNITFTVIGGAQVVANRLVISNNETGAIVYNKTAITMKLEHTIPANTLTNGGYYNAV
-6 VRQPVLTIDNIPATE
+6 VYTIDNANNESVASTAVPFYCYSQPVLTIDNIPATE

-227 GNNINIIDSEAAN
+227 GNNINITDSEVSN

-250 VEDKDNITKL
+250 IVN
-260 VIDGNYSQETQEGSK
+260 
-275 KSASGEDIHLTD
+275 
-287 VDAKKPGAITKI
+287 
-299 NGNQYQATREG
+299 NG
-310 YNLLDFNVAQDS
+310 
-322 KVTVNE
+322 
-328 DGTIT
+328 
-333 INGQGGFTL
+333 
-342 AFKQFTAKANTKY
+342 
-355 YIKWELVSGTV
+355 
-366 DTSKSGGNSFL
+366 
-377 DPLDDNKNIKQGEFK
+377 
-392 ESIVESDKDIHG
+392 
-404 FWINNM
+404 
-410 AVFTNA
+410 VF
-416 VIKFW
+416 
-421 ANTGKSDFVE
+421 
-431 HQSQSAIMPIQQE
+431 
-444 MLTGDYIKDVEH
+444 Y
-456 HEWKKIILTG
+456 
-466 NEPFYIDDVYHGI
+466 
-479 AQFTTQL
+479 
-486 PVGGLSI
+486 
-493 RDDAVRILSNYFKG
+493 
-507 VGYNNSWTIDN
+507 
-518 SVTILDLNNFRIM
+518 
-531 TSQYT
+531 
-536 TVKDFKAWLKSKY
+536 
-549 DEGNPVIVYY
+549 
-559 KLATPIDLEL
+559 
-569 TEVQKEAK
+569 
-577 TKLTDMTLY
+577 
-586 QGVTNITN
+586 
-594 QSSYPAI
+594 
-601 LNLDYN
+601 
-607 IVPQIP
+607 
-613 SPDYPSEIEVIDGV
+613 
-627 NRFDINKLKQG
+627 
-638 TWNNVYALQRV
+638 
-649 TIWVT
+649 
-654 KIDIGE
+654 
-660 SYTIINYDT
+660 
-669 SKYNFSCGVSSS
+669 
-681 NGYNKSATASDDSG
+681 
-695 WITSSTYT
+695 
-703 ITASTTGYLFIQ
+703 
-715 IKTPTGKD
+715 
-723 IKPSDLLSS
+723 
-732 DFQITEGI
+732 
-740 TPKPYLPH
+740 
-748 GCIGLEQSGKNKFD
+748 
-762 SSIFKTIVKDGVTLT
+762 
-777 NENGI
+777 
-782 ITLNGT
+782 
-788 YTGTKDWNYIFN
+788 
-800 ISTLNGEYI
+800 
-809 LSMNQISG
+809 
-817 SQTLTGANGIRFTLW
+817 
-832 EQDYSNV
+832 
-839 WVSLES
+839 
-845 KFLNKTVK
+845 
-853 GHDYIRASLIVF
+853 
-865 PGTSFNNLKI
+865 
-875 NLQVEEGT
+875 
-883 IATAYEPY
+883 
-891 HKSKIIPIDLQGNTL
+891 
-906 AKVGDVKDLLK
+906 
-917 IYRNGDVEIEKK
+917 
-929 IGKVVLDG
+929 
-937 SEKLVEKSSSTTR
+937 
-950 TYWGIDFSNYGIY
+950 
-963 QYDDSTKTCDILTTK
+963 
-978 FKSRPQQGLFLPGQ
+978 
-992 VALMKGKKNV
+992 
-1002 YFIFEP
+1002 
-1008 NTTEEQAR
+1008 
-1016 TILKDMPVYFRLAEP
+1016 
-1031 QIITLPSI
+1031 
-1039 SPIELWQGTNIFEP
+1039 
-1053 ITNLSTTLETTYGYS
+1053 

-1077 NVSDFNITY
+1077 NVQDFNITY

-1127 GTDSYKTNIASSIQY
+1127 GVDNYETNIASSIQY

-1152 SFIVPEEVSENDTLW
+1152 SFIVPEEVSDDDTLW

-1216 YKTPLYLQKNNV
+1216 YETPFYIQRNNV

-1287 RIISEIPL
+1287 KIISEIPL
-1295 NNNTFVAPDG
+1295 DNNTFVAPDG
-1305 FYDLQLVFSVDSSSM
+1305 FYDLQLAFSVDSSST

-1337 TTYDPYISNSSIITL
+1337 TIYDPYISNSSIITL

-1370 PNLLNPANQSAN
+1370 PNLLNLANQSAK
-1382 VSGDEK
+1382 VSGGKE

-1393 AGNVSY
+1393 AGSVSY
-1399 TLDFINEDNN
+1399 TVDFINEDNN
-1409 KISSTVLTSG
+1409 KISSTALTSG

-1424 DNCVKVQIGNVEAID
+1424 DNCVKVQIENVGATD

-1452 AQVYYPYVTVPS
+1452 ARVYYPYVTVPS

-1479 DTPIAYDLSANNQ
+1479 DTPVAYDLSTDNQ
-1492 NALEVLTTYTPISN
+1492 SALEVLTTYTPISN
-1506 VFTNNTVL
+1506 VFTNNTIL
-1514 GKLYLDY
+1514 GQLYLDY

-1607 TRTEIPVTATSIDN
+1607 TETEIPVTATSIDN

-1674 NIGGISENVTTLA
+1674 NIGGISENATTLA

>member
-1 MKVLQ
+1 MAVQQLTQPIVNPISAFDATRAHNITFTVIGGAQVVANRLVISNNETGAIVYNKTAITMKLEHTIPANTLTNGGYYNAV
-6 VRQPVLTIDNIPATE
+6 VYTIDNANNESVASTAVPFYCYSQPVLTIDNIPATE

-227 GNNINIIDSEAAN
+227 GNNINITDSEVSN

-250 VEDKDNITKL
+250 IAN
-260 VIDGNYSQETQEGSK
+260 
-275 KSASGEDIHLTD
+275 
-287 VDAKKPGAITKI
+287 
-299 NGNQYQATREG
+299 NG
-310 YNLLDFNVAQDS
+310 
-322 KVTVNE
+322 
-328 DGTIT
+328 
-333 INGQGGFTL
+333 
-342 AFKQFTAKANTKY
+342 
-355 YIKWELVSGTV
+355 
-366 DTSKSGGNSFL
+366 
-377 DPLDDNKNIKQGEFK
+377 
-392 ESIVESDKDIHG
+392 
-404 FWINNM
+404 
-410 AVFTNA
+410 VF
-416 VIKFW
+416 
-421 ANTGKSDFVE
+421 
-431 HQSQSAIMPIQQE
+431 
-444 MLTGDYIKDVEH
+444 Y
-456 HEWKKIILTG
+456 
-466 NEPFYIDDVYHGI
+466 
-479 AQFTTQL
+479 
-486 PVGGLSI
+486 
-493 RDDAVRILSNYFKG
+493 
-507 VGYNNSWTIDN
+507 
-518 SVTILDLNNFRIM
+518 
-531 TSQYT
+531 
-536 TVKDFKAWLKSKY
+536 
-549 DEGNPVIVYY
+549 
-559 KLATPIDLEL
+559 
-569 TEVQKEAK
+569 
-577 TKLTDMTLY
+577 
-586 QGVTNITN
+586 
-594 QSSYPAI
+594 
-601 LNLDYN
+601 
-607 IVPQIP
+607 
-613 SPDYPSEIEVIDGV
+613 
-627 NRFDINKLKQG
+627 
-638 TWNNVYALQRV
+638 
-649 TIWVT
+649 
-654 KIDIGE
+654 
-660 SYTIINYDT
+660 
-669 SKYNFSCGVSSS
+669 
-681 NGYNKSATASDDSG
+681 
-695 WITSSTYT
+695 
-703 ITASTTGYLFIQ
+703 
-715 IKTPTGKD
+715 
-723 IKPSDLLSS
+723 
-732 DFQITEGI
+732 
-740 TPKPYLPH
+740 
-748 GCIGLEQSGKNKFD
+748 
-762 SSIFKTIVKDGVTLT
+762 
-777 NENGI
+777 
-782 ITLNGT
+782 
-788 YTGTKDWNYIFN
+788 
-800 ISTLNGEYI
+800 
-809 LSMNQISG
+809 
-817 SQTLTGANGIRFTLW
+817 
-832 EQDYSNV
+832 
-839 WVSLES
+839 
-845 KFLNKTVK
+845 
-853 GHDYIRASLIVF
+853 
-865 PGTSFNNLKI
+865 
-875 NLQVEEGT
+875 
-883 IATAYEPY
+883 
-891 HKSKIIPIDLQGNTL
+891 
-906 AKVGDVKDLLK
+906 
-917 IYRNGDVEIEKK
+917 
-929 IGKVVLDG
+929 
-937 SEKLVEKSSSTTR
+937 
-950 TYWGIDFSNYGIY
+950 
-963 QYDDSTKTCDILTTK
+963 
-978 FKSRPQQGLFLPGQ
+978 
-992 VALMKGKKNV
+992 
-1002 YFIFEP
+1002 
-1008 NTTEEQAR
+1008 
-1016 TILKDMPVYFRLAEP
+1016 
-1031 QIITLPSI
+1031 
-1039 SPIELWQGTNIFEP
+1039 
-1053 ITNLSTTLETTYGYS
+1053 

-1077 NVSDFNITY
+1077 NVQDFNITY

-1127 GTDSYKTNIASSIQY
+1127 GVDSYETNIASSIQY

-1191 KKATDYQTP
+1191 KKVTDYQTP

-1216 YKTPLYLQKNNV
+1216 YETPLYLQKNNV

-1287 RIISEIPL
+1287 KIISEIPL
-1295 NNNTFVAPDG
+1295 DNNTFVAPDG
-1305 FYDLQLVFSVDSSSM
+1305 FYDLQLAFSVDSSST

-1357 SSGEYRDLICLAS
+1357 SSDEYRDLICLAS
-1370 PNLLNPANQSAN
+1370 PNLLNPTNQSAK
-1382 VSGDEK
+1382 VSGGKK

-1393 AGNVSY
+1393 AGSVSY

-1424 DNCVKVQIGNVEAID
+1424 DNCVKVQIENVGATD

-1452 AQVYYPYVTVPS
+1452 ARVYYPYVTVPS

-1479 DTPIAYDLSANNQ
+1479 DTPVSYDLSTDNQ
-1492 NALEVLTTYTPISN
+1492 SALEVLTTYTPISN

-1514 GKLYLDY
+1514 GQLYLDY

-1560 NKVFIWCRR
+1560 NKIFIWCRR

-1590 IDTDKP
+1590 IDIDKP

-1607 TRTEIPVTATSIDN
+1607 TGTEIPVTATSIDN
-1621 VGLRTVRFSKDNGAT
+1621 IGLRTVRFSKDNGAT

>member
-1 MKVLQ
+1 MAVQQLTQPIVNPISAFDATRAHNITFTVIGGAQVVANRLVISNNETGAIVYNKTAITMKLEHTIPANTLTNGGYYNAV
-6 VRQPVLTIDNIPATE
+6 VYTIDNANNESVASTAVPFYCYSQPVLTIDNIPATE

-227 GNNINIIDSEAAN
+227 GNNINITDSEVSN

-250 VEDKDNITKL
+250 IVN
-260 VIDGNYSQETQEGSK
+260 
-275 KSASGEDIHLTD
+275 
-287 VDAKKPGAITKI
+287 
-299 NGNQYQATREG
+299 NG
-310 YNLLDFNVAQDS
+310 
-322 KVTVNE
+322 
-328 DGTIT
+328 
-333 INGQGGFTL
+333 
-342 AFKQFTAKANTKY
+342 
-355 YIKWELVSGTV
+355 
-366 DTSKSGGNSFL
+366 
-377 DPLDDNKNIKQGEFK
+377 
-392 ESIVESDKDIHG
+392 
-404 FWINNM
+404 
-410 AVFTNA
+410 VF
-416 VIKFW
+416 
-421 ANTGKSDFVE
+421 
-431 HQSQSAIMPIQQE
+431 
-444 MLTGDYIKDVEH
+444 Y
-456 HEWKKIILTG
+456 
-466 NEPFYIDDVYHGI
+466 
-479 AQFTTQL
+479 
-486 PVGGLSI
+486 
-493 RDDAVRILSNYFKG
+493 
-507 VGYNNSWTIDN
+507 
-518 SVTILDLNNFRIM
+518 
-531 TSQYT
+531 
-536 TVKDFKAWLKSKY
+536 
-549 DEGNPVIVYY
+549 
-559 KLATPIDLEL
+559 
-569 TEVQKEAK
+569 
-577 TKLTDMTLY
+577 
-586 QGVTNITN
+586 
-594 QSSYPAI
+594 
-601 LNLDYN
+601 
-607 IVPQIP
+607 
-613 SPDYPSEIEVIDGV
+613 
-627 NRFDINKLKQG
+627 
-638 TWNNVYALQRV
+638 
-649 TIWVT
+649 
-654 KIDIGE
+654 
-660 SYTIINYDT
+660 
-669 SKYNFSCGVSSS
+669 
-681 NGYNKSATASDDSG
+681 
-695 WITSSTYT
+695 
-703 ITASTTGYLFIQ
+703 
-715 IKTPTGKD
+715 
-723 IKPSDLLSS
+723 
-732 DFQITEGI
+732 
-740 TPKPYLPH
+740 
-748 GCIGLEQSGKNKFD
+748 
-762 SSIFKTIVKDGVTLT
+762 
-777 NENGI
+777 
-782 ITLNGT
+782 
-788 YTGTKDWNYIFN
+788 
-800 ISTLNGEYI
+800 
-809 LSMNQISG
+809 
-817 SQTLTGANGIRFTLW
+817 
-832 EQDYSNV
+832 
-839 WVSLES
+839 
-845 KFLNKTVK
+845 
-853 GHDYIRASLIVF
+853 
-865 PGTSFNNLKI
+865 
-875 NLQVEEGT
+875 
-883 IATAYEPY
+883 
-891 HKSKIIPIDLQGNTL
+891 
-906 AKVGDVKDLLK
+906 
-917 IYRNGDVEIEKK
+917 
-929 IGKVVLDG
+929 
-937 SEKLVEKSSSTTR
+937 
-950 TYWGIDFSNYGIY
+950 
-963 QYDDSTKTCDILTTK
+963 
-978 FKSRPQQGLFLPGQ
+978 
-992 VALMKGKKNV
+992 
-1002 YFIFEP
+1002 
-1008 NTTEEQAR
+1008 
-1016 TILKDMPVYFRLAEP
+1016 
-1031 QIITLPSI
+1031 
-1039 SPIELWQGTNIFEP
+1039 
-1053 ITNLSTTLETTYGYS
+1053 

-1077 NVSDFNITY
+1077 NVQDFNITY

-1127 GTDSYKTNIASSIQY
+1127 GVDSYETNIASSIQY

-1182 ISNIQLEYG
+1182 ISNVQLEYG
-1191 KKATDYQTP
+1191 KKVTDYQTP

-1216 YKTPLYLQKNNV
+1216 YETPLYIQRNNV

-1287 RIISEIPL
+1287 KIISEIPL
-1295 NNNTFVAPDG
+1295 DNNTFVAPDG
-1305 FYDLQLVFSVDSSSM
+1305 FYDLQLAFSVDSSST

-1370 PNLLNPANQSAN
+1370 PNLLNPTNQSAK
-1382 VSGDEK
+1382 VSGGKK

-1393 AGNVSY
+1393 AGSVSY

-1424 DNCVKVQIGNVEAID
+1424 DNCVKVQIENVGATD

-1452 AQVYYPYVTVPS
+1452 ARVYYPYVTVPS

-1479 DTPIAYDLSANNQ
+1479 DTPVAYDLSTDNQ
-1492 NALEVLTTYTPISN
+1492 SALEVLTTYTPISN

-1514 GKLYLDY
+1514 GQLYLDY

-1596 VVELVVDKTGV
+1596 VVELVVDKTGI

-1674 NIGGISENVTTLA
+1674 NIGGISENTTTLA

>member
-1 MKVLQ
+1 MAVQQLTQPIVNPISAFDATRAHNITFTVIGGAQVVANRLVISNNETGAIVYNKTAITMKLEHTIPANTLTNGGYYNAV
-6 VRQPVLTIDNIPATE
+6 VYTIDNANNESVASTAVPFYCYSQPVLTIDNIPATE

-227 GNNINIIDSEAAN
+227 GNNINITDSEVSN
-240 IQNLTVGGNS
+240 IQNLTIGGNS
-250 VEDKDNITKL
+250 ISN
-260 VIDGNYSQETQEGSK
+260 
-275 KSASGEDIHLTD
+275 
-287 VDAKKPGAITKI
+287 
-299 NGNQYQATREG
+299 NG
-310 YNLLDFNVAQDS
+310 
-322 KVTVNE
+322 
-328 DGTIT
+328 
-333 INGQGGFTL
+333 
-342 AFKQFTAKANTKY
+342 
-355 YIKWELVSGTV
+355 
-366 DTSKSGGNSFL
+366 
-377 DPLDDNKNIKQGEFK
+377 
-392 ESIVESDKDIHG
+392 
-404 FWINNM
+404 
-410 AVFTNA
+410 VF
-416 VIKFW
+416 
-421 ANTGKSDFVE
+421 
-431 HQSQSAIMPIQQE
+431 
-444 MLTGDYIKDVEH
+444 Y
-456 HEWKKIILTG
+456 
-466 NEPFYIDDVYHGI
+466 
-479 AQFTTQL
+479 
-486 PVGGLSI
+486 
-493 RDDAVRILSNYFKG
+493 
-507 VGYNNSWTIDN
+507 
-518 SVTILDLNNFRIM
+518 
-531 TSQYT
+531 
-536 TVKDFKAWLKSKY
+536 
-549 DEGNPVIVYY
+549 
-559 KLATPIDLEL
+559 
-569 TEVQKEAK
+569 
-577 TKLTDMTLY
+577 
-586 QGVTNITN
+586 
-594 QSSYPAI
+594 
-601 LNLDYN
+601 
-607 IVPQIP
+607 
-613 SPDYPSEIEVIDGV
+613 
-627 NRFDINKLKQG
+627 
-638 TWNNVYALQRV
+638 
-649 TIWVT
+649 
-654 KIDIGE
+654 
-660 SYTIINYDT
+660 
-669 SKYNFSCGVSSS
+669 
-681 NGYNKSATASDDSG
+681 
-695 WITSSTYT
+695 
-703 ITASTTGYLFIQ
+703 
-715 IKTPTGKD
+715 
-723 IKPSDLLSS
+723 
-732 DFQITEGI
+732 
-740 TPKPYLPH
+740 
-748 GCIGLEQSGKNKFD
+748 
-762 SSIFKTIVKDGVTLT
+762 
-777 NENGI
+777 
-782 ITLNGT
+782 
-788 YTGTKDWNYIFN
+788 
-800 ISTLNGEYI
+800 
-809 LSMNQISG
+809 
-817 SQTLTGANGIRFTLW
+817 
-832 EQDYSNV
+832 
-839 WVSLES
+839 
-845 KFLNKTVK
+845 
-853 GHDYIRASLIVF
+853 
-865 PGTSFNNLKI
+865 
-875 NLQVEEGT
+875 
-883 IATAYEPY
+883 
-891 HKSKIIPIDLQGNTL
+891 
-906 AKVGDVKDLLK
+906 
-917 IYRNGDVEIEKK
+917 
-929 IGKVVLDG
+929 
-937 SEKLVEKSSSTTR
+937 
-950 TYWGIDFSNYGIY
+950 
-963 QYDDSTKTCDILTTK
+963 
-978 FKSRPQQGLFLPGQ
+978 
-992 VALMKGKKNV
+992 
-1002 YFIFEP
+1002 
-1008 NTTEEQAR
+1008 
-1016 TILKDMPVYFRLAEP
+1016 
-1031 QIITLPSI
+1031 
-1039 SPIELWQGTNIFEP
+1039 
-1053 ITNLSTTLETTYGYS
+1053 

-1077 NVSDFNITY
+1077 NVQDFNITY

-1127 GTDSYKTNIASSIQY
+1127 GVDNYETNIASSIQY

-1152 SFIVPEEVSENDTLW
+1152 SFIVPEEVSDNDTLW

-1216 YKTPLYLQKNNV
+1216 YETPLYIQRNNV

-1287 RIISEIPL
+1287 KIISEIPL
-1295 NNNTFVAPDG
+1295 DNNTFVAPDG
-1305 FYDLQLVFSVDSSSM
+1305 FYDLQLAFSVDSSST

-1357 SSGEYRDLICLAS
+1357 SSDEYRDLICLAS
-1370 PNLLNPANQSAN
+1370 PNLLNPTNQSAK
-1382 VSGDEK
+1382 VSGGKE

-1393 AGNVSY
+1393 AGSVSY
-1399 TLDFINEDNN
+1399 TVDFINEDNN
-1409 KISSTVLTSG
+1409 KISSTALTSG

-1424 DNCVKVQIGNVEAID
+1424 DNCVKVQIENVGATD

-1452 AQVYYPYVTVPS
+1452 ARVYYPYVTVPS

-1479 DTPIAYDLSANNQ
+1479 DTPVAYDLSTDNQ
-1492 NALEVLTTYTPISN
+1492 SALEVLTTYTPISN

-1514 GKLYLDY
+1514 GQLYLDY

-1647 SVNSYTFTGLTPDTT
+1647 SVNSYTFTGLTPDTI

>member
-1 MKVLQ
+1 MAVQQLTQPIVNPISAFDATRAHNITFTVIGGAQVVANRLVISNNETGAIVYNKTAITMKLEHTIPANTLTNGGYYNAV
-6 VRQPVLTIDNIPATE
+6 VYTIDNANNESVASTAVPFYCYSQPVLTIDNIPATE

-159 PDSWVEWDSGFRIQ
+159 SDSWVEWDSGFRIQ

-227 GNNINIIDSEAAN
+227 GNNINITDSEVSN

-250 VEDKDNITKL
+250 IAN
-260 VIDGNYSQETQEGSK
+260 
-275 KSASGEDIHLTD
+275 
-287 VDAKKPGAITKI
+287 
-299 NGNQYQATREG
+299 NG
-310 YNLLDFNVAQDS
+310 
-322 KVTVNE
+322 
-328 DGTIT
+328 
-333 INGQGGFTL
+333 
-342 AFKQFTAKANTKY
+342 
-355 YIKWELVSGTV
+355 
-366 DTSKSGGNSFL
+366 
-377 DPLDDNKNIKQGEFK
+377 
-392 ESIVESDKDIHG
+392 
-404 FWINNM
+404 
-410 AVFTNA
+410 VF
-416 VIKFW
+416 
-421 ANTGKSDFVE
+421 
-431 HQSQSAIMPIQQE
+431 
-444 MLTGDYIKDVEH
+444 Y
-456 HEWKKIILTG
+456 
-466 NEPFYIDDVYHGI
+466 
-479 AQFTTQL
+479 
-486 PVGGLSI
+486 
-493 RDDAVRILSNYFKG
+493 
-507 VGYNNSWTIDN
+507 
-518 SVTILDLNNFRIM
+518 
-531 TSQYT
+531 
-536 TVKDFKAWLKSKY
+536 
-549 DEGNPVIVYY
+549 
-559 KLATPIDLEL
+559 
-569 TEVQKEAK
+569 
-577 TKLTDMTLY
+577 
-586 QGVTNITN
+586 
-594 QSSYPAI
+594 
-601 LNLDYN
+601 
-607 IVPQIP
+607 
-613 SPDYPSEIEVIDGV
+613 
-627 NRFDINKLKQG
+627 
-638 TWNNVYALQRV
+638 
-649 TIWVT
+649 
-654 KIDIGE
+654 
-660 SYTIINYDT
+660 
-669 SKYNFSCGVSSS
+669 
-681 NGYNKSATASDDSG
+681 
-695 WITSSTYT
+695 
-703 ITASTTGYLFIQ
+703 
-715 IKTPTGKD
+715 
-723 IKPSDLLSS
+723 
-732 DFQITEGI
+732 
-740 TPKPYLPH
+740 
-748 GCIGLEQSGKNKFD
+748 
-762 SSIFKTIVKDGVTLT
+762 
-777 NENGI
+777 
-782 ITLNGT
+782 
-788 YTGTKDWNYIFN
+788 
-800 ISTLNGEYI
+800 
-809 LSMNQISG
+809 
-817 SQTLTGANGIRFTLW
+817 
-832 EQDYSNV
+832 
-839 WVSLES
+839 
-845 KFLNKTVK
+845 
-853 GHDYIRASLIVF
+853 
-865 PGTSFNNLKI
+865 
-875 NLQVEEGT
+875 
-883 IATAYEPY
+883 
-891 HKSKIIPIDLQGNTL
+891 
-906 AKVGDVKDLLK
+906 
-917 IYRNGDVEIEKK
+917 
-929 IGKVVLDG
+929 
-937 SEKLVEKSSSTTR
+937 
-950 TYWGIDFSNYGIY
+950 
-963 QYDDSTKTCDILTTK
+963 
-978 FKSRPQQGLFLPGQ
+978 
-992 VALMKGKKNV
+992 
-1002 YFIFEP
+1002 
-1008 NTTEEQAR
+1008 
-1016 TILKDMPVYFRLAEP
+1016 
-1031 QIITLPSI
+1031 
-1039 SPIELWQGTNIFEP
+1039 
-1053 ITNLSTTLETTYGYS
+1053 

-1077 NVSDFNITY
+1077 NVQDFNITY

-1127 GTDSYKTNIASSIQY
+1127 GVDSYETNIASSIQY

-1152 SFIVPEEVSENDTLW
+1152 SFIVPEEVSDNDTLW

-1216 YKTPLYLQKNNV
+1216 YETPLYLQRNNV
-1228 SYTEIQGGYEITPVI
+1228 SYTEIQGGYEITPMI
-1243 VDTPASLN
+1243 VDTPSSLN

-1287 RIISEIPL
+1287 KIISEIPL

-1305 FYDLQLVFSVDSSSM
+1305 FYDLQLVFSVDSSST

-1357 SSGEYRDLICLAS
+1357 SSDEYRDLICLAS
-1370 PNLLNPANQSAN
+1370 PNLLNPTNQSAK
-1382 VSGDEK
+1382 VSGGKE

-1393 AGNVSY
+1393 VGSVSY

-1419 VFTTP
+1419 IFTTP
-1424 DNCVKVQIGNVEAID
+1424 DNCVKVQIENVGATD

-1452 AQVYYPYVTVPS
+1452 ARVYYPYVTVPS

-1479 DTPIAYDLSANNQ
+1479 DTPVAYDLSTDNQ
-1492 NALEVLTTYTPISN
+1492 SALEVLTTYTPISN

-1514 GKLYLDY
+1514 GQLYLDY

-1560 NKVFIWCRR
+1560 NKIFIWCRR

-1590 IDTDKP
+1590 IDIDKP
-1596 VVELVVDKTGV
+1596 VVELVVDETGV
-1607 TRTEIPVTATSIDN
+1607 TGTEIPVTATSIDN
-1621 VGLRTVRFSKDNGAT
+1621 IGLRTVRFSKDNGTT

>member
-1 MKVLQ
+1 MAVQQLTQPIINPISAFDATRAHNITFTVIGGAQVVANRLVISNNETGAIVYNKTAITMKLEHTIPANTLTNGGYYNAV
-6 VRQPVLTIDNIPATE
+6 VYTIDNANNESVASTAVPFYCYSQPVLTIDNIPATE

-227 GNNINIIDSEAAN
+227 GNNINITDSEAAN
-240 IQNLTVGGNS
+240 IQNLTVGGDS
-250 VEDKDNITKL
+250 VEDKDNITQF
-260 VIDGNYSQETQEGSK
+260 VVDGNSKQET
-275 KSASGEDIHLTD
+275 T
-287 VDAKKPGAITKI
+287 
-299 NGNQYQATREG
+299 EG
-310 YNLLDFNVAQDS
+310 YNLCPSFDSGTWTLKNGATISNNILTLPNTNSSATSDFIDWNYRS
-322 KVTVNE
+322 P
-328 DGTIT
+328 
-333 INGQGGFTL
+333 INTRF
-342 AFKQFTAKANTKY
+342 F
-355 YIKWELVSGTV
+355 LVSGNNYHVELTYY
-366 DTSKSGGNSFL
+366 DENQ
-377 DPLDDNKNIKQGEFK
+377 KNIDSNGNANPSVTPNSVIKT
-392 ESIVESDKDIHG
+392 
-404 FWINNM
+404 
-410 AVFTNA
+410 FTNFSPSVLSRA
-416 VIKFW
+416 RYVKYTFERSTSY
-421 ANTGKSDFVE
+421 A
-431 HQSQSAIMPIQQE
+431 P
-444 MLTGDYIKDVEH
+444 
-456 HEWKKIILTG
+456 
-466 NEPFYIDDVYHGI
+466 NEY
-479 AQFTTQL
+479 
-486 PVGGLSI
+486 
-493 RDDAVRILSNYFKG
+493 
-507 VGYNNSWTIDN
+507 
-518 SVTILDLNNFRIM
+518 SVTNVQVSGRDADYEP
-531 TSQYT
+531 YT
-536 TVKDFKAWLKSKY
+536 
-549 DEGNPVIVYY
+549 G
-559 KLATPIDLEL
+559 
-569 TEVQKEAK
+569 
-577 TKLTDMTLY
+577 
-586 QGVTNITN
+586 G
-594 QSSYPAI
+594 
-601 LNLDYN
+601 
-607 IVPQIP
+607 IP
-613 SPDYPSEIEVIDGV
+613 SPNPEYPQEIETIDGC
-627 NRFDINKLKQG
+627 NLFD
-638 TWNNVYALQRV
+638 
-649 TIWVT
+649 
-654 KIDIGE
+654 GE
-660 SYTIINYDT
+660 TT
-669 SKYNFSCGVSSS
+669 Q
-681 NGYNKSATASDDSG
+681 G
-695 WITSSTYT
+695 WIGTDGSESTRADRTKFKDFFKVKSDSSYYLTS
-703 ITASTTGYLFIQ
+703 
-715 IKTPTGKD
+715 
-723 IKPSDLLSS
+723 
-732 DFQITEGI
+732 EGI
-740 TPKPYLPH
+740 TNDENWWVYFYDENQNKISFINSATMFETNNIFKTPKTCKYIKGCIAVESSTVSKIMLADSGIPKPYLPY
-748 GCIGLEQSGKNKFD
+748 GNIGIKQSGINKLGLTNGTLKNGSGITVKELENGGISITGTASSDTNFQYIWKLKNIVKNNQLITLSNGTTGVTGLQVSLRD
-762 SSIFKTIVKDGVTLT
+762 SSKNVISETWTNNGAVKSATLT
-777 NENGI
+777 TDAYYYQIQINSN
-782 ITLNGT
+782 ITVNTTIYPMIVGGAYSET
-788 YTGTKDWNYIFN
+788 
-800 ISTLNGEYI
+800 TL
-809 LSMNQISG
+809 
-817 SQTLTGANGIRFTLW
+817 
-832 EQDYSNV
+832 
-839 WVSLES
+839 
-845 KFLNKTVK
+845 
-853 GHDYIRASLIVF
+853 
-865 PGTSFNNLKI
+865 P
-875 NLQVEEGT
+875 
-883 IATAYEPY
+883 AYEPY
-891 HKSKIIPIDLQGNTL
+891 HEKIIPIDLQGNTL
-906 AKVGDVKDLLK
+906 AKVGNVKDILK
-917 IYRNGDVEIEKK
+917 VNRNGEVKIEKNIWEETINSSDLITLSNNNKGLVFTPSKKK
-929 IGKVVLDG
+929 ITSMSDNDYLVTNAQRNRTFNDGTVYQNPSNFVFVGSPTDTLETIKAKFNGGKIL
-937 SEKLVEKSSSTTR
+937 
-950 TYWGIDFSNYGIY
+950 Y
-963 QYDDSTKTCDILTTK
+963 QLAT
-978 FKSRPQQGLFLPGQ
+978 PQ
-992 VALMKGKKNV
+992 
-1002 YFIFEP
+1002 
-1008 NTTEEQAR
+1008 T
-1016 TILKDMPVYFRLAEP
+1016 
-1031 QIITLPSI
+1031 ITLPSI
-1039 SPIELWQGTNIFEP
+1039 SPIELEQGTNIFKL
-1053 ITNLSTTLETTYGYS
+1053 ISNLDTTMTTNYGYI
-1068 SVGDIKNII
+1068 SVGDIKNIVNI
-1077 NVSDFNITY
+1077 QDFNITY

-1127 GTDSYKTNIASSIQY
+1127 GADSYETNIASSIQY
-1142 KTQNKGRNTI
+1142 QTQNKGRNTI
-1152 SFIVPEEVSENDTLW
+1152 SFISPEGISDEDTLW

-1216 YKTPLYLQKNNV
+1216 YETPLYLQKNNV

-1287 RIISEIPL
+1287 EIISEIPL
-1295 NNNTFVAPDG
+1295 DNNTFVAPDG
-1305 FYDLQLVFSVDSSSM
+1305 FYDLQLAFSVDSSST

-1370 PNLLNPANQSAN
+1370 PNLLNPTNQSAN
-1382 VSGDEK
+1382 VSGGEK

-1393 AGNVSY
+1393 AGSVSY

-1409 KISSTVLTSG
+1409 KISSIVLTSG

-1424 DNCVKVQIGNVEAID
+1424 DNCVKVQIENVEATD
-1439 LTNNKVQINIGET
+1439 LINNKVQINVGET
-1452 AQVYYPYVTVPS
+1452 ARVYYPYVTVPS

-1479 DTPIAYDLSANNQ
+1479 DTPVAYDLSTDNQ
-1492 NALEVLTTYTPISN
+1492 SALEVLTTYTLISN

-1514 GKLYLDY
+1514 GQLYLDY

-1542 NKMPYVI
+1542 NTMPYVI

-1575 LKIEDLGDYREHDKP
+1575 LKIEDLGDYREDDKP
-1590 IDTDKP
+1590 IDTEKP

-1607 TRTEIPVTATSIDN
+1607 TQTEIPVTATSIDN

-1674 NIGGISENVTTLA
+1674 NIGGISESVTTLA

>member
-1 MKVLQ
+1 MAVQQLTQPIVNPISAFDATRAHNITFTVIGGAQVVANRLVISNNETGAIVYNKTAITMKLEHTIPANTLTNGGYYNAV
-6 VRQPVLTIDNIPATE
+6 VYTIDNANNESVASTAVPFYCYSQPVLTIDNIPATE

-65 ETDSSLSYT
+65 ETDSSLSHT

-84 YIELSGETVN
+84 YIELSGETIN

-159 PDSWVEWDSGFRIQ
+159 HDSWVEWDSGFRIQ

-201 QTPNKIEMKWMTG
+201 QTPNKVEMKWMTG

-227 GNNINIIDSEAAN
+227 GNNINITDSEVSN
-240 IQNLTVGGNS
+240 VQNLTVGGS
-250 VEDKDNITKL
+250 
-260 VIDGNYSQETQEGSK
+260 S
-275 KSASGEDIHLTD
+275 
-287 VDAKKPGAITKI
+287 
-299 NGNQYQATREG
+299 
-310 YNLLDFNVAQDS
+310 
-322 KVTVNE
+322 
-328 DGTIT
+328 
-333 INGQGGFTL
+333 
-342 AFKQFTAKANTKY
+342 
-355 YIKWELVSGTV
+355 
-366 DTSKSGGNSFL
+366 
-377 DPLDDNKNIKQGEFK
+377 
-392 ESIVESDKDIHG
+392 
-404 FWINNM
+404 
-410 AVFTNA
+410 
-416 VIKFW
+416 
-421 ANTGKSDFVE
+421 
-431 HQSQSAIMPIQQE
+431 
-444 MLTGDYIKDVEH
+444 
-456 HEWKKIILTG
+456 
-466 NEPFYIDDVYHGI
+466 
-479 AQFTTQL
+479 
-486 PVGGLSI
+486 
-493 RDDAVRILSNYFKG
+493 
-507 VGYNNSWTIDN
+507 
-518 SVTILDLNNFRIM
+518 
-531 TSQYT
+531 
-536 TVKDFKAWLKSKY
+536 
-549 DEGNPVIVYY
+549 
-559 KLATPIDLEL
+559 
-569 TEVQKEAK
+569 
-577 TKLTDMTLY
+577 
-586 QGVTNITN
+586 ITN
-594 QSSYPAI
+594 
-601 LNLDYN
+601 N
-607 IVPQIP
+607 
-613 SPDYPSEIEVIDGV
+613 GV
-627 NRFDINKLKQG
+627 F
-638 TWNNVYALQRV
+638 Y
-649 TIWVT
+649 
-654 KIDIGE
+654 
-660 SYTIINYDT
+660 
-669 SKYNFSCGVSSS
+669 
-681 NGYNKSATASDDSG
+681 
-695 WITSSTYT
+695 
-703 ITASTTGYLFIQ
+703 
-715 IKTPTGKD
+715 
-723 IKPSDLLSS
+723 
-732 DFQITEGI
+732 
-740 TPKPYLPH
+740 
-748 GCIGLEQSGKNKFD
+748 
-762 SSIFKTIVKDGVTLT
+762 
-777 NENGI
+777 
-782 ITLNGT
+782 
-788 YTGTKDWNYIFN
+788 
-800 ISTLNGEYI
+800 
-809 LSMNQISG
+809 
-817 SQTLTGANGIRFTLW
+817 
-832 EQDYSNV
+832 
-839 WVSLES
+839 
-845 KFLNKTVK
+845 
-853 GHDYIRASLIVF
+853 
-865 PGTSFNNLKI
+865 
-875 NLQVEEGT
+875 
-883 IATAYEPY
+883 
-891 HKSKIIPIDLQGNTL
+891 
-906 AKVGDVKDLLK
+906 
-917 IYRNGDVEIEKK
+917 
-929 IGKVVLDG
+929 
-937 SEKLVEKSSSTTR
+937 
-950 TYWGIDFSNYGIY
+950 
-963 QYDDSTKTCDILTTK
+963 
-978 FKSRPQQGLFLPGQ
+978 
-992 VALMKGKKNV
+992 
-1002 YFIFEP
+1002 
-1008 NTTEEQAR
+1008 
-1016 TILKDMPVYFRLAEP
+1016 
-1031 QIITLPSI
+1031 
-1039 SPIELWQGTNIFEP
+1039 
-1053 ITNLSTTLETTYGYS
+1053 

-1077 NVSDFNITY
+1077 NVQDFNITY

-1127 GTDSYKTNIASSIQY
+1127 GVDSYETNIASSIQY

-1152 SFIVPEEVSENDTLW
+1152 SFIVPEEVSDNDTLW

-1216 YKTPLYLQKNNV
+1216 YETPLYIQRNNV

-1243 VDTPASLN
+1243 VDTPSSLN

-1287 RIISEIPL
+1287 KIISEIPL

-1305 FYDLQLVFSVDSSSM
+1305 FYDLQLVFSVDSSST

-1357 SSGEYRDLICLAS
+1357 SSDEYRDLICLVS

-1382 VSGDEK
+1382 VSGGEK

-1393 AGNVSY
+1393 VGSVSY

-1409 KISSTVLTSG
+1409 KISSIVLTSG

-1424 DNCVKVQIGNVEAID
+1424 DNCVKVQIENVGATD

-1452 AQVYYPYVTVPS
+1452 ARVYYPYVTVPS

-1479 DTPIAYDLSANNQ
+1479 DTPIAYDLSTDNQ
-1492 NALEVLTTYTPISN
+1492 SALEVLTTYTPISN

-1514 GKLYLDY
+1514 GQLYLDY

-1607 TRTEIPVTATSIDN
+1607 TETEIPVTATSIDN

>member
-1 MKVLQ
+1 MAVQQLTQPIVNPISAFDATRAHNITFTVIGGAQVVANRLVISNNETGAIVYNKTAITMKLEHTIPANTLTNGGYYNAV
-6 VRQPVLTIDNIPATE
+6 VYTIDNANNESVASTAVPFYCYSQPVLTIDNIPATE

-227 GNNINIIDSEAAN
+227 GNNINITDSEVSN

-250 VEDKDNITKL
+250 IVN
-260 VIDGNYSQETQEGSK
+260 
-275 KSASGEDIHLTD
+275 
-287 VDAKKPGAITKI
+287 
-299 NGNQYQATREG
+299 NG
-310 YNLLDFNVAQDS
+310 
-322 KVTVNE
+322 
-328 DGTIT
+328 
-333 INGQGGFTL
+333 
-342 AFKQFTAKANTKY
+342 
-355 YIKWELVSGTV
+355 
-366 DTSKSGGNSFL
+366 
-377 DPLDDNKNIKQGEFK
+377 
-392 ESIVESDKDIHG
+392 
-404 FWINNM
+404 
-410 AVFTNA
+410 VF
-416 VIKFW
+416 
-421 ANTGKSDFVE
+421 
-431 HQSQSAIMPIQQE
+431 
-444 MLTGDYIKDVEH
+444 Y
-456 HEWKKIILTG
+456 
-466 NEPFYIDDVYHGI
+466 
-479 AQFTTQL
+479 
-486 PVGGLSI
+486 
-493 RDDAVRILSNYFKG
+493 
-507 VGYNNSWTIDN
+507 
-518 SVTILDLNNFRIM
+518 
-531 TSQYT
+531 
-536 TVKDFKAWLKSKY
+536 
-549 DEGNPVIVYY
+549 
-559 KLATPIDLEL
+559 
-569 TEVQKEAK
+569 
-577 TKLTDMTLY
+577 
-586 QGVTNITN
+586 
-594 QSSYPAI
+594 
-601 LNLDYN
+601 
-607 IVPQIP
+607 
-613 SPDYPSEIEVIDGV
+613 
-627 NRFDINKLKQG
+627 
-638 TWNNVYALQRV
+638 
-649 TIWVT
+649 
-654 KIDIGE
+654 
-660 SYTIINYDT
+660 
-669 SKYNFSCGVSSS
+669 
-681 NGYNKSATASDDSG
+681 
-695 WITSSTYT
+695 
-703 ITASTTGYLFIQ
+703 
-715 IKTPTGKD
+715 
-723 IKPSDLLSS
+723 
-732 DFQITEGI
+732 
-740 TPKPYLPH
+740 
-748 GCIGLEQSGKNKFD
+748 
-762 SSIFKTIVKDGVTLT
+762 
-777 NENGI
+777 
-782 ITLNGT
+782 
-788 YTGTKDWNYIFN
+788 
-800 ISTLNGEYI
+800 
-809 LSMNQISG
+809 
-817 SQTLTGANGIRFTLW
+817 
-832 EQDYSNV
+832 
-839 WVSLES
+839 
-845 KFLNKTVK
+845 
-853 GHDYIRASLIVF
+853 
-865 PGTSFNNLKI
+865 
-875 NLQVEEGT
+875 
-883 IATAYEPY
+883 
-891 HKSKIIPIDLQGNTL
+891 
-906 AKVGDVKDLLK
+906 
-917 IYRNGDVEIEKK
+917 
-929 IGKVVLDG
+929 
-937 SEKLVEKSSSTTR
+937 
-950 TYWGIDFSNYGIY
+950 
-963 QYDDSTKTCDILTTK
+963 
-978 FKSRPQQGLFLPGQ
+978 
-992 VALMKGKKNV
+992 
-1002 YFIFEP
+1002 
-1008 NTTEEQAR
+1008 
-1016 TILKDMPVYFRLAEP
+1016 
-1031 QIITLPSI
+1031 
-1039 SPIELWQGTNIFEP
+1039 
-1053 ITNLSTTLETTYGYS
+1053 

-1077 NVSDFNITY
+1077 NVQDFNITY

-1127 GTDSYKTNIASSIQY
+1127 GVDNYETNIASSIQY

-1152 SFIVPEEVSENDTLW
+1152 SFIVPEEVSDNDTLW

-1216 YKTPLYLQKNNV
+1216 YETPFYIQRNNV

-1243 VDTPASLN
+1243 IDTPASLN

-1287 RIISEIPL
+1287 KIISEIPL
-1295 NNNTFVAPDG
+1295 DNNTFVAPDG
-1305 FYDLQLVFSVDSSSM
+1305 FYDLQLAFSVDSSST

-1357 SSGEYRDLICLAS
+1357 SSDEYRDLICLAS
-1370 PNLLNPANQSAN
+1370 PNLLNPTNQSAK
-1382 VSGDEK
+1382 VSGGKE

-1393 AGNVSY
+1393 AGSVSY
-1399 TLDFINEDNN
+1399 TVDFINEDNN
-1409 KISSTVLTSG
+1409 KISSTALTSG

-1424 DNCVKVQIGNVEAID
+1424 DNCVKVQIENVGATD

-1452 AQVYYPYVTVPS
+1452 ARVYYPYVTVPS

-1479 DTPIAYDLSANNQ
+1479 DTPVAYDLSTDNQ
-1492 NALEVLTTYTPISN
+1492 SALEVLTTYTPISN

-1514 GKLYLDY
+1514 GQLYLDY

>member
-1 MKVLQ
+1 MAVQQLTQPIVNPISAFDATRAHNITFTVIGGAQVVANRLVISNNETGAIVYNKTAITMKLEHTIPANTLTNGGYYNAV
-6 VRQPVLTIDNIPATE
+6 VYTIDNANNESVASTAVPFYCYSQPVLTIDNIPATE

-146 PIYIDDKEVDLRD
+146 PIYIDDKEVDLRE

-227 GNNINIIDSEAAN
+227 GNNINITDSEVSN

-250 VEDKDNITKL
+250 IVN
-260 VIDGNYSQETQEGSK
+260 
-275 KSASGEDIHLTD
+275 
-287 VDAKKPGAITKI
+287 
-299 NGNQYQATREG
+299 NG
-310 YNLLDFNVAQDS
+310 
-322 KVTVNE
+322 
-328 DGTIT
+328 
-333 INGQGGFTL
+333 
-342 AFKQFTAKANTKY
+342 
-355 YIKWELVSGTV
+355 
-366 DTSKSGGNSFL
+366 
-377 DPLDDNKNIKQGEFK
+377 
-392 ESIVESDKDIHG
+392 
-404 FWINNM
+404 
-410 AVFTNA
+410 VF
-416 VIKFW
+416 
-421 ANTGKSDFVE
+421 
-431 HQSQSAIMPIQQE
+431 
-444 MLTGDYIKDVEH
+444 Y
-456 HEWKKIILTG
+456 
-466 NEPFYIDDVYHGI
+466 
-479 AQFTTQL
+479 
-486 PVGGLSI
+486 
-493 RDDAVRILSNYFKG
+493 
-507 VGYNNSWTIDN
+507 
-518 SVTILDLNNFRIM
+518 
-531 TSQYT
+531 
-536 TVKDFKAWLKSKY
+536 
-549 DEGNPVIVYY
+549 
-559 KLATPIDLEL
+559 
-569 TEVQKEAK
+569 
-577 TKLTDMTLY
+577 
-586 QGVTNITN
+586 
-594 QSSYPAI
+594 
-601 LNLDYN
+601 
-607 IVPQIP
+607 
-613 SPDYPSEIEVIDGV
+613 
-627 NRFDINKLKQG
+627 
-638 TWNNVYALQRV
+638 
-649 TIWVT
+649 
-654 KIDIGE
+654 
-660 SYTIINYDT
+660 
-669 SKYNFSCGVSSS
+669 
-681 NGYNKSATASDDSG
+681 
-695 WITSSTYT
+695 
-703 ITASTTGYLFIQ
+703 
-715 IKTPTGKD
+715 
-723 IKPSDLLSS
+723 
-732 DFQITEGI
+732 
-740 TPKPYLPH
+740 
-748 GCIGLEQSGKNKFD
+748 
-762 SSIFKTIVKDGVTLT
+762 
-777 NENGI
+777 
-782 ITLNGT
+782 
-788 YTGTKDWNYIFN
+788 
-800 ISTLNGEYI
+800 
-809 LSMNQISG
+809 
-817 SQTLTGANGIRFTLW
+817 
-832 EQDYSNV
+832 
-839 WVSLES
+839 
-845 KFLNKTVK
+845 
-853 GHDYIRASLIVF
+853 
-865 PGTSFNNLKI
+865 
-875 NLQVEEGT
+875 
-883 IATAYEPY
+883 
-891 HKSKIIPIDLQGNTL
+891 
-906 AKVGDVKDLLK
+906 
-917 IYRNGDVEIEKK
+917 
-929 IGKVVLDG
+929 
-937 SEKLVEKSSSTTR
+937 
-950 TYWGIDFSNYGIY
+950 
-963 QYDDSTKTCDILTTK
+963 
-978 FKSRPQQGLFLPGQ
+978 
-992 VALMKGKKNV
+992 
-1002 YFIFEP
+1002 
-1008 NTTEEQAR
+1008 
-1016 TILKDMPVYFRLAEP
+1016 
-1031 QIITLPSI
+1031 
-1039 SPIELWQGTNIFEP
+1039 
-1053 ITNLSTTLETTYGYS
+1053 

-1077 NVSDFNITY
+1077 NVQDFNITY

-1127 GTDSYKTNIASSIQY
+1127 GVDSYETNIASSIQY

-1216 YKTPLYLQKNNV
+1216 YETPFYIQRNNV

-1287 RIISEIPL
+1287 KIISEIPL
-1295 NNNTFVAPDG
+1295 DNNTFVAPDG
-1305 FYDLQLVFSVDSSSM
+1305 FYDLQLAFSVDSSST

-1337 TTYDPYISNSSIITL
+1337 TIYDPYISNSSIITL

-1370 PNLLNPANQSAN
+1370 PNLLNPANQSAK
-1382 VSGDEK
+1382 VSGGKE

-1393 AGNVSY
+1393 AGSVSY
-1399 TLDFINEDNN
+1399 TVDFINEDNN
-1409 KISSTVLTSG
+1409 KISSTALTSG

-1424 DNCVKVQIGNVEAID
+1424 DNCVKVQIENVGATD

-1452 AQVYYPYVTVPS
+1452 ARVYYPYVTVPS

-1479 DTPIAYDLSANNQ
+1479 DTPVAYDLSTDNQ
-1492 NALEVLTTYTPISN
+1492 SALEVLTTYTPISN

-1674 NIGGISENVTTLA
+1674 NIGGISENATTLA

>member
-1 MKVLQ
+1 MAVQQLTQPIVNPISAFDATRAHNITFTVIGGAQVVANRLVISNNETGAIVYNKTAITMKLEHTIPANTLTNGGYYNAV
-6 VRQPVLTIDNIPATE
+6 VYTIDNANNESVASTAVPFYCYSQPVLTIDNIPATE

-227 GNNINIIDSEAAN
+227 GNNINITDSEVSN

-250 VEDKDNITKL
+250 IVN
-260 VIDGNYSQETQEGSK
+260 
-275 KSASGEDIHLTD
+275 
-287 VDAKKPGAITKI
+287 
-299 NGNQYQATREG
+299 NG
-310 YNLLDFNVAQDS
+310 
-322 KVTVNE
+322 
-328 DGTIT
+328 
-333 INGQGGFTL
+333 
-342 AFKQFTAKANTKY
+342 
-355 YIKWELVSGTV
+355 
-366 DTSKSGGNSFL
+366 
-377 DPLDDNKNIKQGEFK
+377 
-392 ESIVESDKDIHG
+392 
-404 FWINNM
+404 
-410 AVFTNA
+410 VF
-416 VIKFW
+416 
-421 ANTGKSDFVE
+421 
-431 HQSQSAIMPIQQE
+431 
-444 MLTGDYIKDVEH
+444 Y
-456 HEWKKIILTG
+456 
-466 NEPFYIDDVYHGI
+466 
-479 AQFTTQL
+479 
-486 PVGGLSI
+486 
-493 RDDAVRILSNYFKG
+493 
-507 VGYNNSWTIDN
+507 
-518 SVTILDLNNFRIM
+518 
-531 TSQYT
+531 
-536 TVKDFKAWLKSKY
+536 
-549 DEGNPVIVYY
+549 
-559 KLATPIDLEL
+559 
-569 TEVQKEAK
+569 
-577 TKLTDMTLY
+577 
-586 QGVTNITN
+586 
-594 QSSYPAI
+594 
-601 LNLDYN
+601 
-607 IVPQIP
+607 
-613 SPDYPSEIEVIDGV
+613 
-627 NRFDINKLKQG
+627 
-638 TWNNVYALQRV
+638 
-649 TIWVT
+649 
-654 KIDIGE
+654 
-660 SYTIINYDT
+660 
-669 SKYNFSCGVSSS
+669 
-681 NGYNKSATASDDSG
+681 
-695 WITSSTYT
+695 
-703 ITASTTGYLFIQ
+703 
-715 IKTPTGKD
+715 
-723 IKPSDLLSS
+723 
-732 DFQITEGI
+732 
-740 TPKPYLPH
+740 
-748 GCIGLEQSGKNKFD
+748 
-762 SSIFKTIVKDGVTLT
+762 
-777 NENGI
+777 
-782 ITLNGT
+782 
-788 YTGTKDWNYIFN
+788 
-800 ISTLNGEYI
+800 
-809 LSMNQISG
+809 
-817 SQTLTGANGIRFTLW
+817 
-832 EQDYSNV
+832 
-839 WVSLES
+839 
-845 KFLNKTVK
+845 
-853 GHDYIRASLIVF
+853 
-865 PGTSFNNLKI
+865 
-875 NLQVEEGT
+875 
-883 IATAYEPY
+883 
-891 HKSKIIPIDLQGNTL
+891 
-906 AKVGDVKDLLK
+906 
-917 IYRNGDVEIEKK
+917 
-929 IGKVVLDG
+929 
-937 SEKLVEKSSSTTR
+937 
-950 TYWGIDFSNYGIY
+950 
-963 QYDDSTKTCDILTTK
+963 
-978 FKSRPQQGLFLPGQ
+978 
-992 VALMKGKKNV
+992 
-1002 YFIFEP
+1002 
-1008 NTTEEQAR
+1008 
-1016 TILKDMPVYFRLAEP
+1016 
-1031 QIITLPSI
+1031 
-1039 SPIELWQGTNIFEP
+1039 
-1053 ITNLSTTLETTYGYS
+1053 

-1077 NVSDFNITY
+1077 NVQDFNITY

-1127 GTDSYKTNIASSIQY
+1127 GVDSYETNIASSIQY

-1191 KKATDYQTP
+1191 KKATDYQAP

-1216 YKTPLYLQKNNV
+1216 YETPLYIQRNNV
-1228 SYTEIQGGYEITPVI
+1228 SYTEIQGGYEIIPVI
-1243 VDTPASLN
+1243 VDTSASLN

-1264 TVSYSQL
+1264 TVFYSQL

-1287 RIISEIPL
+1287 KIISEIPL

-1305 FYDLQLVFSVDSSSM
+1305 FYDLQLVFSVDSSST

-1357 SSGEYRDLICLAS
+1357 SSDEYRDLICLAS
-1370 PNLLNPANQSAN
+1370 PNLLNPTNQSAK
-1382 VSGDEK
+1382 VSGGKE

-1393 AGNVSY
+1393 AGSVSY
-1399 TLDFINEDNN
+1399 TVDFINEDNN

-1424 DNCVKVQIGNVEAID
+1424 DNCVKVQIENVGATD

-1452 AQVYYPYVTVPS
+1452 ARVYYPYITVPS

-1479 DTPIAYDLSANNQ
+1479 DTPVAYDLSTDNQ
-1492 NALEVLTTYTPISN
+1492 SALEVITTYTPISN

-1514 GKLYLDY
+1514 GQLYLDY

-1560 NKVFIWCRR
+1560 NKIFIWCRR

-1575 LKIEDLGDYREHDKP
+1575 LKIEDLGDYRGHDKP
-1590 IDTDKP
+1590 IDIDKP
-1596 VVELVVDKTGV
+1596 VVELVVDETGV
-1607 TRTEIPVTATSIDN
+1607 TGTEIPVTATSIDN
-1621 VGLRTVRFSKDNGAT
+1621 IGLRTVRFSKDNGAT

-1674 NIGGISENVTTLA
+1674 NIGGISENVTTLV

>member
-1 MKVLQ
+1 MAVQQLTQPIVNPISAFDATRAHNITFTVIGGAQVVANRLVISNNETGAIVYNKTAITMKLEHTIPANTLTNGGYYNAV
-6 VRQPVLTIDNIPATE
+6 VYTIDNANNESVASTAVPFYCYSQPVLTIDNIPATE

-159 PDSWVEWDSGFRIQ
+159 PDSWIEWDSGFRIQ

-227 GNNINIIDSEAAN
+227 GNNINITDSEVSN

-250 VEDKDNITKL
+250 IAN
-260 VIDGNYSQETQEGSK
+260 
-275 KSASGEDIHLTD
+275 
-287 VDAKKPGAITKI
+287 
-299 NGNQYQATREG
+299 NG
-310 YNLLDFNVAQDS
+310 
-322 KVTVNE
+322 
-328 DGTIT
+328 
-333 INGQGGFTL
+333 
-342 AFKQFTAKANTKY
+342 
-355 YIKWELVSGTV
+355 
-366 DTSKSGGNSFL
+366 
-377 DPLDDNKNIKQGEFK
+377 
-392 ESIVESDKDIHG
+392 
-404 FWINNM
+404 
-410 AVFTNA
+410 VF
-416 VIKFW
+416 
-421 ANTGKSDFVE
+421 
-431 HQSQSAIMPIQQE
+431 
-444 MLTGDYIKDVEH
+444 Y
-456 HEWKKIILTG
+456 
-466 NEPFYIDDVYHGI
+466 
-479 AQFTTQL
+479 
-486 PVGGLSI
+486 
-493 RDDAVRILSNYFKG
+493 
-507 VGYNNSWTIDN
+507 
-518 SVTILDLNNFRIM
+518 
-531 TSQYT
+531 
-536 TVKDFKAWLKSKY
+536 
-549 DEGNPVIVYY
+549 
-559 KLATPIDLEL
+559 
-569 TEVQKEAK
+569 
-577 TKLTDMTLY
+577 
-586 QGVTNITN
+586 
-594 QSSYPAI
+594 
-601 LNLDYN
+601 
-607 IVPQIP
+607 
-613 SPDYPSEIEVIDGV
+613 
-627 NRFDINKLKQG
+627 
-638 TWNNVYALQRV
+638 
-649 TIWVT
+649 
-654 KIDIGE
+654 
-660 SYTIINYDT
+660 
-669 SKYNFSCGVSSS
+669 
-681 NGYNKSATASDDSG
+681 
-695 WITSSTYT
+695 
-703 ITASTTGYLFIQ
+703 
-715 IKTPTGKD
+715 
-723 IKPSDLLSS
+723 
-732 DFQITEGI
+732 
-740 TPKPYLPH
+740 
-748 GCIGLEQSGKNKFD
+748 
-762 SSIFKTIVKDGVTLT
+762 
-777 NENGI
+777 
-782 ITLNGT
+782 
-788 YTGTKDWNYIFN
+788 
-800 ISTLNGEYI
+800 
-809 LSMNQISG
+809 
-817 SQTLTGANGIRFTLW
+817 
-832 EQDYSNV
+832 
-839 WVSLES
+839 
-845 KFLNKTVK
+845 
-853 GHDYIRASLIVF
+853 
-865 PGTSFNNLKI
+865 
-875 NLQVEEGT
+875 
-883 IATAYEPY
+883 
-891 HKSKIIPIDLQGNTL
+891 
-906 AKVGDVKDLLK
+906 
-917 IYRNGDVEIEKK
+917 
-929 IGKVVLDG
+929 
-937 SEKLVEKSSSTTR
+937 
-950 TYWGIDFSNYGIY
+950 
-963 QYDDSTKTCDILTTK
+963 
-978 FKSRPQQGLFLPGQ
+978 
-992 VALMKGKKNV
+992 
-1002 YFIFEP
+1002 
-1008 NTTEEQAR
+1008 
-1016 TILKDMPVYFRLAEP
+1016 
-1031 QIITLPSI
+1031 
-1039 SPIELWQGTNIFEP
+1039 
-1053 ITNLSTTLETTYGYS
+1053 

-1077 NVSDFNITY
+1077 NVQDFNITY

-1127 GTDSYKTNIASSIQY
+1127 GVDSYETNIASSIQY

-1152 SFIVPEEVSENDTLW
+1152 SFIVPEEVSDNDTLW

-1216 YKTPLYLQKNNV
+1216 YETPLYIQRNNV

-1243 VDTPASLN
+1243 VDTPSSLN

-1287 RIISEIPL
+1287 KIISEIPL

-1305 FYDLQLVFSVDSSSM
+1305 FYDLQLVFSVDSSST

-1357 SSGEYRDLICLAS
+1357 SSDEYRDLICLAS
-1370 PNLLNPANQSAN
+1370 PNLLNPTNQSAK
-1382 VSGDEK
+1382 VSGGKK

-1393 AGNVSY
+1393 AGSVSY

-1424 DNCVKVQIGNVEAID
+1424 DNCVKVQIENVEATD

-1452 AQVYYPYVTVPS
+1452 ARVYYPYVTVPS

-1479 DTPIAYDLSANNQ
+1479 DTPVAYDLSTDNQ
-1492 NALEVLTTYTPISN
+1492 SALEVLTTYTPISN

-1514 GKLYLDY
+1514 GQLYLDY

-1560 NKVFIWCRR
+1560 NKIFIWCRR

-1590 IDTDKP
+1590 IDIDKP
-1596 VVELVVDKTGV
+1596 VVELVVDETGV
-1607 TRTEIPVTATSIDN
+1607 TGTEIPVTATSIDN

-1662 YTIRAEAIDLSG
+1662 YTIRVEAIDLSG
-1674 NIGGISENVTTLA
+1674 NIGGMSENVTTLV

>member
-1 MKVLQ
+1 MAVQQLTQPIVNPISAFDATRAHNITFTVIGGAQVVANRLVISNNETGAIVYNKTAITMKLEHTIPANTLTNGGYYNAV
-6 VRQPVLTIDNIPATE
+6 VYTIDNANNESVASTAVPFYCYSQPVLTIDNIPATE

-227 GNNINIIDSEAAN
+227 GNNINITDSEVSN
-240 IQNLTVGGNS
+240 IQNLTIGGNS
-250 VEDKDNITKL
+250 ISN
-260 VIDGNYSQETQEGSK
+260 
-275 KSASGEDIHLTD
+275 
-287 VDAKKPGAITKI
+287 
-299 NGNQYQATREG
+299 NG
-310 YNLLDFNVAQDS
+310 
-322 KVTVNE
+322 
-328 DGTIT
+328 
-333 INGQGGFTL
+333 
-342 AFKQFTAKANTKY
+342 
-355 YIKWELVSGTV
+355 
-366 DTSKSGGNSFL
+366 
-377 DPLDDNKNIKQGEFK
+377 
-392 ESIVESDKDIHG
+392 
-404 FWINNM
+404 
-410 AVFTNA
+410 VF
-416 VIKFW
+416 
-421 ANTGKSDFVE
+421 
-431 HQSQSAIMPIQQE
+431 
-444 MLTGDYIKDVEH
+444 Y
-456 HEWKKIILTG
+456 
-466 NEPFYIDDVYHGI
+466 
-479 AQFTTQL
+479 
-486 PVGGLSI
+486 
-493 RDDAVRILSNYFKG
+493 
-507 VGYNNSWTIDN
+507 
-518 SVTILDLNNFRIM
+518 
-531 TSQYT
+531 
-536 TVKDFKAWLKSKY
+536 
-549 DEGNPVIVYY
+549 
-559 KLATPIDLEL
+559 
-569 TEVQKEAK
+569 
-577 TKLTDMTLY
+577 
-586 QGVTNITN
+586 
-594 QSSYPAI
+594 
-601 LNLDYN
+601 
-607 IVPQIP
+607 
-613 SPDYPSEIEVIDGV
+613 
-627 NRFDINKLKQG
+627 
-638 TWNNVYALQRV
+638 
-649 TIWVT
+649 
-654 KIDIGE
+654 
-660 SYTIINYDT
+660 
-669 SKYNFSCGVSSS
+669 
-681 NGYNKSATASDDSG
+681 
-695 WITSSTYT
+695 
-703 ITASTTGYLFIQ
+703 
-715 IKTPTGKD
+715 
-723 IKPSDLLSS
+723 
-732 DFQITEGI
+732 
-740 TPKPYLPH
+740 
-748 GCIGLEQSGKNKFD
+748 
-762 SSIFKTIVKDGVTLT
+762 
-777 NENGI
+777 
-782 ITLNGT
+782 
-788 YTGTKDWNYIFN
+788 
-800 ISTLNGEYI
+800 
-809 LSMNQISG
+809 
-817 SQTLTGANGIRFTLW
+817 
-832 EQDYSNV
+832 
-839 WVSLES
+839 
-845 KFLNKTVK
+845 
-853 GHDYIRASLIVF
+853 
-865 PGTSFNNLKI
+865 
-875 NLQVEEGT
+875 
-883 IATAYEPY
+883 
-891 HKSKIIPIDLQGNTL
+891 
-906 AKVGDVKDLLK
+906 
-917 IYRNGDVEIEKK
+917 
-929 IGKVVLDG
+929 
-937 SEKLVEKSSSTTR
+937 
-950 TYWGIDFSNYGIY
+950 
-963 QYDDSTKTCDILTTK
+963 
-978 FKSRPQQGLFLPGQ
+978 
-992 VALMKGKKNV
+992 
-1002 YFIFEP
+1002 
-1008 NTTEEQAR
+1008 
-1016 TILKDMPVYFRLAEP
+1016 
-1031 QIITLPSI
+1031 
-1039 SPIELWQGTNIFEP
+1039 
-1053 ITNLSTTLETTYGYS
+1053 

-1077 NVSDFNITY
+1077 NVQDFNITY

-1127 GTDSYKTNIASSIQY
+1127 GVDNYETNIASSIQY

-1152 SFIVPEEVSENDTLW
+1152 SFIVPEEVSDNDTLW

-1216 YKTPLYLQKNNV
+1216 YETPLYIQRNNV

-1243 VDTPASLN
+1243 VDTPSSLN

-1287 RIISEIPL
+1287 KIISEIPL

-1305 FYDLQLVFSVDSSSM
+1305 FYDLQLVFSVDSSST

-1357 SSGEYRDLICLAS
+1357 SSDEYRDLICLAS
-1370 PNLLNPANQSAN
+1370 PNLLNPTNQSAK
-1382 VSGDEK
+1382 VSGGKE

-1393 AGNVSY
+1393 AGSVSY
-1399 TLDFINEDNN
+1399 TVDFINEDNN

-1424 DNCVKVQIGNVEAID
+1424 DNCVKVQIENVGATD

-1452 AQVYYPYVTVPS
+1452 ARVYYPYVTVPS

-1479 DTPIAYDLSANNQ
+1479 DTPVAYDLSTDNQ
-1492 NALEVLTTYTPISN
+1492 SALEVLTTYTPISN

-1514 GKLYLDY
+1514 GQLYLDY
-1521 VSGYSNQQTE
+1521 VSGYNNQQTE

-1560 NKVFIWCRR
+1560 NKIFIWCRR

-1590 IDTDKP
+1590 IDIDKP

-1607 TRTEIPVTATSIDN
+1607 TGTEIPVTATSIDN
-1621 VGLRTVRFSKDNGAT
+1621 VGLKTVRFSKDNGTT

-1674 NIGGISENVTTLA
+1674 NIGGISENVTTLV

>member
-1 MKVLQ
+1 MAVQQLTQPIVNPISAFDATRAHNITFTVIGGAQVVANRLVISNNETGAIVYNKTAITMKLEHTIPANTLTNGGYYNAV
-6 VRQPVLTIDNIPATE
+6 VYTIDNANNESVASTAVPFYCYSQPVLTIDNIPATE

-103 YFTVRYIQPASFAI
+103 YFTIRYIQPASFAI

-227 GNNINIIDSEAAN
+227 GNNINITDSEVSN

-250 VEDKDNITKL
+250 IAN
-260 VIDGNYSQETQEGSK
+260 
-275 KSASGEDIHLTD
+275 
-287 VDAKKPGAITKI
+287 
-299 NGNQYQATREG
+299 NG
-310 YNLLDFNVAQDS
+310 
-322 KVTVNE
+322 
-328 DGTIT
+328 
-333 INGQGGFTL
+333 
-342 AFKQFTAKANTKY
+342 
-355 YIKWELVSGTV
+355 
-366 DTSKSGGNSFL
+366 
-377 DPLDDNKNIKQGEFK
+377 
-392 ESIVESDKDIHG
+392 
-404 FWINNM
+404 
-410 AVFTNA
+410 VF
-416 VIKFW
+416 
-421 ANTGKSDFVE
+421 
-431 HQSQSAIMPIQQE
+431 
-444 MLTGDYIKDVEH
+444 Y
-456 HEWKKIILTG
+456 
-466 NEPFYIDDVYHGI
+466 
-479 AQFTTQL
+479 
-486 PVGGLSI
+486 
-493 RDDAVRILSNYFKG
+493 
-507 VGYNNSWTIDN
+507 
-518 SVTILDLNNFRIM
+518 
-531 TSQYT
+531 
-536 TVKDFKAWLKSKY
+536 
-549 DEGNPVIVYY
+549 
-559 KLATPIDLEL
+559 
-569 TEVQKEAK
+569 
-577 TKLTDMTLY
+577 
-586 QGVTNITN
+586 
-594 QSSYPAI
+594 
-601 LNLDYN
+601 
-607 IVPQIP
+607 
-613 SPDYPSEIEVIDGV
+613 
-627 NRFDINKLKQG
+627 
-638 TWNNVYALQRV
+638 
-649 TIWVT
+649 
-654 KIDIGE
+654 
-660 SYTIINYDT
+660 
-669 SKYNFSCGVSSS
+669 
-681 NGYNKSATASDDSG
+681 
-695 WITSSTYT
+695 
-703 ITASTTGYLFIQ
+703 
-715 IKTPTGKD
+715 
-723 IKPSDLLSS
+723 
-732 DFQITEGI
+732 
-740 TPKPYLPH
+740 
-748 GCIGLEQSGKNKFD
+748 
-762 SSIFKTIVKDGVTLT
+762 
-777 NENGI
+777 
-782 ITLNGT
+782 
-788 YTGTKDWNYIFN
+788 
-800 ISTLNGEYI
+800 
-809 LSMNQISG
+809 
-817 SQTLTGANGIRFTLW
+817 
-832 EQDYSNV
+832 
-839 WVSLES
+839 
-845 KFLNKTVK
+845 
-853 GHDYIRASLIVF
+853 
-865 PGTSFNNLKI
+865 
-875 NLQVEEGT
+875 
-883 IATAYEPY
+883 
-891 HKSKIIPIDLQGNTL
+891 
-906 AKVGDVKDLLK
+906 
-917 IYRNGDVEIEKK
+917 
-929 IGKVVLDG
+929 
-937 SEKLVEKSSSTTR
+937 
-950 TYWGIDFSNYGIY
+950 
-963 QYDDSTKTCDILTTK
+963 
-978 FKSRPQQGLFLPGQ
+978 
-992 VALMKGKKNV
+992 
-1002 YFIFEP
+1002 
-1008 NTTEEQAR
+1008 
-1016 TILKDMPVYFRLAEP
+1016 
-1031 QIITLPSI
+1031 
-1039 SPIELWQGTNIFEP
+1039 
-1053 ITNLSTTLETTYGYS
+1053 

-1077 NVSDFNITY
+1077 NVQDFNITY

-1127 GTDSYKTNIASSIQY
+1127 GVDSYETNIASSIQY

-1152 SFIVPEEVSENDTLW
+1152 SFIVPEEVSDNDTLW

-1216 YKTPLYLQKNNV
+1216 YETPLYIQRNNV

-1243 VDTPASLN
+1243 VDTPSSLN

-1287 RIISEIPL
+1287 KIISEIPL

-1305 FYDLQLVFSVDSSSM
+1305 FYDLQLVFSVDNSST

-1357 SSGEYRDLICLAS
+1357 SSGEYRDLICLVS

-1382 VSGDEK
+1382 VSGGKK

-1393 AGNVSY
+1393 AGSVSY

-1424 DNCVKVQIGNVEAID
+1424 DNCVKVQIENVEATD

-1452 AQVYYPYVTVPS
+1452 ARVYYPYVTVPS

-1479 DTPIAYDLSANNQ
+1479 DTPVAYDLSADNQ
-1492 NALEVLTTYTPISN
+1492 SALEVLTTYTPISN

-1514 GKLYLDY
+1514 GQLYLDY
-1521 VSGYSNQQTE
+1521 VSGYSNQQIE

-1569 KGNLFD
+1569 KSNLFD

-1662 YTIRAEAIDLSG
+1662 YTIRAEAIDLYG

>member
-1 MKVLQ
+1 MAVQQLTQPIINPISAFDATRAHNITFTVIGGAQVVANRLVISNNETGAIVYNKTAITMKLEHTIPANTLTNGGYYNAV
-6 VRQPVLTIDNIPATE
+6 VYTIDNANNESVASTAVPFYCYSQPVLTIDNIPATE

-140 KSNPDP
+140 KSNPNP

-159 PDSWVEWDSGFRIQ
+159 SDSWVEWDSGFRIQ

-227 GNNINIIDSEAAN
+227 GNNINITDSEVSN
-240 IQNLTVGGNS
+240 IQNLT
-250 VEDKDNITKL
+250 
-260 VIDGNYSQETQEGSK
+260 
-275 KSASGEDIHLTD
+275 
-287 VDAKKPGAITKI
+287 
-299 NGNQYQATREG
+299 
-310 YNLLDFNVAQDS
+310 
-322 KVTVNE
+322 
-328 DGTIT
+328 
-333 INGQGGFTL
+333 
-342 AFKQFTAKANTKY
+342 
-355 YIKWELVSGTV
+355 
-366 DTSKSGGNSFL
+366 
-377 DPLDDNKNIKQGEFK
+377 
-392 ESIVESDKDIHG
+392 
-404 FWINNM
+404 
-410 AVFTNA
+410 
-416 VIKFW
+416 
-421 ANTGKSDFVE
+421 
-431 HQSQSAIMPIQQE
+431 
-444 MLTGDYIKDVEH
+444 
-456 HEWKKIILTG
+456 
-466 NEPFYIDDVYHGI
+466 
-479 AQFTTQL
+479 
-486 PVGGLSI
+486 
-493 RDDAVRILSNYFKG
+493 
-507 VGYNNSWTIDN
+507 
-518 SVTILDLNNFRIM
+518 
-531 TSQYT
+531 
-536 TVKDFKAWLKSKY
+536 
-549 DEGNPVIVYY
+549 
-559 KLATPIDLEL
+559 
-569 TEVQKEAK
+569 
-577 TKLTDMTLY
+577 
-586 QGVTNITN
+586 
-594 QSSYPAI
+594 
-601 LNLDYN
+601 
-607 IVPQIP
+607 
-613 SPDYPSEIEVIDGV
+613 
-627 NRFDINKLKQG
+627 
-638 TWNNVYALQRV
+638 
-649 TIWVT
+649 
-654 KIDIGE
+654 
-660 SYTIINYDT
+660 
-669 SKYNFSCGVSSS
+669 
-681 NGYNKSATASDDSG
+681 
-695 WITSSTYT
+695 
-703 ITASTTGYLFIQ
+703 
-715 IKTPTGKD
+715 
-723 IKPSDLLSS
+723 
-732 DFQITEGI
+732 
-740 TPKPYLPH
+740 
-748 GCIGLEQSGKNKFD
+748 
-762 SSIFKTIVKDGVTLT
+762 
-777 NENGI
+777 
-782 ITLNGT
+782 
-788 YTGTKDWNYIFN
+788 
-800 ISTLNGEYI
+800 
-809 LSMNQISG
+809 ISG
-817 SQTLTGANGIRFTLW
+817 S
-832 EQDYSNV
+832 S
-839 WVSLES
+839 
-845 KFLNKTVK
+845 
-853 GHDYIRASLIVF
+853 
-865 PGTSFNNLKI
+865 
-875 NLQVEEGT
+875 
-883 IATAYEPY
+883 
-891 HKSKIIPIDLQGNTL
+891 
-906 AKVGDVKDLLK
+906 
-917 IYRNGDVEIEKK
+917 
-929 IGKVVLDG
+929 
-937 SEKLVEKSSSTTR
+937 
-950 TYWGIDFSNYGIY
+950 
-963 QYDDSTKTCDILTTK
+963 
-978 FKSRPQQGLFLPGQ
+978 
-992 VALMKGKKNV
+992 
-1002 YFIFEP
+1002 
-1008 NTTEEQAR
+1008 
-1016 TILKDMPVYFRLAEP
+1016 
-1031 QIITLPSI
+1031 
-1039 SPIELWQGTNIFEP
+1039 
-1053 ITNLSTTLETTYGYS
+1053 ITNNGVFY

-1077 NVSDFNITY
+1077 NVQDFNITY

-1127 GTDSYKTNIASSIQY
+1127 GVDNYETNIASSIQY

-1152 SFIVPEEVSENDTLW
+1152 SFIVPEEVSDNDTLW

-1216 YKTPLYLQKNNV
+1216 YETPLYIQRNNV

-1243 VDTPASLN
+1243 VDTPSSLN

-1287 RIISEIPL
+1287 KIISEIPL

-1305 FYDLQLVFSVDSSSM
+1305 FYDLQLAFSVDSSST

-1370 PNLLNPANQSAN
+1370 PNLLNPTSQSAK
-1382 VSGDEK
+1382 VSGDKE

-1424 DNCVKVQIGNVEAID
+1424 DNCVKVQIENVGATD

-1452 AQVYYPYVTVPS
+1452 ARVYYPYVTVPS

-1479 DTPIAYDLSANNQ
+1479 DTPIAYDLSTDNQ
-1492 NALEVLTTYTPISN
+1492 SALEVLTTYTPISN

>member
-1 MKVLQ
+1 MAVQQLTQPIVNPISAFDATRAHNITFTVIGGAQVVANRLVISNNETGAIVYNKTAITMKLEHTIPANILTNGGYYNAV
-6 VRQPVLTIDNIPATE
+6 VYTIDNANNESVASTAVPFYCYSQPVLTIDNIPATE

-227 GNNINIIDSEAAN
+227 GNNINITDSEVSN
-240 IQNLTVGGNS
+240 IQNLTVGGS
-250 VEDKDNITKL
+250 
-260 VIDGNYSQETQEGSK
+260 S
-275 KSASGEDIHLTD
+275 
-287 VDAKKPGAITKI
+287 
-299 NGNQYQATREG
+299 
-310 YNLLDFNVAQDS
+310 
-322 KVTVNE
+322 
-328 DGTIT
+328 
-333 INGQGGFTL
+333 
-342 AFKQFTAKANTKY
+342 
-355 YIKWELVSGTV
+355 
-366 DTSKSGGNSFL
+366 
-377 DPLDDNKNIKQGEFK
+377 
-392 ESIVESDKDIHG
+392 
-404 FWINNM
+404 
-410 AVFTNA
+410 
-416 VIKFW
+416 
-421 ANTGKSDFVE
+421 
-431 HQSQSAIMPIQQE
+431 
-444 MLTGDYIKDVEH
+444 
-456 HEWKKIILTG
+456 
-466 NEPFYIDDVYHGI
+466 
-479 AQFTTQL
+479 
-486 PVGGLSI
+486 
-493 RDDAVRILSNYFKG
+493 
-507 VGYNNSWTIDN
+507 
-518 SVTILDLNNFRIM
+518 
-531 TSQYT
+531 
-536 TVKDFKAWLKSKY
+536 
-549 DEGNPVIVYY
+549 
-559 KLATPIDLEL
+559 
-569 TEVQKEAK
+569 
-577 TKLTDMTLY
+577 
-586 QGVTNITN
+586 ITN
-594 QSSYPAI
+594 
-601 LNLDYN
+601 N
-607 IVPQIP
+607 
-613 SPDYPSEIEVIDGV
+613 GV
-627 NRFDINKLKQG
+627 F
-638 TWNNVYALQRV
+638 Y
-649 TIWVT
+649 
-654 KIDIGE
+654 
-660 SYTIINYDT
+660 
-669 SKYNFSCGVSSS
+669 
-681 NGYNKSATASDDSG
+681 
-695 WITSSTYT
+695 
-703 ITASTTGYLFIQ
+703 
-715 IKTPTGKD
+715 
-723 IKPSDLLSS
+723 
-732 DFQITEGI
+732 
-740 TPKPYLPH
+740 
-748 GCIGLEQSGKNKFD
+748 
-762 SSIFKTIVKDGVTLT
+762 
-777 NENGI
+777 
-782 ITLNGT
+782 
-788 YTGTKDWNYIFN
+788 
-800 ISTLNGEYI
+800 
-809 LSMNQISG
+809 
-817 SQTLTGANGIRFTLW
+817 
-832 EQDYSNV
+832 
-839 WVSLES
+839 
-845 KFLNKTVK
+845 
-853 GHDYIRASLIVF
+853 
-865 PGTSFNNLKI
+865 
-875 NLQVEEGT
+875 
-883 IATAYEPY
+883 
-891 HKSKIIPIDLQGNTL
+891 
-906 AKVGDVKDLLK
+906 
-917 IYRNGDVEIEKK
+917 
-929 IGKVVLDG
+929 
-937 SEKLVEKSSSTTR
+937 
-950 TYWGIDFSNYGIY
+950 
-963 QYDDSTKTCDILTTK
+963 
-978 FKSRPQQGLFLPGQ
+978 
-992 VALMKGKKNV
+992 
-1002 YFIFEP
+1002 
-1008 NTTEEQAR
+1008 
-1016 TILKDMPVYFRLAEP
+1016 
-1031 QIITLPSI
+1031 
-1039 SPIELWQGTNIFEP
+1039 
-1053 ITNLSTTLETTYGYS
+1053 

-1077 NVSDFNITY
+1077 NVQDFNITY

-1127 GTDSYKTNIASSIQY
+1127 GADSYETNIASSIQY

-1191 KKATDYQTP
+1191 KKVTDYQTP

-1216 YKTPLYLQKNNV
+1216 YETPLYLQKNNV

-1287 RIISEIPL
+1287 KIISEIPL
-1295 NNNTFVAPDG
+1295 DNNTFVAPDG
-1305 FYDLQLVFSVDSSSM
+1305 FYDLQLAFSVDSSST

-1337 TTYDPYISNSSIITL
+1337 TIYDPYISNSSIITL

-1370 PNLLNPANQSAN
+1370 PNLLNPTNQSAK
-1382 VSGDEK
+1382 VSGGKK

-1393 AGNVSY
+1393 AGSVSY

-1424 DNCVKVQIGNVEAID
+1424 DNCVKVQIENVRATD

-1452 AQVYYPYVTVPS
+1452 ARVYYPYVTVPS

-1479 DTPIAYDLSANNQ
+1479 DTPVAYDLSTDNQ
-1492 NALEVLTTYTPISN
+1492 SALEVLTTYTPISN

-1514 GKLYLDY
+1514 GQLYLDY

-1560 NKVFIWCRR
+1560 NKIFIWCRR

-1674 NIGGISENVTTLA
+1674 NIGGISKNVTTLV

>member
-1 MKVLQ
+1 MAVQQLTQPIVNPISAFDATRAHNITFTVIGGAQVVANRLVISNNETGAIVYNKTAITMKLEHTIPANTLTNGGYYNAV
-6 VRQPVLTIDNIPATE
+6 VYTIDNANNESVASTAVPFYCYSQPVLTIDNIPATE

-227 GNNINIIDSEAAN
+227 GNNINITDSEVSN

-250 VEDKDNITKL
+250 IVN
-260 VIDGNYSQETQEGSK
+260 
-275 KSASGEDIHLTD
+275 
-287 VDAKKPGAITKI
+287 
-299 NGNQYQATREG
+299 NG
-310 YNLLDFNVAQDS
+310 
-322 KVTVNE
+322 
-328 DGTIT
+328 
-333 INGQGGFTL
+333 
-342 AFKQFTAKANTKY
+342 
-355 YIKWELVSGTV
+355 
-366 DTSKSGGNSFL
+366 
-377 DPLDDNKNIKQGEFK
+377 
-392 ESIVESDKDIHG
+392 
-404 FWINNM
+404 
-410 AVFTNA
+410 VF
-416 VIKFW
+416 
-421 ANTGKSDFVE
+421 
-431 HQSQSAIMPIQQE
+431 
-444 MLTGDYIKDVEH
+444 Y
-456 HEWKKIILTG
+456 
-466 NEPFYIDDVYHGI
+466 
-479 AQFTTQL
+479 
-486 PVGGLSI
+486 
-493 RDDAVRILSNYFKG
+493 
-507 VGYNNSWTIDN
+507 
-518 SVTILDLNNFRIM
+518 
-531 TSQYT
+531 
-536 TVKDFKAWLKSKY
+536 
-549 DEGNPVIVYY
+549 
-559 KLATPIDLEL
+559 
-569 TEVQKEAK
+569 
-577 TKLTDMTLY
+577 
-586 QGVTNITN
+586 
-594 QSSYPAI
+594 
-601 LNLDYN
+601 
-607 IVPQIP
+607 
-613 SPDYPSEIEVIDGV
+613 
-627 NRFDINKLKQG
+627 
-638 TWNNVYALQRV
+638 
-649 TIWVT
+649 
-654 KIDIGE
+654 
-660 SYTIINYDT
+660 
-669 SKYNFSCGVSSS
+669 
-681 NGYNKSATASDDSG
+681 
-695 WITSSTYT
+695 
-703 ITASTTGYLFIQ
+703 
-715 IKTPTGKD
+715 
-723 IKPSDLLSS
+723 
-732 DFQITEGI
+732 
-740 TPKPYLPH
+740 
-748 GCIGLEQSGKNKFD
+748 
-762 SSIFKTIVKDGVTLT
+762 
-777 NENGI
+777 
-782 ITLNGT
+782 
-788 YTGTKDWNYIFN
+788 
-800 ISTLNGEYI
+800 
-809 LSMNQISG
+809 
-817 SQTLTGANGIRFTLW
+817 
-832 EQDYSNV
+832 
-839 WVSLES
+839 
-845 KFLNKTVK
+845 
-853 GHDYIRASLIVF
+853 
-865 PGTSFNNLKI
+865 
-875 NLQVEEGT
+875 
-883 IATAYEPY
+883 
-891 HKSKIIPIDLQGNTL
+891 
-906 AKVGDVKDLLK
+906 
-917 IYRNGDVEIEKK
+917 
-929 IGKVVLDG
+929 
-937 SEKLVEKSSSTTR
+937 
-950 TYWGIDFSNYGIY
+950 
-963 QYDDSTKTCDILTTK
+963 
-978 FKSRPQQGLFLPGQ
+978 
-992 VALMKGKKNV
+992 
-1002 YFIFEP
+1002 
-1008 NTTEEQAR
+1008 
-1016 TILKDMPVYFRLAEP
+1016 
-1031 QIITLPSI
+1031 
-1039 SPIELWQGTNIFEP
+1039 
-1053 ITNLSTTLETTYGYS
+1053 

-1077 NVSDFNITY
+1077 NVQDFNITY

-1127 GTDSYKTNIASSIQY
+1127 GVDSYETNIASSIQY

-1182 ISNIQLEYG
+1182 ISNVQLEYS

-1216 YKTPLYLQKNNV
+1216 YETPLYLQKNNV

-1243 VDTPASLN
+1243 IDTPASLN

-1271 GQFEDFK
+1271 GQFKDFK

-1287 RIISEIPL
+1287 KIISEIPL
-1295 NNNTFVAPDG
+1295 DNNTFVAPDG
-1305 FYDLQLVFSVDSSSM
+1305 FYDLQLAFSVDSSST

-1357 SSGEYRDLICLAS
+1357 SSDEYRDLICLAS
-1370 PNLLNPANQSAN
+1370 PNLLNPTNQSAK
-1382 VSGDEK
+1382 VSGGKE

-1393 AGNVSY
+1393 AGSVSY
-1399 TLDFINEDNN
+1399 TVDFINEDNN
-1409 KISSTVLTSG
+1409 KISSTALTSG

-1424 DNCVKVQIGNVEAID
+1424 DNCVKVQIENVGATD

-1452 AQVYYPYVTVPS
+1452 ARVYYPYVTVPS

-1479 DTPIAYDLSANNQ
+1479 DTPVAYDLSTDNQ
-1492 NALEVLTTYTPISN
+1492 SALEVLTTYTPISN

-1514 GKLYLDY
+1514 GQLYLDY

-1607 TRTEIPVTATSIDN
+1607 TETEIPVTATSIDN

>member
-1 MKVLQ
+1 MAVQQLTQPIVNPISAFDATRAHNITFTVIGGAQVVANRLVISNNETGAIVYNKTAITMKLEHTIPANTLTNGGYYNAV
-6 VRQPVLTIDNIPATE
+6 VYTIDNANNESVASTAVPFYCYSQPVLTIDNIPATE

-227 GNNINIIDSEAAN
+227 GNNINITDSEVSN

-250 VEDKDNITKL
+250 IVN
-260 VIDGNYSQETQEGSK
+260 
-275 KSASGEDIHLTD
+275 
-287 VDAKKPGAITKI
+287 
-299 NGNQYQATREG
+299 NG
-310 YNLLDFNVAQDS
+310 
-322 KVTVNE
+322 
-328 DGTIT
+328 
-333 INGQGGFTL
+333 
-342 AFKQFTAKANTKY
+342 
-355 YIKWELVSGTV
+355 
-366 DTSKSGGNSFL
+366 
-377 DPLDDNKNIKQGEFK
+377 
-392 ESIVESDKDIHG
+392 
-404 FWINNM
+404 
-410 AVFTNA
+410 VF
-416 VIKFW
+416 
-421 ANTGKSDFVE
+421 
-431 HQSQSAIMPIQQE
+431 
-444 MLTGDYIKDVEH
+444 Y
-456 HEWKKIILTG
+456 
-466 NEPFYIDDVYHGI
+466 
-479 AQFTTQL
+479 
-486 PVGGLSI
+486 
-493 RDDAVRILSNYFKG
+493 
-507 VGYNNSWTIDN
+507 
-518 SVTILDLNNFRIM
+518 
-531 TSQYT
+531 
-536 TVKDFKAWLKSKY
+536 
-549 DEGNPVIVYY
+549 
-559 KLATPIDLEL
+559 
-569 TEVQKEAK
+569 
-577 TKLTDMTLY
+577 
-586 QGVTNITN
+586 
-594 QSSYPAI
+594 
-601 LNLDYN
+601 
-607 IVPQIP
+607 
-613 SPDYPSEIEVIDGV
+613 
-627 NRFDINKLKQG
+627 
-638 TWNNVYALQRV
+638 
-649 TIWVT
+649 
-654 KIDIGE
+654 
-660 SYTIINYDT
+660 
-669 SKYNFSCGVSSS
+669 
-681 NGYNKSATASDDSG
+681 
-695 WITSSTYT
+695 
-703 ITASTTGYLFIQ
+703 
-715 IKTPTGKD
+715 
-723 IKPSDLLSS
+723 
-732 DFQITEGI
+732 
-740 TPKPYLPH
+740 
-748 GCIGLEQSGKNKFD
+748 
-762 SSIFKTIVKDGVTLT
+762 
-777 NENGI
+777 
-782 ITLNGT
+782 
-788 YTGTKDWNYIFN
+788 
-800 ISTLNGEYI
+800 
-809 LSMNQISG
+809 
-817 SQTLTGANGIRFTLW
+817 
-832 EQDYSNV
+832 
-839 WVSLES
+839 
-845 KFLNKTVK
+845 
-853 GHDYIRASLIVF
+853 
-865 PGTSFNNLKI
+865 
-875 NLQVEEGT
+875 
-883 IATAYEPY
+883 
-891 HKSKIIPIDLQGNTL
+891 
-906 AKVGDVKDLLK
+906 
-917 IYRNGDVEIEKK
+917 
-929 IGKVVLDG
+929 
-937 SEKLVEKSSSTTR
+937 
-950 TYWGIDFSNYGIY
+950 
-963 QYDDSTKTCDILTTK
+963 
-978 FKSRPQQGLFLPGQ
+978 
-992 VALMKGKKNV
+992 
-1002 YFIFEP
+1002 
-1008 NTTEEQAR
+1008 
-1016 TILKDMPVYFRLAEP
+1016 
-1031 QIITLPSI
+1031 
-1039 SPIELWQGTNIFEP
+1039 
-1053 ITNLSTTLETTYGYS
+1053 

-1077 NVSDFNITY
+1077 NVQDFNITY

-1127 GTDSYKTNIASSIQY
+1127 GVDSYETNIASSIQY

-1152 SFIVPEEVSENDTLW
+1152 SFIVPEEVSDNDTLW

-1191 KKATDYQTP
+1191 KKATDYQTS

-1216 YKTPLYLQKNNV
+1216 YETPLYLQKNNV

-1287 RIISEIPL
+1287 KIISEIPL
-1295 NNNTFVAPDG
+1295 DNNTFVAPDG
-1305 FYDLQLVFSVDSSSM
+1305 FYDLQLAFSVDSSST

-1357 SSGEYRDLICLAS
+1357 SSGEYRDLICLVS

-1393 AGNVSY
+1393 VGNVSY

-1409 KISSTVLTSG
+1409 KISSIVLTSG

-1424 DNCVKVQIGNVEAID
+1424 DNCVKVQIENVGATD

-1452 AQVYYPYVTVPS
+1452 ARVYYPYVTVPS

-1479 DTPIAYDLSANNQ
+1479 DTPVAYDLSTDNQ
-1492 NALEVLTTYTPISN
+1492 SALEVLTTYTPISN

-1514 GKLYLDY
+1514 GQLYLDY

-1560 NKVFIWCRR
+1560 NKIFIWCRR

-1590 IDTDKP
+1590 IDIDKP
-1596 VVELVVDKTGV
+1596 VVELVVDETGI
-1607 TRTEIPVTATSIDN
+1607 TGTKIPVTANSIDN
-1621 VGLRTVRFSKDNGAT
+1621 IGLRTVRFSKDNGAT

-1674 NIGGISENVTTLA
+1674 NIGGMSENVTTLV

>member
-1 MKVLQ
+1 MAVQQLTQPIVNPISAFDATRAHNITFTVIGGAQVVANRLVISNNETGVIVYNKTAITMKLEHTIPANILTNGGYYNAV
-6 VRQPVLTIDNIPATE
+6 VYTIDNANNESVASTAVPFYCYSQPVLTIDNIPATE

-185 NPYEPIITL
+185 NPYESIITL

-227 GNNINIIDSEAAN
+227 GNNINITDSEVSN

-250 VEDKDNITKL
+250 IVN
-260 VIDGNYSQETQEGSK
+260 
-275 KSASGEDIHLTD
+275 
-287 VDAKKPGAITKI
+287 
-299 NGNQYQATREG
+299 NG
-310 YNLLDFNVAQDS
+310 
-322 KVTVNE
+322 
-328 DGTIT
+328 
-333 INGQGGFTL
+333 
-342 AFKQFTAKANTKY
+342 
-355 YIKWELVSGTV
+355 
-366 DTSKSGGNSFL
+366 
-377 DPLDDNKNIKQGEFK
+377 
-392 ESIVESDKDIHG
+392 
-404 FWINNM
+404 
-410 AVFTNA
+410 VF
-416 VIKFW
+416 
-421 ANTGKSDFVE
+421 
-431 HQSQSAIMPIQQE
+431 
-444 MLTGDYIKDVEH
+444 Y
-456 HEWKKIILTG
+456 
-466 NEPFYIDDVYHGI
+466 
-479 AQFTTQL
+479 
-486 PVGGLSI
+486 
-493 RDDAVRILSNYFKG
+493 
-507 VGYNNSWTIDN
+507 
-518 SVTILDLNNFRIM
+518 
-531 TSQYT
+531 
-536 TVKDFKAWLKSKY
+536 
-549 DEGNPVIVYY
+549 
-559 KLATPIDLEL
+559 
-569 TEVQKEAK
+569 
-577 TKLTDMTLY
+577 
-586 QGVTNITN
+586 
-594 QSSYPAI
+594 
-601 LNLDYN
+601 
-607 IVPQIP
+607 
-613 SPDYPSEIEVIDGV
+613 
-627 NRFDINKLKQG
+627 
-638 TWNNVYALQRV
+638 
-649 TIWVT
+649 
-654 KIDIGE
+654 
-660 SYTIINYDT
+660 
-669 SKYNFSCGVSSS
+669 
-681 NGYNKSATASDDSG
+681 
-695 WITSSTYT
+695 
-703 ITASTTGYLFIQ
+703 
-715 IKTPTGKD
+715 
-723 IKPSDLLSS
+723 
-732 DFQITEGI
+732 
-740 TPKPYLPH
+740 
-748 GCIGLEQSGKNKFD
+748 
-762 SSIFKTIVKDGVTLT
+762 
-777 NENGI
+777 
-782 ITLNGT
+782 
-788 YTGTKDWNYIFN
+788 
-800 ISTLNGEYI
+800 
-809 LSMNQISG
+809 
-817 SQTLTGANGIRFTLW
+817 
-832 EQDYSNV
+832 
-839 WVSLES
+839 
-845 KFLNKTVK
+845 
-853 GHDYIRASLIVF
+853 
-865 PGTSFNNLKI
+865 
-875 NLQVEEGT
+875 
-883 IATAYEPY
+883 
-891 HKSKIIPIDLQGNTL
+891 
-906 AKVGDVKDLLK
+906 
-917 IYRNGDVEIEKK
+917 
-929 IGKVVLDG
+929 
-937 SEKLVEKSSSTTR
+937 
-950 TYWGIDFSNYGIY
+950 
-963 QYDDSTKTCDILTTK
+963 
-978 FKSRPQQGLFLPGQ
+978 
-992 VALMKGKKNV
+992 
-1002 YFIFEP
+1002 
-1008 NTTEEQAR
+1008 
-1016 TILKDMPVYFRLAEP
+1016 
-1031 QIITLPSI
+1031 
-1039 SPIELWQGTNIFEP
+1039 
-1053 ITNLSTTLETTYGYS
+1053 

-1077 NVSDFNITY
+1077 NVHDFNITY

-1127 GTDSYKTNIASSIQY
+1127 GVDNYETNIASSIQY

-1152 SFIVPEEVSENDTLW
+1152 SFIVPEEVSDNDTLW

-1191 KKATDYQTP
+1191 KKATDYQTS
-1200 GLYNIYLTSA
+1200 GLYNIYLTSV

-1216 YKTPLYLQKNNV
+1216 YEAPLYLQKNNV
-1228 SYTEIQGGYEITPVI
+1228 SSTEIQGGYEITPVI
-1243 VDTPASLN
+1243 VDTPSSLN

-1271 GQFEDFK
+1271 GQFENFK

-1287 RIISEIPL
+1287 KIISEIPL
-1295 NNNTFVAPDG
+1295 DNNTFVAPDG
-1305 FYDLQLVFSVDSSSM
+1305 FYDLQLVFSVDSSST

-1382 VSGDEK
+1382 VSGGEK

-1393 AGNVSY
+1393 AGSVSY

-1409 KISSTVLTSG
+1409 KISSIVLTSG

-1424 DNCVKVQIGNVEAID
+1424 DNCVKVQIENVEVID

-1452 AQVYYPYVTVPS
+1452 ARVYYPYVTVPS

-1479 DTPIAYDLSANNQ
+1479 DTPVAYDLSTDNQ
-1492 NALEVLTTYTPISN
+1492 SALEVLTTYTPISN

>member
-1 MKVLQ
+1 MAVQQLTQPIVNPISAFDATRAHNITFTVIGGAQVVANRLVISNNETGAIVYNKTAITMKLEHTIPANTLTNGGYYNAV
-6 VRQPVLTIDNIPATE
+6 VYTIDNANNESVASTAVPFYCYSQPVLTIDNIPATE

-227 GNNINIIDSEAAN
+227 GNNINITDSEVSN

-250 VEDKDNITKL
+250 IVN
-260 VIDGNYSQETQEGSK
+260 
-275 KSASGEDIHLTD
+275 
-287 VDAKKPGAITKI
+287 
-299 NGNQYQATREG
+299 NG
-310 YNLLDFNVAQDS
+310 
-322 KVTVNE
+322 
-328 DGTIT
+328 
-333 INGQGGFTL
+333 
-342 AFKQFTAKANTKY
+342 
-355 YIKWELVSGTV
+355 
-366 DTSKSGGNSFL
+366 
-377 DPLDDNKNIKQGEFK
+377 
-392 ESIVESDKDIHG
+392 
-404 FWINNM
+404 
-410 AVFTNA
+410 VF
-416 VIKFW
+416 
-421 ANTGKSDFVE
+421 
-431 HQSQSAIMPIQQE
+431 
-444 MLTGDYIKDVEH
+444 Y
-456 HEWKKIILTG
+456 
-466 NEPFYIDDVYHGI
+466 
-479 AQFTTQL
+479 
-486 PVGGLSI
+486 
-493 RDDAVRILSNYFKG
+493 
-507 VGYNNSWTIDN
+507 
-518 SVTILDLNNFRIM
+518 
-531 TSQYT
+531 
-536 TVKDFKAWLKSKY
+536 
-549 DEGNPVIVYY
+549 
-559 KLATPIDLEL
+559 
-569 TEVQKEAK
+569 
-577 TKLTDMTLY
+577 
-586 QGVTNITN
+586 
-594 QSSYPAI
+594 
-601 LNLDYN
+601 
-607 IVPQIP
+607 
-613 SPDYPSEIEVIDGV
+613 
-627 NRFDINKLKQG
+627 
-638 TWNNVYALQRV
+638 
-649 TIWVT
+649 
-654 KIDIGE
+654 
-660 SYTIINYDT
+660 
-669 SKYNFSCGVSSS
+669 
-681 NGYNKSATASDDSG
+681 
-695 WITSSTYT
+695 
-703 ITASTTGYLFIQ
+703 
-715 IKTPTGKD
+715 
-723 IKPSDLLSS
+723 
-732 DFQITEGI
+732 
-740 TPKPYLPH
+740 
-748 GCIGLEQSGKNKFD
+748 
-762 SSIFKTIVKDGVTLT
+762 
-777 NENGI
+777 
-782 ITLNGT
+782 
-788 YTGTKDWNYIFN
+788 
-800 ISTLNGEYI
+800 
-809 LSMNQISG
+809 
-817 SQTLTGANGIRFTLW
+817 
-832 EQDYSNV
+832 
-839 WVSLES
+839 
-845 KFLNKTVK
+845 
-853 GHDYIRASLIVF
+853 
-865 PGTSFNNLKI
+865 
-875 NLQVEEGT
+875 
-883 IATAYEPY
+883 
-891 HKSKIIPIDLQGNTL
+891 
-906 AKVGDVKDLLK
+906 
-917 IYRNGDVEIEKK
+917 
-929 IGKVVLDG
+929 
-937 SEKLVEKSSSTTR
+937 
-950 TYWGIDFSNYGIY
+950 
-963 QYDDSTKTCDILTTK
+963 
-978 FKSRPQQGLFLPGQ
+978 
-992 VALMKGKKNV
+992 
-1002 YFIFEP
+1002 
-1008 NTTEEQAR
+1008 
-1016 TILKDMPVYFRLAEP
+1016 
-1031 QIITLPSI
+1031 
-1039 SPIELWQGTNIFEP
+1039 
-1053 ITNLSTTLETTYGYS
+1053 

-1077 NVSDFNITY
+1077 NVQDFNITY

-1127 GTDSYKTNIASSIQY
+1127 GVDSYETNIASSIQY

-1182 ISNIQLEYG
+1182 ISNVQLEYG
-1191 KKATDYQTP
+1191 KKVTDYQTP

-1216 YKTPLYLQKNNV
+1216 YETPLYIQRNNV

-1287 RIISEIPL
+1287 KIISEIPL
-1295 NNNTFVAPDG
+1295 DNNTFVAPDG
-1305 FYDLQLVFSVDSSSM
+1305 FYDLQLAFSVDSSST

-1357 SSGEYRDLICLAS
+1357 SSGEYRDLICLVS
-1370 PNLLNPANQSAN
+1370 PNLLNPANQSAS
-1382 VSGDEK
+1382 VSGGKE

-1393 AGNVSY
+1393 SDLKEKWSSQTFPTFPNDISHGSSVSIGNDIFIFVDDDSHLGYVYKYNTLTDTYTRLRDVPYVYDSGSIVAVDNNIYIYGSAAGGVENYSKYAYKYNTLTDTYTKITDIPYEFNQGSAVNINNSIYLISNRIQNLIINYSDKVSY

-1409 KISSTVLTSG
+1409 KISSIVLTSG

-1424 DNCVKVQIGNVEAID
+1424 DNCVKVKIENVDATD
-1439 LTNNKVQINIGET
+1439 LTNNKVQINIGEI
-1452 AQVYYPYVTVPS
+1452 ARVYYPYVTVPS
-1464 LIRYCKEENGVISVL
+1464 LIRYCEEENGVISVL
-1479 DTPIAYDLSANNQ
+1479 DTPVAYDLSTDNQ
-1492 NALEVLTTYTPISN
+1492 SALEVLTTYTPISN
-1506 VFTNNTVL
+1506 VFTNNTIL
-1514 GKLYLDY
+1514 GQLYLDY

-1590 IDTDKP
+1590 IDIDKP

-1607 TRTEIPVTATSIDN
+1607 TGTEIPVTATSIDN
-1621 VGLRTVRFSKDNGAT
+1621 IGLRTVRFSKDNGAT

-1674 NIGGISENVTTLA
+1674 NIGGISENVTTLV